1 MADMSPTEAK
11 VARQI
16 EYYFGDH
23 NLPRDKFL
31 KEQLQVDDGWV
42 AVATMLQFNREAYH
56 AKKAEERK
64 AHKADSKA
72 KAKHNQDEQ
81 QKQTE
86 DKEMDLLLEEQT
98 GCLLKFSGELD
109 QVSREDFH
117 ALFSGHGKIKWVDFT
132 RGAKEGT
139 LLFDG
144 KAQEALDKATEA
156 NGGTLQIKDNDATWE
171 LLEGDVEKDVMKK
184 MIQAQQELHSRNKGR
199 GPPSPKKR
207 AREDTADAP
216 AAKHRRPNAEDS
228 ASTSQICDQFAFDVI
243 KGNRPTPD
251 LARTPE
257 NMTPR
262 TWQDN
267 KNKSVDNK
275 PESMMAASLLP
286 SLRCGD
292 KKATAARL
300 KADLSRATDDNCAS
314 GAHRQLQELL
324 DAVLDPETP
333 ATDAEALDWCKC
345 LIAGGDGFEGFCEAV
360 RSYDNAALC
369 GLVWTANFVAY
380 RCRTCGISPCM
391 SLCAECFNQGDHT
404 GHDFNMFRSQAGGA
418 CDCGDSN
425 VMRETGFCRRH
436 RLKTGEDVP
445 CVPQDLLLMSEL
457 VLPRFI
463 ISVVQY
469 LREGYT
475 EPDSGDLQKVLQQL
489 EPQISFLEE
498 LTKMGGAM
506 RTVLTKILT
515 NQQTFKDLSM
525 GQEDNTYA
533 KQNYE
538 KYLSALK
545 NSGLVSVEDKALPP
559 STEGAAVV
567 AEGAVASTEA
577 TAAGSPEESSKEED
591 LDGGQSVGQRKRVK
605 LSSATKDSSI
615 MDSLKHK
622 RFLEELLFWTIKYEF
637 PQKMVTFLLNMLP
650 DQDYKITFTKTFVQH
665 YAFIMKTLMKSH
677 ESDTM
682 SNRIVHISVQL
693 FSNEELAR
701 HVTEECHLL
710 DVMVTVLLYMMESC
724 LVKSEL
730 QDEENSRHVVVNCG
744 EALLK
749 NNTYWPLVSDFIN
762 ILSHQSVAKRFLE
775 DHSLLMLWM
784 SFVSFFQGMNLNK
797 RELNEHVEFESQTYY
812 AAFAAELEACAQP
825 MWGLLTHCKVKE
837 TQEYTKTVVRYCL
850 EALQLWFDAI
860 GFVDEPAPNQ
870 VTFHL
875 PLHRYYA
882 MFLSKAVKC
891 QGLDLDSLLPDQEML
906 MKIMVHPLQI
916 QASLSEIHSNMWVRN
931 GLQIKGQAMTYVQSH
946 FCNSMIDPDIYLL
959 QVCASRLD
967 PDYFISFKV
976 VDLLT
981 MASQHQNPVLDSEQE
996 RPMLEGALT
1005 FLVILTSLRV
1015 HLGMTDDEILRSEMV
1030 SQLCMNDR
1038 THSSLLDLIP
1048 ENPNP
1053 KSGVVPGSCSFEEML
1068 STVADFKAP
1077 VFEPGGSMQQGMYT
1091 PKAEVWEKE
1100 FDPIMVVLR
1109 TVYRRDVQSAMDR
1122 YAAFLKQ
1129 SGVDSTNPWPPYKER
1144 TPLRPEYRG
1153 LVKLLHCKTLHIV
1166 IFTLLYKIWMDHH
1179 NMSEHVLCMVLYLI
1193 ELGLDNQVQDD
1204 KEQEEPCIEEHC
1216 HDSWFPGTSLLSNLH
1231 HIINFVR
1238 VRVPETA
1245 PEVKREPPPSTS
1257 ADADAT
1263 SFGPNL
1269 REAQV
1274 FSLVAE
1280 RRRKFQEIINRSS
1293 TEASAQVV
1301 RPKSSSTRWVPPG
1314 TPPQLV
1320 TEILEVRESML
1331 SLLIKLHQKL
1341 SAKQN
1346 SLPRILTKAAGR
1358 SRHSHR
1364 SIQEIC
1370 GKVSPPVP
1378 PKKSSPADKKT
1389 MDKEERRQRA
1399 RERQQK
1405 LLAEFASRQKS
1416 FMETAMDVE
1425 SPDGE
1430 AAMDLG
1436 ASDVMDSEVL
1446 YDCVICGQSGPSTED
1461 RPTGLVVLL
1470 QASSVLGHRCKSVD
1484 AKKLP
1489 TTDEE
1494 HIYAAD
1500 TCGVA
1505 HDLRLALMQH
1515 YFRESSCL
1523 QSVSIG
1529 WDGGVY
1535 VQTCGHTLHIDC
1547 HKSYM
1552 ESLRNVQNDQ
1562 VLQGFSVDKGE
1573 FTCPLCRQFANS
1585 VIPCRPGRGPEA
1597 GAGRCPSNK
1606 KTGVLVKEVE
1616 DLQGQLAPFPTESN
1630 LSKEMEL
1637 VIKDIKNA
1645 TQKKYMDYGKNPG
1658 SPDNDF
1664 LFMGVGLQ
1672 VGLYLMLCVGASAH
1686 RGVGLQVGVYLMLC
1700 VGGVGPQGAL
1710 AHRTN
1715 LELELVHR
1723 GGGLCSGGASAAAKR
1738 SCLNQLFQ
1746 VLATHMRLY
1755 SIDSA
1760 YNPWTR
1766 LTQVSENQQEGE
1778 DEDRREVAM
1787 LFRDVPSLLIIF
1799 VLTMPQP
1806 LRKEHFTCVVKMLYN
1821 LQFVQGLAALSVKFS
1836 PEEKR
1841 VWSTSGALKKNA
1853 ANADKCLEALLSHV
1867 IGELSR
1873 DESVYRLN
1881 TEETSVLSSSVVSPQ
1896 SIEFSLR
1903 QFCLPFLRLS
1913 SLLQHHLYGDV
1924 LTECPTPSSVPS
1936 ASCLEWPAV
1945 CAFQLVTQW
1954 CQEVTGL
1961 PEAQGD
1967 HSLTLLVQDPQ
1978 WAAPRLLRL
1987 PENYNV
1993 IFQYYH
1999 RKECTACQKVPKDPA
2014 LCLVCGTFVCLK
2026 GPCCKQQGV
2035 CECVL
2040 HSQHCGAA
2048 TGIFLLINASVII
2061 IIRGHRFCL
2070 WGSVYLDA
2078 HGEEDRDLRRG
2089 KPLFLCAERYRVLE
2103 QQWVSHTFDH
2113 INKRWGP
2120 HYNGL

>member
-1 MADMSPTEAK
+1 RTDGTTSPE
-11 VARQI
+11 
-16 EYYFGDH
+16 
-23 NLPRDKFL
+23 
-31 KEQLQVDDGWV
+31 
-42 AVATMLQFNREAYH
+42 
-56 AKKAEERK
+56 
-64 AHKADSKA
+64 
-72 KAKHNQDEQ
+72 
-81 QKQTE
+81 
-86 DKEMDLLLEEQT
+86 
-98 GCLLKFSGELD
+98 C
-109 QVSREDFH
+109 
-117 ALFSGHGKIKWVDFT
+117 
-132 RGAKEGT
+132 
-139 LLFDG
+139 
-144 KAQEALDKATEA
+144 
-156 NGGTLQIKDNDATWE
+156 
-171 LLEGDVEKDVMKK
+171 
-184 MIQAQQELHSRNKGR
+184 
-199 GPPSPKKR
+199 
-207 AREDTADAP
+207 
-216 AAKHRRPNAEDS
+216 
-228 ASTSQICDQFAFDVI
+228 
-243 KGNRPTPD
+243 
-251 LARTPE
+251 
-257 NMTPR
+257 
-262 TWQDN
+262 
-267 KNKSVDNK
+267 
-275 PESMMAASLLP
+275 MMAASLL
-286 SLRCGD
+286 RRD
-292 KKATAARL
+292 KKATAAHL
-300 KADLSRATDDNCAS
+300 KADLNRADNGS
-314 GAHRQLQELL
+314 GVRQLQELL
-324 DAVLDPETP
+324 DAVLNPETP
-333 ATDAEALDWCKC
+333 AADTEALDWCKC
-345 LIAGGDGFEGFCEAV
+345 LIAGGEGFEEFCKTV
-360 RSYDNAALC
+360 RSYDNATLC

-391 SLCAECFNQGDHT
+391 SLCAECFNNGDHT

-418 CDCGDSN
+418 CDCGDGN
-425 VMRETGFCRRH
+425 VMRESGFCRRH
-436 RLKTGEDVP
+436 RLRTGENVP
-445 CVPQDLLLMSEL
+445 SIPRDLLLMSEM
-457 VLPRFI
+457 VLPHFI
-463 ISVVQY
+463 LCIIQY
-469 LREGYT
+469 LRDGYIEADTST
-475 EPDSGDLQKVLQQL
+475 ERDLQKVLQQL

-515 NQQTFKDLSM
+515 NQQTFKELSM
-525 GQEDNTYA
+525 GQEENLYA
-533 KQNYE
+533 KKNYD
-538 KYLSALK
+538 KYLSALQ
-545 NSGLVSVEDKALPP
+545 NSGLVSVEEKVQ
-559 STEGAAVV
+559 GATADVTGG
-567 AEGAVASTEA
+567 AEGG
-577 TAAGSPEESSKEED
+577 AGAMVLLGKMTITFLYETYYA
-591 LDGGQSVGQRKRVK
+591 GQSVGQRKRVK
-605 LSSATKDSSI
+605 LSSSTKDPCI
-615 MDSLKHK
+615 IESLKHK
-622 RFLEELLFWTIKYEF
+622 CFLEELLFWTIKYEF

-701 HVTEECHLL
+701 HVTEECQLL
-710 DVMVTVLLYMMESC
+710 DIMVTVLLYMMESC
-724 LVKSEL
+724 LIKSEL
-730 QDEENSRHVVVNCG
+730 QDEENSRHVVVNCS

-762 ILSHQSVAKRFLE
+762 ILSHQSVAKKFLE

-837 TQEYTKTVVRYCL
+837 TQEYSKTVVRYCL
-850 EALQLWFDAI
+850 ETLQIWFDAI
-860 GFVDEPAPNQ
+860 GFIDEPAPNQ

-882 MFLSKAVKC
+882 MFLSKAVRC

-967 PDYFISFKV
+967 PDYFISSVFERFKV

-981 MASQHQNPVLDSEQE
+981 MASQHQNAVLDSEQE

-1015 HLGMTDDEILRSEMV
+1015 HLGMTDDEILRGEMV

-1038 THSSLLDLIP
+1038 THSALLDLIP

-1053 KSGVVPGSCSFEEML
+1053 KSGIVPGSCSFEDML
-1068 STVADFKAP
+1068 SAVADFKAP

-1122 YAAFLKQ
+1122 YSAFLKQ
-1129 SGVDSTNPWPPYKER
+1129 AGIHTGNPWPPYKER
-1144 TPLRPEYRG
+1144 TALHPCYKG
-1153 LVKLLHCKTLHIV
+1153 LIKLLHCKTLHIV
-1166 IFTLLYKIWMDHH
+1166 IFTLLYKIWMDHP

-1193 ELGLDNQVQDD
+1193 ELGLDNQVQDN
-1204 KEQEEPCIEEHC
+1204 KEDEEHC
-1216 HDSWFPGTSLLSNLH
+1216 HDSWFPGTNLLSNLH
-1231 HIINFVR
+1231 HVINFVR

-1245 PEVKREPPPSTS
+1245 PEVKREAPPSTS
-1257 ADADAT
+1257 TEA
-1263 SFGPNL
+1263 SSYGQNL

-1280 RRRKFQEIINRSS
+1280 RRRKFQEIINRSN
-1293 TEASAQVV
+1293 TEATQVV

-1320 TEILEVRESML
+1320 TEILEIRESML

-1341 SAKQN
+1341 SSKQN
-1346 SLPRILTKAAGR
+1346 SLSPSWLEEMDMSRHTHGDGITAIERILTKAATR
-1358 SRHSHR
+1358 SCQIKR
-1364 SIQEIC
+1364 SIQDIC
-1370 GKVSPPVP
+1370 GKVCPPVP
-1378 PKKSSPADKKT
+1378 PKKNSPADKKT
-1389 MDKEERRQRA
+1389 MDKEERRLRA

-1425 SPDGE
+1425 SPDTE

-1436 ASDVMDSEVL
+1436 ASEVMESEVL

-1470 QASSVLGHRCKSVD
+1470 QASSVLGHRCQSKE

-1489 TTDEE
+1489 TSDEE

-1505 HDLRLALMQH
+1505 HDVRLTLMQR
-1515 YFRESSCL
+1515 FFKDSSCL

-1552 ESLRNVQNDQ
+1552 ESLRNDQ

-1585 VIPCRPGRGPEA
+1585 VLPCRPGRGTEA
-1597 GAGRCPSNK
+1597 GSWHTPTNK
-1606 KTGVLVKEVE
+1606 KTLVLVKEVE
-1616 DLQGQLAPFPTESN
+1616 DLQEKLGSFQVSTESN

-1637 VIKDIKNA
+1637 VIKDVKNT

-1664 LFMGVGLQ
+1664 LFMYSV
-1672 VGLYLMLCVGASAH
+1672 A
-1686 RGVGLQVGVYLMLC
+1686 
-1700 VGGVGPQGAL
+1700 
-1710 AHRTN
+1710 RTN

-1723 GGGLCSGGASAAAKR
+1723 GGNLCSGGASASAKR
-1738 SCLNQLFQ
+1738 SCLNQLFH
-1746 VLATHMRLY
+1746 VLAMHMRLY

-1760 YNPWTR
+1760 YNPWTK
-1766 LTQVSENQQEGE
+1766 LTQVTQV
-1778 DEDRREVAM
+1778 REAEPEVPM

-1806 LRKEHFTCVVKMLYN
+1806 LRKEHFICVVKMLYN
-1821 LQFVQGLAALSVKFS
+1821 LQFTQAVAAVSAKFS
-1836 PEEKR
+1836 PEER
-1841 VWSTSGALKKNA
+1841 QAWSTSGALKKNVI
-1853 ANADKCLEALLSHV
+1853 NAETSFEVLLSHV
-1867 IGELSR
+1867 ICELSK
-1873 DESVYRLN
+1873 DKSVYKVN
-1881 TEETSVLSSSVVSPQ
+1881 TEETSMLNSGVWSPQ
-1896 SIEFSLR
+1896 SIEFSLQ

-1913 SLLQHHLYGDV
+1913 CLLQHHLYGDN
-1924 LTECPTPSSVPS
+1924 LTGCLEEEEFTSLAVCLGLLPS
-1936 ASCLEWPAV
+1936 APQPANIVHSGSCLRWAV
-1945 CAFQLVTQW
+1945 SAFGLVTQW
-1954 CQEVTGL
+1954 CAEVTGL
-1961 PEAQGD
+1961 SQMQAEQ
-1967 HSLTLLVQDPQ
+1967 SLTLLVQEPQ
-1978 WAAPRLLRL
+1978 WTAPRLLQL
-1987 PENYNV
+1987 PDNYNI

-1999 RKECTACQKVPKDPA
+1999 RKACTACKKVPKDPA
-2014 LCLVCGTFVCLK
+2014 LCLVCGAFVCLK
-2026 GPCCKQQGV
+2026 GVCCKQQGI

-2103 QQWVSHTFDH
+2103 QQWGSHTFDH

>member
-1 MADMSPTEAK
+1 
-11 VARQI
+11 
-16 EYYFGDH
+16 
-23 NLPRDKFL
+23 
-31 KEQLQVDDGWV
+31 
-42 AVATMLQFNREAYH
+42 
-56 AKKAEERK
+56 
-64 AHKADSKA
+64 
-72 KAKHNQDEQ
+72 
-81 QKQTE
+81 
-86 DKEMDLLLEEQT
+86 
-98 GCLLKFSGELD
+98 
-109 QVSREDFH
+109 
-117 ALFSGHGKIKWVDFT
+117 
-132 RGAKEGT
+132 
-139 LLFDG
+139 
-144 KAQEALDKATEA
+144 
-156 NGGTLQIKDNDATWE
+156 
-171 LLEGDVEKDVMKK
+171 
-184 MIQAQQELHSRNKGR
+184 
-199 GPPSPKKR
+199 
-207 AREDTADAP
+207 
-216 AAKHRRPNAEDS
+216 
-228 ASTSQICDQFAFDVI
+228 
-243 KGNRPTPD
+243 
-251 LARTPE
+251 
-257 NMTPR
+257 
-262 TWQDN
+262 
-267 KNKSVDNK
+267 
-275 PESMMAASLLP
+275 MMAASLL
-286 SLRCGD
+286 RRD
-292 KKATAARL
+292 KKSTAAHL
-300 KADLSRATDDNCAS
+300 KADLQRTDNSS
-314 GAHRQLQELL
+314 GLRQLQELL
-324 DAVLDPETP
+324 DSVLNAERGSDP
-333 ATDAEALDWCKC
+333 EALDWCKW
-345 LIAGGDGFEGFCEAV
+345 LLAGGDGFDEFCRAV
-360 RSYDNAALC
+360 RSYDNATLC

-391 SLCAECFNQGDHT
+391 SLCAECFNNGDHT

-418 CDCGDSN
+418 CDCGDGN
-425 VMRETGFCRRH
+425 VMRESGFCSRH
-436 RLKTGEDVP
+436 RLKTGENVP
-445 CVPQDLLLMSEL
+445 SVPRDLLLMSEM

-463 ISVVQY
+463 ITIIQY
-469 LREGYT
+469 LRDGYT
-475 EPDSGDLQKVLQQL
+475 EPGEDTRSHLNEVDLQKVLQQL
-489 EPQISFLEE
+489 EPHISFLEE

-515 NQQTFKDLSM
+515 NQQTFKELSM
-525 GQEDNTYA
+525 GEYNVYA
-533 KQNYE
+533 KRNYE

-545 NSGLVSVEDKALPP
+545 SSGLVSVEEKGAGAGATDTPAGAGAL
-559 STEGAAVV
+559 SLLGNTCCLFC
-567 AEGAVASTEA
+567 
-577 TAAGSPEESSKEED
+577 ED
-591 LDGGQSVGQRKRVK
+591 QDGLQGVGQRKRVK
-605 LSSATKDSSI
+605 LSSTTKDPSI
-615 MDSLKHK
+615 MDTLKHK
-622 RFLEELLFWTIKYEF
+622 CFLEELLFWTIKYEF

-701 HVTEECHLL
+701 HVTEECQLL
-710 DVMVTVLLYMMESC
+710 DIMVTVLLYMMESC
-724 LVKSEL
+724 LIKSEL
-730 QDEENSRHVVVNCG
+730 QDEENNRHVVVNCG

-762 ILSHQSVAKRFLE
+762 ILSHQSVANRFLE
-775 DHSLLMLWM
+775 DHSLLLLWM

-850 EALQLWFDAI
+850 ETLQMWFDAI
-860 GFVDEPAPNQ
+860 GFVDEPALNQ
-870 VTFHL
+870 LTFHL

-882 MFLSKAVKC
+882 MFLSKGVKC

-967 PDYFISFKV
+967 PDYFISSVFERFKV

-981 MASQHQNPVLDSEQE
+981 MASQHQNAVLDSEQE

-1005 FLVILTSLRV
+1005 FLVILCSLRI
-1015 HLGMTDDEILRSEMV
+1015 HLGMSDDEILRAEMV

-1068 STVADFKAP
+1068 SAIADFKAP

-1091 PKAEVWEKE
+1091 PKAEVWENE
-1100 FDPIMVVLR
+1100 FDPIMVILR

-1129 SGVDSTNPWPPYKER
+1129 SGIHTGNPWPPYKER
-1144 TPLRPEYRG
+1144 TPLHPCYRG
-1153 LVKLLHCKTLHIV
+1153 LVRLLHCKTLHIV
-1166 IFTLLYKIWMDHH
+1166 IFTLLYKIWMDHQ

-1193 ELGLDNQVQDD
+1193 ELGLDNPVQDD
-1204 KEQEEPCIEEHC
+1204 KVEEEHC

-1231 HIINFVR
+1231 HVINFVR

-1245 PEVKREPPPSTS
+1245 SEVERKRERERERETPASTS
-1257 ADADAT
+1257 SESST
-1263 SFGPNL
+1263 FGQ
-1269 REAQV
+1269 AQV

-1280 RRRKFQEIINRSS
+1280 RRRKFQEIINRSNH
-1293 TEASAQVV
+1293 EASQAV
-1301 RPKSSSTRWVPPG
+1301 RPKSSSSRWLPPG
-1314 TPPQLV
+1314 SPPQLV
-1320 TEILEVRESML
+1320 TEILEIRESML
-1331 SLLIKLHQKL
+1331 SLLVKLHQKL
-1341 SAKQN
+1341 SAKQD
-1346 SLPRILTKAAGR
+1346 SLSLSWLAEVDPAHHAHGDGLTAIERILAKAATR
-1358 SRHSHR
+1358 SRHSKR
-1364 SIQEIC
+1364 CLQEIC
-1370 GKVSPPVP
+1370 GKVFPPIPLKKNSPGD
-1378 PKKSSPADKKT
+1378 KKS

-1425 SPDGE
+1425 SPETD
-1430 AAMDLG
+1430 AVMDMGSAEPL
-1436 ASDVMDSEVL
+1436 DSEVL

-1470 QASSVLGHRCKSVD
+1470 QASSVLGHRCRSDTPKR
-1484 AKKLP
+1484 LP

-1494 HIYAAD
+1494 HIYPED
-1500 TCGVA
+1500 TCGA
-1505 HDLRLALMQH
+1505 THDVRLSLMQR
-1515 YFRESSCL
+1515 YFKDSSCL
-1523 QSVSIG
+1523 QSVSVG

-1552 ESLRNVQNDQ
+1552 ESLRNDQ

-1585 VIPCRPGRGPEA
+1585 VLPCRPGRGMET
-1597 GAGRCPSNK
+1597 GAWHTPSNK
-1606 KTGVLVKEVE
+1606 SMSTLVKEVE
-1616 DLQGQLAPFPTESN
+1616 DLQEQLGIFPVESN
-1630 LSKEMEL
+1630 LSKEMES
-1637 VIKDIKNA
+1637 VIKDIKST

-1664 LFMGVGLQ
+1664 LFMYSV
-1672 VGLYLMLCVGASAH
+1672 A
-1686 RGVGLQVGVYLMLC
+1686 
-1700 VGGVGPQGAL
+1700 
-1710 AHRTN
+1710 RTN

-1723 GGGLCSGGASAAAKR
+1723 GGNLCSGGASAAAKR
-1738 SCLNQLFQ
+1738 SCLNQLFH
-1746 VLATHMRLY
+1746 VLAMHMRLY

-1766 LTQVSENQQEGE
+1766 LTQSTHSRDNE
-1778 DEDRREVAM
+1778 RLKAISRTRM
-1787 LFRDVPSLLIIF
+1787 LHL
-1799 VLTMPQP
+1799 VLMITM
-1806 LRKEHFTCVVKMLYN
+1806 LCVCLCAEHFTCVVKVLYS
-1821 LQFVQGLAALSVKFS
+1821 LQYTQALAALSVRFS
-1836 PEEKR
+1836 REERLAWSNSGAAKKVSS
-1841 VWSTSGALKKNA
+1841 VWSP
-1853 ANADKCLEALLSHV
+1853 H
-1867 IGELSR
+1867 
-1873 DESVYRLN
+1873 
-1881 TEETSVLSSSVVSPQ
+1881 
-1896 SIEFSLR
+1896 SIEFSLQ

-1913 SLLQHHLYGDV
+1913 CLLQHHLYGDGLPGCLV
-1924 LTECPTPSSVPS
+1924 EEEFSLLAGCLGLSGSVQCSGASSS
-1936 ASCLEWPAV
+1936 AARLEWNLD
-1945 CAFQLVTQW
+1945 AFDLISQW
-1954 CQEVTGL
+1954 CSEVIALSDT
-1961 PEAQGD
+1961 PTQQSV
-1967 HSLTLLVQDPQ
+1967 SLLGQDPQ
-1978 WAAPRLLRL
+1978 WAAPRLLHL
-1987 PENYNV
+1987 PDNYNT

-1999 RKECTACQKVPKDPA
+1999 RKSCTSCGKTPKDPA
-2014 LCLVCGTFVCLK
+2014 LCLVCGAFVCLK
-2026 GPCCKQQGV
+2026 GHCCKQQGV

-2089 KPLFLCAERYRVLE
+2089 KPLYLCEERYRVLE

>member
-1 MADMSPTEAK
+1 
-11 VARQI
+11 
-16 EYYFGDH
+16 
-23 NLPRDKFL
+23 
-31 KEQLQVDDGWV
+31 
-42 AVATMLQFNREAYH
+42 
-56 AKKAEERK
+56 
-64 AHKADSKA
+64 
-72 KAKHNQDEQ
+72 
-81 QKQTE
+81 
-86 DKEMDLLLEEQT
+86 
-98 GCLLKFSGELD
+98 
-109 QVSREDFH
+109 
-117 ALFSGHGKIKWVDFT
+117 
-132 RGAKEGT
+132 
-139 LLFDG
+139 
-144 KAQEALDKATEA
+144 
-156 NGGTLQIKDNDATWE
+156 
-171 LLEGDVEKDVMKK
+171 
-184 MIQAQQELHSRNKGR
+184 
-199 GPPSPKKR
+199 
-207 AREDTADAP
+207 
-216 AAKHRRPNAEDS
+216 
-228 ASTSQICDQFAFDVI
+228 
-243 KGNRPTPD
+243 
-251 LARTPE
+251 
-257 NMTPR
+257 
-262 TWQDN
+262 
-267 KNKSVDNK
+267 
-275 PESMMAASLLP
+275 MMAASLL
-286 SLRCGD
+286 RRD
-292 KKATAARL
+292 KKATAAHL
-300 KADLSRATDDNCAS
+300 KADLNRTDNSA
-314 GAHRQLQELL
+314 AVRQLQELL
-324 DAVLDPETP
+324 DVVLNPEKP
-333 ATDAEALDWCKC
+333 AADTEALDWCKC
-345 LIAGGDGFEGFCEAV
+345 LIAGGEGFEEFCKTV
-360 RSYDNAALC
+360 RSYDNATLC

-391 SLCAECFNQGDHT
+391 SLCAECFNNGDHT

-425 VMRETGFCRRH
+425 VMRESGFCRRH
-436 RLKTGEDVP
+436 RLRTGENIP
-445 CVPQDLLLMSEL
+445 SIPRDLLLMSEM

-463 ISVVQY
+463 LCIIQY
-469 LREGYT
+469 LRDGYV
-475 EPDSGDLQKVLQQL
+475 EPDSSTERDLQKVLQQL

-515 NQQTFKDLSM
+515 NQQTFKELSM
-525 GQEDNTYA
+525 GQEENLYA
-533 KQNYE
+533 KKNYD

-545 NSGLVSVEDKALPP
+545 NSGLVSVEEKAQ
-559 STEGAAVV
+559 GATADVSV
-567 AEGAVASTEA
+567 GAEGG
-577 TAAGSPEESSKEED
+577 AGAMALLGNENCFEED
-591 LDGGQSVGQRKRVK
+591 QDAGQSVGQRKRVK
-605 LSSATKDSSI
+605 LSSSTKDPCI
-615 MDSLKHK
+615 IESLKHK
-622 RFLEELLFWTIKYEF
+622 CFLEELLFWTIKYEF

-701 HVTEECHLL
+701 RVTEECHLL
-710 DVMVTVLLYMMESC
+710 DIMVTVLLYMMESC
-724 LVKSEL
+724 LIKSEL
-730 QDEENSRHVVVNCG
+730 QDEENNRHVVVNCS
-744 EALLK
+744 EPLLK

-762 ILSHQSVAKRFLE
+762 ILSHQSVAKKFME
-775 DHSLLMLWM
+775 DHSLVMLWM

-850 EALQLWFDAI
+850 ETLQIWFDAI
-860 GFVDEPAPNQ
+860 GFIDEPAPNQ

-882 MFLSKAVKC
+882 MFLSKGVKC
-891 QGLDLDSLLPDQEML
+891 QGLDLDCLLPDQEML

-916 QASLSEIHSNMWVRN
+916 QACLSEIHSNMWVRN

-959 QVCASRLD
+959 QVR
-967 PDYFISFKV
+967 FIQTTS
-976 VDLLT
+976 
-981 MASQHQNPVLDSEQE
+981 SQVFLRDCVLYSEQE

-1005 FLVILTSLRV
+1005 FLVILTSLRI
-1015 HLGMTDDEILRSEMV
+1015 HLGMTDDEILRAEMV

-1038 THSSLLDLIP
+1038 THSALLDLIP

-1053 KSGVVPGSCSFEEML
+1053 KSGIVPGSCSFEQML
-1068 STVADFKAP
+1068 SGVADFKAP

-1122 YAAFLKQ
+1122 YSAFLKQ
-1129 SGVDSTNPWPPYKER
+1129 SGIHTGNPWPPYKER
-1144 TPLRPEYRG
+1144 TQLHPCYKG
-1153 LVKLLHCKTLHIV
+1153 LIKLLHCKTLHIV
-1166 IFTLLYKIWMDHH
+1166 IFTLLYKIWMDHQ

-1193 ELGLDNQVQDD
+1193 ELGLDNQVQDN
-1204 KEQEEPCIEEHC
+1204 KEDGEPCIEEHC
-1216 HDSWFPGTSLLSNLH
+1216 HDSWFPGTNLLSNLH
-1231 HIINFVR
+1231 HVINFVR

-1245 PEVKREPPPSTS
+1245 PEVKKEAPPSTS
-1257 ADADAT
+1257 TEASSYGQNSRRLT
-1263 SFGPNL
+1263 GNWRENL

-1280 RRRKFQEIINRSS
+1280 RRRKFQEIINRSNS
-1293 TEASAQVV
+1293 EAQVV

-1320 TEILEVRESML
+1320 TEILEIRESML

-1341 SAKQN
+1341 SSKQN
-1346 SLPRILTKAAGR
+1346 SLSASWLDDTDTSHHAHGDGITAIERILTKAAAR
-1358 SRHSHR
+1358 SCQIKR
-1364 SIQEIC
+1364 SIQDIC
-1370 GKVSPPVP
+1370 GKVCPPVP
-1378 PKKSSPADKKT
+1378 PKKNSPTDKKA

-1416 FMETAMDVE
+1416 FMETAMDV
-1425 SPDGE
+1425 
-1430 AAMDLG
+1430 
-1436 ASDVMDSEVL
+1436 
-1446 YDCVICGQSGPSTED
+1446 
-1461 RPTGLVVLL
+1461 
-1470 QASSVLGHRCKSVD
+1470 VLGHRCKSTE
-1484 AKKLP
+1484 AKNLP
-1489 TTDEE
+1489 TSDDE
-1494 HIYAAD
+1494 HIYPAD

-1505 HDLRLALMQH
+1505 HDVRLTLMQR
-1515 YFRESSCL
+1515 FFKDSSCL

-1552 ESLRNVQNDQ
+1552 ESLRNDQ

-1585 VIPCRPGRGPEA
+1585 VLPCRPGRSTEA
-1597 GAGRCPSNK
+1597 GTWHTPTNK
-1606 KTGVLVKEVE
+1606 KMCMLVKEVE
-1616 DLQGQLAPFPTESN
+1616 DLQEKLGLFPTESN

-1637 VIKDIKNA
+1637 VIKDIKNT

-1664 LFMGVGLQ
+1664 LFMYSV
-1672 VGLYLMLCVGASAH
+1672 A
-1686 RGVGLQVGVYLMLC
+1686 
-1700 VGGVGPQGAL
+1700 
-1710 AHRTN
+1710 RTN

-1723 GGGLCSGGASAAAKR
+1723 GGNLCSGGASAAAKR
-1738 SCLNQLFQ
+1738 SCLNQLFH
-1746 VLATHMRLY
+1746 VLAMHMRLY

-1760 YNPWTR
+1760 YNPWSK
-1766 LTQVSENQQEGE
+1766 LTQITQSREAELSSDAQQP
-1778 DEDRREVAM
+1778 EVPM

-1821 LQFVQGLAALSVKFS
+1821 LQFIQALAALSTKFS
-1836 PEEKR
+1836 PEER
-1841 VWSTSGALKKNA
+1841 QAWSTSGALMKNT
-1853 ANADKCLEALLSHV
+1853 ANSEKSFEALLSH
-1867 IGELSR
+1867 IISELSK
-1873 DESVYRLN
+1873 DKTAYNHNS
-1881 TEETSVLSSSVVSPQ
+1881 EETSMLSSSVWSPQ
-1896 SIEFSLR
+1896 SIEFSLQ

-1913 SLLQHHLYGDV
+1913 CLLQHHLYGDN
-1924 LTECPTPSSVPS
+1924 LTGCLEEEEFSSLATCLGLQSSAPQPPNNTRS
-1936 ASCLEWPAV
+1936 ASYLEWTV
-1945 CAFQLVTQW
+1945 SAFDLVAQW
-1954 CQEVTGL
+1954 CTEVTGL
-1961 PEAQGD
+1961 SQLQAEQ
-1967 HSLTLLVQDPQ
+1967 SLTLLVQDPQ
-1978 WAAPRLLRL
+1978 WAAPRLLQL
-1987 PENYNV
+1987 PDNYNI

-1999 RKECTACQKVPKDPA
+1999 RKACTVCKKVPKDPA
-2014 LCLVCGTFVCLK
+2014 LCLVCGAFVCLK
-2026 GPCCKQQGV
+2026 GVCCKHQGI

-2089 KPLFLCAERYRVLE
+2089 KPLFLCEERYRVLE

>member
-1 MADMSPTEAK
+1 
-11 VARQI
+11 
-16 EYYFGDH
+16 
-23 NLPRDKFL
+23 
-31 KEQLQVDDGWV
+31 
-42 AVATMLQFNREAYH
+42 
-56 AKKAEERK
+56 
-64 AHKADSKA
+64 
-72 KAKHNQDEQ
+72 
-81 QKQTE
+81 
-86 DKEMDLLLEEQT
+86 
-98 GCLLKFSGELD
+98 
-109 QVSREDFH
+109 
-117 ALFSGHGKIKWVDFT
+117 
-132 RGAKEGT
+132 
-139 LLFDG
+139 
-144 KAQEALDKATEA
+144 
-156 NGGTLQIKDNDATWE
+156 
-171 LLEGDVEKDVMKK
+171 
-184 MIQAQQELHSRNKGR
+184 
-199 GPPSPKKR
+199 
-207 AREDTADAP
+207 
-216 AAKHRRPNAEDS
+216 
-228 ASTSQICDQFAFDVI
+228 
-243 KGNRPTPD
+243 
-251 LARTPE
+251 
-257 NMTPR
+257 
-262 TWQDN
+262 
-267 KNKSVDNK
+267 
-275 PESMMAASLLP
+275 MMAASLL
-286 SLRCGD
+286 RRD
-292 KKATAARL
+292 KKSTAAHL
-300 KADLSRATDDNCAS
+300 KADLNRTDNSS
-314 GAHRQLQELL
+314 GIRQLQELL
-324 DAVLDPETP
+324 DAVLNPEKSAADT
-333 ATDAEALDWCKC
+333 EALDWCKC
-345 LIAGGDGFEGFCEAV
+345 LIAGGEGFEEFCKTV
-360 RSYDNAALC
+360 RSYDNATLC

-391 SLCAECFNQGDHT
+391 SLCAECFNNGDHT

-418 CDCGDSN
+418 CDCGDGN
-425 VMRETGFCRRH
+425 VMRESGFCRRH
-436 RLKTGEDVP
+436 RLRTGENIP
-445 CVPQDLLLMSEL
+445 SIPRDLLLMSEM

-463 ISVVQY
+463 LCIIQY
-469 LREGYT
+469 LRDGYI
-475 EPDSGDLQKVLQQL
+475 EPDTSTERDLQKVLQQL

-515 NQQTFKDLSM
+515 NQQTFKELSM
-525 GQEDNTYA
+525 VKILVVIFFPNQEDQDA
-533 KQNYE
+533 
-538 KYLSALK
+538 
-545 NSGLVSVEDKALPP
+545 
-559 STEGAAVV
+559 
-567 AEGAVASTEA
+567 
-577 TAAGSPEESSKEED
+577 
-591 LDGGQSVGQRKRVK
+591 GQSVGQRKRVK
-605 LSSATKDSSI
+605 LSSSTKDPSI
-615 MDSLKHK
+615 IESLKHK
-622 RFLEELLFWTIKYEF
+622 CFLEELLFWTIKYEF

-665 YAFIMKTLMKSH
+665 YVFIMKTLMKSH

-701 HVTEECHLL
+701 HVTEECQLL
-710 DVMVTVLLYMMESC
+710 DIMVTVLLYMMESC
-724 LVKSEL
+724 LIKSEL
-730 QDEENSRHVVVNCG
+730 QDEENSRHVVVNCS

-762 ILSHQSVAKRFLE
+762 ILSHQSVAKKFLE

-850 EALQLWFDAI
+850 ETLQIWFDAI
-860 GFVDEPAPNQ
+860 GFIDEPAPNQ

-882 MFLSKAVKC
+882 MFLSKAIKC

-916 QASLSEIHSNMWVRN
+916 QACLSEIHSNMWVRN

-959 QVCASRLD
+959 QVRTAGSHAKLILSSS
-967 PDYFISFKV
+967 FLFKV

-981 MASQHQNPVLDSEQE
+981 MASQHQNAVLDSEQE

-1005 FLVILTSLRV
+1005 FLVILTSLRI
-1015 HLGMTDDEILRSEMV
+1015 HLGMTDDEILRAEMV

-1038 THSSLLDLIP
+1038 THSALLDLIP

-1053 KSGVVPGSCSFEEML
+1053 KSGIVPGSCSFEEML
-1068 STVADFKAP
+1068 SAVADFKAP

-1122 YAAFLKQ
+1122 YSAFLKQ
-1129 SGVDSTNPWPPYKER
+1129 SGIHTGNPWPPYKER
-1144 TPLRPEYRG
+1144 TPLHPCYKG
-1153 LVKLLHCKTLHIV
+1153 LIKLLHCKTLHIV
-1166 IFTLLYKIWMDHH
+1166 IFTLLYKIWMDHQ

-1193 ELGLDNQVQDD
+1193 ELGLDNQ
-1204 KEQEEPCIEEHC
+1204 EPCIEEHC
-1216 HDSWFPGTSLLSNLH
+1216 HDSWFPGTNLLSNLH
-1231 HIINFVR
+1231 HVINFVR

-1245 PEVKREPPPSTS
+1245 PEVKREAPPSTS
-1257 ADADAT
+1257 TEA
-1263 SFGPNL
+1263 SSYGQNL

-1280 RRRKFQEIINRSS
+1280 RRRKFQEIINRSN
-1293 TEASAQVV
+1293 TEATQVV

-1320 TEILEVRESML
+1320 TEILEIRESML

-1341 SAKQN
+1341 SSKQN
-1346 SLPRILTKAAGR
+1346 SLSASWLEDMDTSRHAHGDGITAIERILTKAATR
-1358 SRHSHR
+1358 SCQIKR
-1364 SIQEIC
+1364 SIQDIC
-1370 GKVSPPVP
+1370 GKVCPPVP
-1378 PKKSSPADKKT
+1378 PKKNSPTDKKA

-1425 SPDGE
+1425 SPDTE

-1436 ASDVMDSEVL
+1436 ASEVMESEVL

-1470 QASSVLGHRCKSVD
+1470 QASSVLGHRCKNKE
-1484 AKKLP
+1484 AKNLP

-1494 HIYAAD
+1494 HIYPAD

-1505 HDLRLALMQH
+1505 HDVRLTLMQR
-1515 YFRESSCL
+1515 FFKDSSCL

-1552 ESLRNVQNDQ
+1552 ESLRNDQ

-1585 VIPCRPGRGPEA
+1585 VLPCRPGRGTEA
-1597 GAGRCPSNK
+1597 GAWHTPTNK
-1606 KTGVLVKEVE
+1606 KTCVLVKEVE
-1616 DLQGQLAPFPTESN
+1616 DLQEKLGLFPVSFMIEPGSN

-1637 VIKDIKNA
+1637 VIKDIKNT

-1664 LFMGVGLQ
+1664 LFMYSV
-1672 VGLYLMLCVGASAH
+1672 A
-1686 RGVGLQVGVYLMLC
+1686 
-1700 VGGVGPQGAL
+1700 
-1710 AHRTN
+1710 RTN

-1723 GGGLCSGGASAAAKR
+1723 GGNLCSGGASAAAKR
-1738 SCLNQLFQ
+1738 SCLNQLFH
-1746 VLATHMRLY
+1746 VLAMHMRLY

-1760 YNPWTR
+1760 YNPWTK
-1766 LTQVSENQQEGE
+1766 LTQIAQNKEADSF
-1778 DEDRREVAM
+1778 DEERPEVPM

-1821 LQFVQGLAALSVKFS
+1821 LQLTQALAALSARFS
-1836 PEEKR
+1836 PEER
-1841 VWSTSGALKKNA
+1841 QAWSTSGALKK
-1853 ANADKCLEALLSHV
+1853 
-1867 IGELSR
+1867 
-1873 DESVYRLN
+1873 
-1881 TEETSVLSSSVVSPQ
+1881 LSSSVWSPQ
-1896 SIEFSLR
+1896 SIEFSLQ

-1913 SLLQHHLYGDV
+1913 CLLQHHLYGDN
-1924 LTECPTPSSVPS
+1924 LTGCLEEEEFSSLAVCLGLIPSAPQPSNTVNS
-1936 ASCLEWPAV
+1936 ASCLEWAV
-1945 CAFQLVTQW
+1945 NAFDLVTQW
-1954 CQEVTGL
+1954 CAEVTGL
-1961 PEAQGD
+1961 SQMQAEQ
-1967 HSLTLLVQDPQ
+1967 SLTLLVQDPQ
-1978 WAAPRLLRL
+1978 WAAPRLLQL
-1987 PENYNV
+1987 PDNYNI

-1999 RKECTACQKVPKDPA
+1999 RKACTACKKVPKDPA
-2014 LCLVCGTFVCLK
+2014 LCLVCGAFVCLK
-2026 GPCCKQQGV
+2026 GPCCKQQGI

-2089 KPLFLCAERYRVLE
+2089 KPLFLCEERYRVLE

>member
-1 MADMSPTEAK
+1 
-11 VARQI
+11 
-16 EYYFGDH
+16 
-23 NLPRDKFL
+23 
-31 KEQLQVDDGWV
+31 
-42 AVATMLQFNREAYH
+42 
-56 AKKAEERK
+56 
-64 AHKADSKA
+64 
-72 KAKHNQDEQ
+72 
-81 QKQTE
+81 
-86 DKEMDLLLEEQT
+86 
-98 GCLLKFSGELD
+98 
-109 QVSREDFH
+109 
-117 ALFSGHGKIKWVDFT
+117 
-132 RGAKEGT
+132 
-139 LLFDG
+139 
-144 KAQEALDKATEA
+144 
-156 NGGTLQIKDNDATWE
+156 
-171 LLEGDVEKDVMKK
+171 
-184 MIQAQQELHSRNKGR
+184 
-199 GPPSPKKR
+199 
-207 AREDTADAP
+207 
-216 AAKHRRPNAEDS
+216 
-228 ASTSQICDQFAFDVI
+228 
-243 KGNRPTPD
+243 
-251 LARTPE
+251 
-257 NMTPR
+257 
-262 TWQDN
+262 
-267 KNKSVDNK
+267 
-275 PESMMAASLLP
+275 MMAALL
-286 SLRCGD
+286 LRRD
-292 KKATAARL
+292 KKSTAAQL
-300 KADLSRATDDNCAS
+300 KADLNRTDNS
-314 GAHRQLQELL
+314 FGVRQLQELL
-324 DAVLDPETP
+324 DCVLNPEKP
-333 ATDAEALDWCKC
+333 AADTEALDWCKC
-345 LIAGGDGFEGFCEAV
+345 LIAGGEGFEEFCKTV
-360 RSYDNAALC
+360 RSYDNATLC

-391 SLCAECFNQGDHT
+391 SLCAECFNNGDHT
-404 GHDFNMFRSQAGGA
+404 SHDFNMFRSQAGGA

-436 RLKTGEDVP
+436 RLRTGENVP
-445 CVPQDLLLMSEL
+445 SVPRDLLLMSEM

-463 ISVVQY
+463 ICIIQY
-469 LREGYT
+469 LRDGYT
-475 EPDSGDLQKVLQQL
+475 EPDTSTERDLQKVLQQL
-489 EPQISFLEE
+489 EAQISFLED

-515 NQQTFKDLSM
+515 NQETFKDLSM
-525 GQEDNTYA
+525 GQEGNLYA
-533 KQNYE
+533 KNNYE

-545 NSGLVSVEDKALPP
+545 NSGLVSVEEKAQ
-559 STEGAAVV
+559 A
-567 AEGAVASTEA
+567 
-577 TAAGSPEESSKEED
+577 ESSAEAGEGVSTGPLGLLGTTPSPTPPGTD
-591 LDGGQSVGQRKRVK
+591 DQDGEQSVGQRKRVK
-605 LSSATKDSSI
+605 LSSTTKDPSI

-622 RFLEELLFWTIKYEF
+622 CFLEELLFWTIKYEF

-701 HVTEECHLL
+701 HVTEECQLL
-710 DVMVTVLLYMMESC
+710 DIMVTVLLYMMESC
-724 LVKSEL
+724 LIKSEL
-730 QDEENSRHVVVNCG
+730 QDEENNRHVVVNCG

-762 ILSHQSVAKRFLE
+762 ILSHQSVAKKFLE

-797 RELNEHVEFESQTYY
+797 RELSEHVEFESQTYY

-850 EALQLWFDAI
+850 ETLQIWFDAI

-946 FCNSMIDPDIYLL
+946 FCNSMIDPDIFLL

-967 PDYFISFKV
+967 PDYFISSVFERFKV

-981 MASQHQNPVLDSEQE
+981 MASVHQNAVLDSEQE

-1005 FLVILTSLRV
+1005 FLVILCSLRI
-1015 HLGMTDDEILRSEMV
+1015 HLGMADDEILRAEMV

-1038 THSSLLDLIP
+1038 THSSLLDLVSSF
-1048 ENPNP
+1048 NPNP
-1053 KSGVVPGSCSFEEML
+1053 KSGIVPGSCSFEEML
-1068 STVADFKAP
+1068 SAVADFKAP

-1122 YAAFLKQ
+1122 YSAFLKQ
-1129 SGVDSTNPWPPYKER
+1129 SGMHTTGNPWPPYKER
-1144 TPLRPEYRG
+1144 TPLHPCYQG
-1153 LVKLLHCKTLHIV
+1153 LDRLLHCKTLHIV
-1166 IFTLLYKIWMDHH
+1166 IFTLLYKIWLDHS

-1204 KEQEEPCIEEHC
+1204 KEDEEHC
-1216 HDSWFPGTSLLSNLH
+1216 HDSWFPGSNLLCNLH
-1231 HIINFVR
+1231 HVINYVR

-1245 PEVKREPPPSTS
+1245 PEVKRDREI
-1257 ADADAT
+1257 
-1263 SFGPNL
+1263 L
-1269 REAQV
+1269 RMTERQNSGAQV

-1293 TEASAQVV
+1293 SEASQAV
-1301 RPKSSSTRWVPPG
+1301 RPKSGATRWVPPG

-1320 TEILEVRESML
+1320 TEILEIRESML

-1346 SLPRILTKAAGR
+1346 SLSATWLEDAGADSHAHGDGITAIERILTKAATR
-1358 SRHSHR
+1358 SRQSKR

-1370 GKVSPPVP
+1370 GKVSPPVA
-1378 PKKSSPADKKT
+1378 PKKNSPTDRKT
-1389 MDKEERRQRA
+1389 DKEERRLRA

-1425 SPDGE
+1425 SPDAE

-1436 ASDVMDSEVL
+1436 ASEVIESEVL

-1470 QASSVLGHRCKSVD
+1470 QASSVLGHRCRSD
-1484 AKKLP
+1484 EAKKLP

-1494 HIYAAD
+1494 HIYPGD
-1500 TCGVA
+1500 TCGAA
-1505 HDLRLALMQH
+1505 HDVRLSLMQR
-1515 YFRESSCL
+1515 FFKDSSCL

-1552 ESLRNVQNDQ
+1552 ESLRNDQ

-1585 VIPCRPGRGPEA
+1585 VLPCRPGRSTEA
-1597 GAGRCPSNK
+1597 VSWHMPNNK
-1606 KTGVLVKEVE
+1606 KTSVLVKEVA
-1616 DLQGQLAPFPTESN
+1616 DLQEQLGLFPVSTATESN

-1637 VIKDIKNA
+1637 VIKDIKNT
-1645 TQKKYMDYGKNPG
+1645 TQRKYMDYGRNPG

-1664 LFMGVGLQ
+1664 LFMYSV
-1672 VGLYLMLCVGASAH
+1672 A
-1686 RGVGLQVGVYLMLC
+1686 
-1700 VGGVGPQGAL
+1700 
-1710 AHRTN
+1710 RTN

-1723 GGGLCSGGASAAAKR
+1723 GGNLCSGGASATAKR
-1738 SCLNQLFQ
+1738 SCLNQLFH
-1746 VLATHMRLY
+1746 VLAMHMRLY

-1766 LTQVSENQQEGE
+1766 LTQVAPS
-1778 DEDRREVAM
+1778 REEPEVPM
-1787 LFRDVPSLLIIF
+1787 LFRDCPSLLIIF

-1806 LRKEHFTCVVKMLYN
+1806 LRKEHFICLVRMLYN
-1821 LQFVQGLAALSVKFS
+1821 LQYTQALAALSAKFS
-1836 PEEKR
+1836 PEER
-1841 VWSTSGALKKNA
+1841 QAWSTSGALKKNTF
-1853 ANADKCLEALLSHV
+1853 NAEKSYEALLGHV
-1867 IGELSR
+1867 IAELSK
-1873 DESVYRLN
+1873 EKTVYEVN
-1881 TEETSVLSSSVVSPQ
+1881 TEEPYMVGHGAIVWSPQ
-1896 SIEFSLR
+1896 SIEYSLQ
-1903 QFCLPFLRLS
+1903 QFCLPYLRLS
-1913 SLLQHHLYGDV
+1913 CLLLHHLYGDNLSGCSEEDEFSSLATCV
-1924 LTECPTPSSVPS
+1924 GLLAPAPQPSNPMHS
-1936 ASCLEWPAV
+1936 AACLDWMV
-1945 CAFQLVTQW
+1945 NAFDLMTQW
-1954 CQEVTGL
+1954 CSEVTGL
-1961 PEAQGD
+1961 SDTQAEQ
-1967 HSLTLLVQDPQ
+1967 SMTLLVQDPQ
-1978 WAAPRLLRL
+1978 WASPHLLCL
-1987 PENYNV
+1987 PDNYNI

-1999 RKECTACQKVPKDPA
+1999 RKACTACKKVPKDPA
-2014 LCLVCGTFVCLK
+2014 LCLVCGAFVCLK
-2026 GPCCKQQGV
+2026 GLCCKQQGI

-2089 KPLFLCAERYRVLE
+2089 KPLFLCEERYKVLE
-2103 QQWVSHTFDH
+2103 QQWVLHTFDH

>member
-1 MADMSPTEAK
+1 
-11 VARQI
+11 
-16 EYYFGDH
+16 
-23 NLPRDKFL
+23 
-31 KEQLQVDDGWV
+31 
-42 AVATMLQFNREAYH
+42 
-56 AKKAEERK
+56 
-64 AHKADSKA
+64 
-72 KAKHNQDEQ
+72 
-81 QKQTE
+81 
-86 DKEMDLLLEEQT
+86 
-98 GCLLKFSGELD
+98 
-109 QVSREDFH
+109 
-117 ALFSGHGKIKWVDFT
+117 
-132 RGAKEGT
+132 
-139 LLFDG
+139 
-144 KAQEALDKATEA
+144 
-156 NGGTLQIKDNDATWE
+156 
-171 LLEGDVEKDVMKK
+171 
-184 MIQAQQELHSRNKGR
+184 
-199 GPPSPKKR
+199 
-207 AREDTADAP
+207 
-216 AAKHRRPNAEDS
+216 
-228 ASTSQICDQFAFDVI
+228 
-243 KGNRPTPD
+243 
-251 LARTPE
+251 
-257 NMTPR
+257 
-262 TWQDN
+262 
-267 KNKSVDNK
+267 
-275 PESMMAASLLP
+275 MMAASLL
-286 SLRCGD
+286 RRD
-292 KKATAARL
+292 KRATAAHL
-300 KADLSRATDDNCAS
+300 KAELNRTDNSS
-314 GAHRQLQELL
+314 GLRQLQELL
-324 DAVLDPETP
+324 DVVLNPEKT
-333 ATDAEALDWCKC
+333 AADTEALDWCKY
-345 LIAGGDGFEGFCEAV
+345 LVAGGECFEDFYKTV
-360 RSYDNAALC
+360 RSYDNATLC

-391 SLCAECFNQGDHT
+391 SLCAECFNNGDHA

-418 CDCGDSN
+418 CDCGDGN
-425 VMRETGFCRRH
+425 VMRESGFCLRH
-436 RLKTGEDVP
+436 RLKTGENVP
-445 CVPQDLLLMSEL
+445 SIPRDLLLMSEM

-463 ISVVQY
+463 LCIIQY
-469 LREGYT
+469 LRDGYV
-475 EPDSGDLQKVLQQL
+475 EPDTSTERDLQKVLQQL
-489 EPQISFLEE
+489 EPHISFLEE

-515 NQQTFKDLSM
+515 NQQTFKELSM
-525 GQEDNTYA
+525 GQEENLYA
-533 KQNYE
+533 KKNYE

-545 NSGLVSVEDKALPP
+545 NSGLVSVEEKVQ
-559 STEGAAVV
+559 GATAGDVTV
-567 AEGAVASTEA
+567 GAEGGAGAIGLLGSSGP
-577 TAAGSPEESSKEED
+577 GSPDDSCKED
-591 LDGGQSVGQRKRVK
+591 DQDGGQSVGQRKRVK
-605 LSSATKDSSI
+605 LSSSTKDPCI
-615 MDSLKHK
+615 IESLKHK
-622 RFLEELLFWTIKYEF
+622 CFLEELLFWTIKYEF

-701 HVTEECHLL
+701 HMTEDCQLL
-710 DVMVTVLLYMMESC
+710 DIMVTVLLYMMESC
-724 LVKSEL
+724 LIKN
-730 QDEENSRHVVVNCG
+730 EENSRHVVVNCS

-762 ILSHQSVAKRFLE
+762 ILSHQSVAKKFLE

-850 EALQLWFDAI
+850 ETLQIWFDAI
-860 GFVDEPAPNQ
+860 GFIDEPAPNQ

-882 MFLSKAVKC
+882 MFLSRAVKC

-916 QASLSEIHSNMWVRN
+916 QACLSEIHSNMWVRN

-946 FCNSMIDPDIYLL
+946 FCNSMIDPDIFLL

-967 PDYFISFKV
+967 PDYFISSVFERFKV

-981 MASQHQNPVLDSEQE
+981 MASQHQNAVLDSEQE

-1005 FLVILTSLRV
+1005 FLVILTSLRI
-1015 HLGMTDDEILRSEMV
+1015 HLGMTDDEILRAEMV

-1038 THSSLLDLIP
+1038 THSALLDLIP

-1053 KSGVVPGSCSFEEML
+1053 KSGIVPGSCSFEDML
-1068 STVADFKAP
+1068 SAVADFKAP

-1091 PKAEVWEKE
+1091 PKCEVWEKE
-1100 FDPIMVVLR
+1100 FDPIMVILR

-1122 YAAFLKQ
+1122 YSAFLKQ
-1129 SGVDSTNPWPPYKER
+1129 YGIHTGNPWPPYKER
-1144 TPLRPEYRG
+1144 SPLHSCYKG
-1153 LVKLLHCKTLHIV
+1153 LIRLLHCKTLHIV
-1166 IFTLLYKIWMDHH
+1166 IFTLLYKIWMDHQ

-1193 ELGLDNQVQDD
+1193 ELGLDNQVQDN
-1204 KEQEEPCIEEHC
+1204 KEDEEPCIEEHC
-1216 HDSWFPGTSLLSNLH
+1216 HDSWFPGTNLLSNLH
-1231 HIINFVR
+1231 HVINFVR

-1245 PEVKREPPPSTS
+1245 PEVKREAPPSTS
-1257 ADADAT
+1257 CEASAYGQN
-1263 SFGPNL
+1263 SRRLSGNWRENL

-1280 RRRKFQEIINRSS
+1280 RRRKFQEIINRNN
-1293 TEASAQVV
+1293 TEATQVV
-1301 RPKSSSTRWVPPG
+1301 RPKSTSTRWVPPG

-1320 TEILEVRESML
+1320 TEILEIRESML
-1331 SLLIKLHQKL
+1331 SLLIKLHQKM
-1341 SAKQN
+1341 SSKQN
-1346 SLPRILTKAAGR
+1346 SLSASWLEEMDMSRLAHGDGITAIERILTKAATR
-1358 SRHSHR
+1358 SCQIKR
-1364 SIQEIC
+1364 SIQDIC
-1370 GKVSPPVP
+1370 GKLYPPVP
-1378 PKKSSPADKKT
+1378 PKKSSPTDKKA

-1425 SPDGE
+1425 SPDND

-1436 ASDVMDSEVL
+1436 SSETVESELL

-1470 QASSVLGHRCKSVD
+1470 QASSVLGHRCKSKD
-1484 AKKLP
+1484 PKNLP
-1489 TTDEE
+1489 TSDEE
-1494 HIYAAD
+1494 HIYSAD

-1505 HDLRLALMQH
+1505 HDVRLTLMQQ
-1515 YFRESSCL
+1515 FFKDSSCL

-1552 ESLRNVQNDQ
+1552 ESLRNDQ

-1585 VIPCRPGRGPEA
+1585 VLPCRPGCGTDA
-1597 GAGRCPSNK
+1597 GAWHTPTNK
-1606 KTGVLVKEVE
+1606 KTCMLVKEVE
-1616 DLQGQLAPFPTESN
+1616 DLQDKLGHFPMESN

-1637 VIKDIKNA
+1637 VIKDIKNT

-1664 LFMGVGLQ
+1664 LFMYSV
-1672 VGLYLMLCVGASAH
+1672 A
-1686 RGVGLQVGVYLMLC
+1686 
-1700 VGGVGPQGAL
+1700 
-1710 AHRTN
+1710 RTN

-1723 GGGLCSGGASAAAKR
+1723 GGNLCSGGASAAAKR
-1738 SCLNQLFQ
+1738 SCLNQLFH
-1746 VLATHMRLY
+1746 VLAMHMRLY

-1760 YNPWTR
+1760 YNPWTK
-1766 LTQVSENQQEGE
+1766 LTQIAQNREADGF
-1778 DEDRREVAM
+1778 DEERPEVPM

-1799 VLTMPQP
+1799 VLTMPQH

-1821 LQFVQGLAALSVKFS
+1821 LQYTQALAALSAKFGS
-1836 PEEKR
+1836 EER
-1841 VWSTSGALKKNA
+1841 QSWVTSGALKKNSP
-1853 ANADKCLEALLSHV
+1853 NCEKSLEALLSHV
-1867 IGELSR
+1867 IGELSK
-1873 DESVYRLN
+1873 DKSVYKVN
-1881 TEETSVLSSSVVSPQ
+1881 VEETTVLSSSVWSPQ
-1896 SIEFSLR
+1896 SIEFSLQ

-1913 SLLQHHLYGDV
+1913 CLLQHHLYGDN
-1924 LTECPTPSSVPS
+1924 LIGCLEDEEFSSLAVCLGLLPS
-1936 ASCLEWPAV
+1936 APQPSNTMHSASSLEWPV
-1945 CAFQLVTQW
+1945 SAFSLITQW
-1954 CQEVTGL
+1954 CAEVTGL
-1961 PEAQGD
+1961 SQLHAEQ
-1967 HSLTLLVQDPQ
+1967 SLTLLVQDPQ
-1978 WAAPRLLRL
+1978 WAAPRLLQL
-1987 PENYNV
+1987 PDNYNI

-1999 RKECTACQKVPKDPA
+1999 RKACTACKKVPKDPA
-2014 LCLVCGTFVCLK
+2014 LCLVCGAFVCLK
-2026 GPCCKQQGV
+2026 GVCCKQQGI

-2089 KPLFLCAERYRVLE
+2089 KPLFLCEERYRVLE

>member
-1 MADMSPTEAK
+1 MAL
-11 VARQI
+11 VC
-16 EYYFGDH
+16 
-23 NLPRDKFL
+23 RDK
-31 KEQLQVDDGWV
+31 
-42 AVATMLQFNREAYH
+42 
-56 AKKAEERK
+56 
-64 AHKADSKA
+64 
-72 KAKHNQDEQ
+72 
-81 QKQTE
+81 
-86 DKEMDLLLEEQT
+86 
-98 GCLLKFSGELD
+98 
-109 QVSREDFH
+109 
-117 ALFSGHGKIKWVDFT
+117 
-132 RGAKEGT
+132 
-139 LLFDG
+139 
-144 KAQEALDKATEA
+144 
-156 NGGTLQIKDNDATWE
+156 
-171 LLEGDVEKDVMKK
+171 
-184 MIQAQQELHSRNKGR
+184 
-199 GPPSPKKR
+199 
-207 AREDTADAP
+207 
-216 AAKHRRPNAEDS
+216 
-228 ASTSQICDQFAFDVI
+228 
-243 KGNRPTPD
+243 
-251 LARTPE
+251 
-257 NMTPR
+257 
-262 TWQDN
+262 
-267 KNKSVDNK
+267 KS
-275 PESMMAASLLP
+275 
-286 SLRCGD
+286 
-292 KKATAARL
+292 TAAHL
-300 KADLSRATDDNCAS
+300 KADLNRTDNSS
-314 GAHRQLQELL
+314 GVRQLKELL
-324 DAVLDPETP
+324 DCVLDPEKP
-333 ATDAEALDWCKC
+333 AADTEALDWCKC
-345 LIAGGDGFEGFCEAV
+345 LIAGGEGFEEFCKTV
-360 RSYDNAALC
+360 RSYDNATLC

-391 SLCAECFNQGDHT
+391 SLCAECFNNGDHT

-436 RLKTGEDVP
+436 RLRTGENVP
-445 CVPQDLLLMSEL
+445 SVPRDLLLMSEM

-463 ISVVQY
+463 ICIIQY
-469 LREGYT
+469 LRDGYT
-475 EPDSGDLQKVLQQL
+475 EPDTSTERDLQKVLQQL

-515 NQQTFKDLSM
+515 NQQIFKDLSM
-525 GQEDNTYA
+525 GQEENVYA
-533 KQNYE
+533 KKNYE

-545 NSGLVSVEDKALPP
+545 NSGLVSVEEKAQ
-559 STEGAAVV
+559 SGAAEPTPGVEAGAGAGTGALGLLG
-567 AEGAVASTEA
+567 AEAPAS
-577 TAAGSPEESSKEED
+577 PDESNKEED
-591 LDGGQSVGQRKRVK
+591 QDGGQSVGQRKRVK
-605 LSSATKDSSI
+605 LSSTAKDPSI

-622 RFLEELLFWTIKYEF
+622 CFLEELLFWTIKYEF

-665 YAFIMKTLMKSH
+665 YAFIMKTLMKSQ

-701 HVTEECHLL
+701 HVTEECQLL
-710 DVMVTVLLYMMESC
+710 DIMVTVLLYMMESC
-724 LVKSEL
+724 LIKSEL
-730 QDEENSRHVVVNCG
+730 QDEENSRHVVVNCS

-762 ILSHQSVAKRFLE
+762 ILSHQSVAKKFLE

-797 RELNEHVEFESQTYY
+797 RELSEHVEFESQTYY

-837 TQEYTKTVVRYCL
+837 TQEYTRTVVRYCL
-850 EALQLWFDAI
+850 ETLQIWLDAI

-875 PLHRYYA
+875 PLHRFYA

-891 QGLDLDSLLPDQEML
+891 QGLHLDSLLPDQEML

-946 FCNSMIDPDIYLL
+946 FCNSMIDPDIFLL
-959 QVCASRLD
+959 QNAILD
-967 PDYFISFKV
+967 GE
-976 VDLLT
+976 
-981 MASQHQNPVLDSEQE
+981 HE

-1005 FLVILTSLRV
+1005 FLVILSSLRI
-1015 HLGMTDDEILRSEMV
+1015 HLGMADDEILRAEMV

-1053 KSGVVPGSCSFEEML
+1053 KSGIVPGSCSFEEML
-1068 STVADFKAP
+1068 SAVADFKAP

-1091 PKAEVWEKE
+1091 PKEEVWEKE

-1122 YAAFLKQ
+1122 YSAFLKQ
-1129 SGVDSTNPWPPYKER
+1129 SGMHTTGNPWPPYKER
-1144 TPLRPEYRG
+1144 TPLHPCYKG
-1153 LVKLLHCKTLHIV
+1153 LDRLLHCKTLHIV
-1166 IFTLLYKIWMDHH
+1166 IFTLLYKIWLDHS
-1179 NMSEHVLCMVLYLI
+1179 NMSEHILCMVLYLI
-1193 ELGLDNQVQDD
+1193 ELGLDNQVQED
-1204 KEQEEPCIEEHC
+1204 KEDEEPCIEEHC
-1216 HDSWFPGTSLLSNLH
+1216 HDSWFPGTNLLSNLH
-1231 HIINFVR
+1231 HVINYVR

-1245 PEVKREPPPSTS
+1245 PEVKRERDPPPSTS
-1257 ADADAT
+1257 AEA
-1263 SFGPNL
+1263 SNFGQNV

-1293 TEASAQVV
+1293 TEASQVV

-1320 TEILEVRESML
+1320 TEILEIRESML

-1346 SLPRILTKAAGR
+1346 SLSATWLEDMEANPNHHAHGDGITAIERILTKAATR
-1358 SRHSHR
+1358 SRQSKR

-1370 GKVSPPVP
+1370 GKVSPPVA
-1378 PKKSSPADKKT
+1378 PKKNSPTDKKT
-1389 MDKEERRQRA
+1389 MDKDERRQRA

-1405 LLAEFASRQKS
+1405 LLAEFASKQKS

-1425 SPDGE
+1425 SPDAE

-1436 ASDVMDSEVL
+1436 ASEVMESEVL

-1470 QASSVLGHRCKSVD
+1470 QASSVLGHRYKSD
-1484 AKKLP
+1484 EAKKLP
-1489 TTDEE
+1489 TTDDE
-1494 HIYAAD
+1494 HIYPAD
-1500 TCGVA
+1500 TCGA
-1505 HDLRLALMQH
+1505 THD
-1515 YFRESSCL
+1515 SSCL

-1552 ESLRNVQNDQ
+1552 ESLRNDQ

-1585 VIPCRPGRGPEA
+1585 VLPCRPGRSTEVVSWHMPT
-1597 GAGRCPSNK
+1597 NK
-1606 KTGVLVKEVE
+1606 KTAVLVKEVE
-1616 DLQGQLAPFPTESN
+1616 DLQEQLGLFPTESN

-1637 VIKDIKNA
+1637 VIKDIKNT
-1645 TQKKYMDYGKNPG
+1645 TQRKYMDYGKNPG

-1664 LFMGVGLQ
+1664 LFMYSV
-1672 VGLYLMLCVGASAH
+1672 A
-1686 RGVGLQVGVYLMLC
+1686 
-1700 VGGVGPQGAL
+1700 
-1710 AHRTN
+1710 RTN

-1723 GGGLCSGGASAAAKR
+1723 GGNLCSGGASAAAKR
-1738 SCLNQLFQ
+1738 SCLNQLFH
-1746 VLATHMRLY
+1746 VLAMHMRLY

-1766 LTQVSENQQEGE
+1766 LTQVAQRS
-1778 DEDRREVAM
+1778 DECLDDERPEVPM
-1787 LFRDVPSLLIIF
+1787 LFRDCPSLLIIF

-1806 LRKEHFTCVVKMLYN
+1806 LRKEHFICLVRMLYN
-1821 LQFVQGLAALSVKFS
+1821 LQYTQALAALSAKFS
-1836 PEEKR
+1836 PEER
-1841 VWSTSGALKKNA
+1841 RAWSTSGALNKNA
-1853 ANADKCLEALLSHV
+1853 FNAEKSFDALLSHV
-1867 IGELSR
+1867 ISELSKVKT
-1873 DESVYRLN
+1873 VYDVN
-1881 TEETSVLSSSVVSPQ
+1881 AEETSMQSSCVWSPQ
-1896 SIEFSLR
+1896 SIEYSLQR
-1903 QFCLPFLRLS
+1903 FCLPYLRLS
-1913 SLLQHHLYGDV
+1913 CLLQHHLYGDN
-1924 LTECPTPSSVPS
+1924 LSGCPDEEEFSGLAGCLGLLAPTPQPSNPIYS
-1936 ASCLEWPAV
+1936 ASCLDWTV
-1945 CAFQLVTQW
+1945 NAFDLMTQW
-1954 CQEVTGL
+1954 CSEVTGL
-1961 PEAQGD
+1961 SDTQAEKAI
-1967 HSLTLLVQDPQ
+1967 TLLVQDPQ
-1978 WAAPRLLRL
+1978 WASPHLLHL
-1987 PENYNV
+1987 PDNYNI

-1999 RKECTACQKVPKDPA
+1999 KKACTACKKVPKDPA
-2014 LCLVCGTFVCLK
+2014 LCLVCGAFVCLK
-2026 GPCCKQQGV
+2026 GLCCKQQGI

-2070 WGSVYLDA
+2070 
-2078 HGEEDRDLRRG
+2078 RG
-2089 KPLFLCAERYRVLE
+2089 KPLFLCVERYRVLE
-2103 QQWVSHTFDH
+2103 QQWVWHTFDH

>member
-1 MADMSPTEAK
+1 
-11 VARQI
+11 
-16 EYYFGDH
+16 
-23 NLPRDKFL
+23 
-31 KEQLQVDDGWV
+31 
-42 AVATMLQFNREAYH
+42 
-56 AKKAEERK
+56 
-64 AHKADSKA
+64 
-72 KAKHNQDEQ
+72 
-81 QKQTE
+81 
-86 DKEMDLLLEEQT
+86 
-98 GCLLKFSGELD
+98 
-109 QVSREDFH
+109 
-117 ALFSGHGKIKWVDFT
+117 
-132 RGAKEGT
+132 
-139 LLFDG
+139 
-144 KAQEALDKATEA
+144 
-156 NGGTLQIKDNDATWE
+156 
-171 LLEGDVEKDVMKK
+171 
-184 MIQAQQELHSRNKGR
+184 
-199 GPPSPKKR
+199 
-207 AREDTADAP
+207 
-216 AAKHRRPNAEDS
+216 
-228 ASTSQICDQFAFDVI
+228 
-243 KGNRPTPD
+243 
-251 LARTPE
+251 
-257 NMTPR
+257 
-262 TWQDN
+262 
-267 KNKSVDNK
+267 
-275 PESMMAASLLP
+275 MMAASLL
-286 SLRCGD
+286 RRD
-292 KKATAARL
+292 KKTTAAHL
-300 KADLSRATDDNCAS
+300 KADLNRTDNS
-314 GAHRQLQELL
+314 TGLRQLQELL
-324 DAVLDPETP
+324 DAVLNPEKP
-333 ATDAEALDWCKC
+333 AADTEALDWCKC
-345 LIAGGDGFEGFCEAV
+345 LIAGGEGFEEFCKTV
-360 RSYDNAALC
+360 RSYDNATLC

-391 SLCAECFNQGDHT
+391 SLCAECFNNGDHT

-425 VMRETGFCRRH
+425 VMRESGFCRRH
-436 RLKTGEDVP
+436 RLRTGENVP
-445 CVPQDLLLMSEL
+445 SIPRDLLLMSEM

-463 ISVVQY
+463 LCIIQY
-469 LREGYT
+469 LRDGYIESDIST
-475 EPDSGDLQKVLQQL
+475 ERDLQKVLQQL

-525 GQEDNTYA
+525 DQDA
-533 KQNYE
+533 
-538 KYLSALK
+538 
-545 NSGLVSVEDKALPP
+545 
-559 STEGAAVV
+559 
-567 AEGAVASTEA
+567 
-577 TAAGSPEESSKEED
+577 
-591 LDGGQSVGQRKRVK
+591 GQSVGQRKRVK
-605 LSSATKDSSI
+605 LSSSTKDPSI
-615 MDSLKHK
+615 IESLKHK
-622 RFLEELLFWTIKYEF
+622 CFLEELLFWTIKYEF

-701 HVTEECHLL
+701 HVTEECQLL
-710 DVMVTVLLYMMESC
+710 DIMVTVLLYMMESC
-724 LVKSEL
+724 LIKSEL
-730 QDEENSRHVVVNCG
+730 QDEENSRHVVVNCS

-762 ILSHQSVAKRFLE
+762 ILSHQSVAKKFLE

-850 EALQLWFDAI
+850 ETLQIWFDAI
-860 GFVDEPAPNQ
+860 GFIDEPAPNQ

-882 MFLSKAVKC
+882 MFLSKAIKC

-916 QASLSEIHSNMWVRN
+916 QACLSEIHSNMWVRN

-967 PDYFISFKV
+967 PDYFISSVFERFKV

-981 MASQHQNPVLDSEQE
+981 MASQHQNAVLDSEQE

-1005 FLVILTSLRV
+1005 FLVILTSLRI
-1015 HLGMTDDEILRSEMV
+1015 HLGMTDDEILRAEMV

-1038 THSSLLDLIP
+1038 THSTLLDLIP

-1053 KSGVVPGSCSFEEML
+1053 KSGIIPGSCSFEEML
-1068 STVADFKAP
+1068 SAVADFKAP

-1122 YAAFLKQ
+1122 YSAFLKQ
-1129 SGVDSTNPWPPYKER
+1129 SGIHTGNPWPPYKER
-1144 TPLRPEYRG
+1144 TVLHPCYKG
-1153 LVKLLHCKTLHIV
+1153 LIKLLHCKTLHIV
-1166 IFTLLYKIWMDHH
+1166 IFTLLYKIWMDHQ

-1193 ELGLDNQVQDD
+1193 ELGLDNQ
-1204 KEQEEPCIEEHC
+1204 EPCIEEHC
-1216 HDSWFPGTSLLSNLH
+1216 HDSWFPGTNLLSNLH
-1231 HIINFVR
+1231 HVINFVR

-1245 PEVKREPPPSTS
+1245 PEVKREAPPSTS
-1257 ADADAT
+1257 NEA
-1263 SFGPNL
+1263 SSYGQNL

-1280 RRRKFQEIINRSS
+1280 RRRKFQEIINRSN
-1293 TEASAQVV
+1293 TEAAQVV

-1314 TPPQLV
+1314 TQPQLV
-1320 TEILEVRESML
+1320 TEILEIRESML

-1341 SAKQN
+1341 SSKQN
-1346 SLPRILTKAAGR
+1346 SLSASWLEDMDMSRHTHGDGITAIERILTKAATR
-1358 SRHSHR
+1358 SCQIKR
-1364 SIQEIC
+1364 SIQDIC
-1370 GKVSPPVP
+1370 GKVCPPVP
-1378 PKKSSPADKKT
+1378 PKKNNPTDKKA

-1425 SPDGE
+1425 SPETE

-1436 ASDVMDSEVL
+1436 ASEVMESEVL

-1470 QASSVLGHRCKSVD
+1470 QASSVLGHRCQNQE

-1489 TTDEE
+1489 TSDEE
-1494 HIYAAD
+1494 HIYPVD

-1505 HDLRLALMQH
+1505 HDVRLTLMQR
-1515 YFRESSCL
+1515 FFKDSSCL

-1552 ESLRNVQNDQ
+1552 ESLRNDQ

-1585 VIPCRPGRGPEA
+1585 VLPCRPGRSTEA
-1597 GAGRCPSNK
+1597 GAWHMPTNK
-1606 KTGVLVKEVE
+1606 KLCVLVKEVE
-1616 DLQGQLAPFPTESN
+1616 DLQEKLGLFPVSFQRSQEFITSN

-1637 VIKDIKNA
+1637 VIKDIKNT

-1664 LFMGVGLQ
+1664 LFMYSV
-1672 VGLYLMLCVGASAH
+1672 A
-1686 RGVGLQVGVYLMLC
+1686 
-1700 VGGVGPQGAL
+1700 
-1710 AHRTN
+1710 RTN

-1723 GGGLCSGGASAAAKR
+1723 GGNLCSGGASAAAKR
-1738 SCLNQLFQ
+1738 SCLSKYLPLIFSISRVTNENSCLFC
-1746 VLATHMRLY
+1746 
-1755 SIDSA
+1755 SSF
-1760 YNPWTR
+1760 
-1766 LTQVSENQQEGE
+1766 
-1778 DEDRREVAM
+1778 DEERPEVPM

-1806 LRKEHFTCVVKMLYN
+1806 LRKEHFSCVVKMLYN
-1821 LQFVQGLAALSVKFS
+1821 LQFTQALAALSAKFS
-1836 PEEKR
+1836 PEER
-1841 VWSTSGALKKNA
+1841 QAWSTSGALKK
-1853 ANADKCLEALLSHV
+1853 
-1867 IGELSR
+1867 
-1873 DESVYRLN
+1873 
-1881 TEETSVLSSSVVSPQ
+1881 LSSSVWSPQ
-1896 SIEFSLR
+1896 SIEFSLQ

-1913 SLLQHHLYGDV
+1913 CLLQHHLYGDN
-1924 LTECPTPSSVPS
+1924 LTGCLEEEEFSSLAVCLGLLPS
-1936 ASCLEWPAV
+1936 ALQLSNTVHSASYLEWPV
-1945 CAFQLVTQW
+1945 SAFDLVTQW
-1954 CQEVTGL
+1954 CAEVTGL
-1961 PEAQGD
+1961 SHMQ
-1967 HSLTLLVQDPQ
+1967 TLLVQDPL
-1978 WAAPRLLRL
+1978 WAAPRLLQL
-1987 PENYNV
+1987 PDNYNI

-1999 RKECTACQKVPKDPA
+1999 RKACTACKKVPKDPA
-2014 LCLVCGTFVCLK
+2014 LCLVCGAFVCLK
-2026 GPCCKQQGV
+2026 GACCKQQGI

-2089 KPLFLCAERYRVLE
+2089 KPLFLCEERYRVLE

>member
-1 MADMSPTEAK
+1 
-11 VARQI
+11 
-16 EYYFGDH
+16 
-23 NLPRDKFL
+23 
-31 KEQLQVDDGWV
+31 
-42 AVATMLQFNREAYH
+42 
-56 AKKAEERK
+56 
-64 AHKADSKA
+64 
-72 KAKHNQDEQ
+72 
-81 QKQTE
+81 
-86 DKEMDLLLEEQT
+86 
-98 GCLLKFSGELD
+98 
-109 QVSREDFH
+109 
-117 ALFSGHGKIKWVDFT
+117 
-132 RGAKEGT
+132 
-139 LLFDG
+139 
-144 KAQEALDKATEA
+144 
-156 NGGTLQIKDNDATWE
+156 
-171 LLEGDVEKDVMKK
+171 
-184 MIQAQQELHSRNKGR
+184 
-199 GPPSPKKR
+199 
-207 AREDTADAP
+207 
-216 AAKHRRPNAEDS
+216 
-228 ASTSQICDQFAFDVI
+228 
-243 KGNRPTPD
+243 
-251 LARTPE
+251 
-257 NMTPR
+257 
-262 TWQDN
+262 
-267 KNKSVDNK
+267 
-275 PESMMAASLLP
+275 MMAALL
-286 SLRCGD
+286 LRRD
-292 KKATAARL
+292 KKSTAAQL
-300 KADLSRATDDNCAS
+300 KADLNRTDNS
-314 GAHRQLQELL
+314 FGVRQLQELL
-324 DAVLDPETP
+324 DCVLNPEKP
-333 ATDAEALDWCKC
+333 AADTEALDWCKC
-345 LIAGGDGFEGFCEAV
+345 LIAGGEGFEEFCKTV
-360 RSYDNAALC
+360 RSYDNATLC

-391 SLCAECFNQGDHT
+391 SLCAECFNNGDHT
-404 GHDFNMFRSQAGGA
+404 SHDFNMFRSQAGGA

-436 RLKTGEDVP
+436 RLRTGENVP
-445 CVPQDLLLMSEL
+445 SVPRDLLLMSEM

-463 ISVVQY
+463 ICIIQY
-469 LREGYT
+469 LRDGYT
-475 EPDSGDLQKVLQQL
+475 EPDTSTERDLQKVLQQL
-489 EPQISFLEE
+489 EAQISFLED

-515 NQQTFKDLSM
+515 NQETFKDLSM
-525 GQEDNTYA
+525 GQEGNLYA
-533 KQNYE
+533 KNNYE

-545 NSGLVSVEDKALPP
+545 NSGLVSVEEKAQAESSAEAGEGV
-559 STEGAAVV
+559 STGPLGLLGAAAPV
-567 AEGAVASTEA
+567 
-577 TAAGSPEESSKEED
+577 SPDEPSKEVFSSED
-591 LDGGQSVGQRKRVK
+591 GYF
-605 LSSATKDSSI
+605 SSEHAARSRLQGMTPVFLHCETI
-615 MDSLKHK
+615 MN
-622 RFLEELLFWTIKYEF
+622 RT
-637 PQKMVTFLLNMLP
+637 
-650 DQDYKITFTKTFVQH
+650 ITFTKTFVQH

-701 HVTEECHLL
+701 HVTEECQLL
-710 DVMVTVLLYMMESC
+710 DIMVTVLLYMMESC
-724 LVKSEL
+724 LIKSEL
-730 QDEENSRHVVVNCG
+730 QDEENNRHVVVNCG

-762 ILSHQSVAKRFLE
+762 ILSHQSVAKKFLE

-797 RELNEHVEFESQTYY
+797 RELSEHVEFESQTYY

-850 EALQLWFDAI
+850 ETLQIWFDAI

-946 FCNSMIDPDIYLL
+946 FCNSMIDPDIFLL

-967 PDYFISFKV
+967 PDYFISSVFERFKV

-981 MASQHQNPVLDSEQE
+981 MASVHQNAVLDSEQE

-1005 FLVILTSLRV
+1005 FLVILCSLRI
-1015 HLGMTDDEILRSEMV
+1015 HLGMADDEILRAEMV

-1053 KSGVVPGSCSFEEML
+1053 KSGIVPGSCSFEEML
-1068 STVADFKAP
+1068 SAVADFKAP

-1122 YAAFLKQ
+1122 YSAFLKQ
-1129 SGVDSTNPWPPYKER
+1129 SGMHTTGNPWPPYKER
-1144 TPLRPEYRG
+1144 TPLHPCYQG
-1153 LVKLLHCKTLHIV
+1153 LDRLLHCKTLHIV
-1166 IFTLLYKIWMDHH
+1166 IFTLLYKIWLDHS

-1204 KEQEEPCIEEHC
+1204 KEDEEPCIEEHC
-1216 HDSWFPGTSLLSNLH
+1216 HDSWFPGSNLLCNLH
-1231 HIINFVR
+1231 HVINYVR

-1245 PEVKREPPPSTS
+1245 PEVKRDREPPPSTS
-1257 ADADAT
+1257 AEAS
-1263 SFGPNL
+1263 SFGQNV

-1293 TEASAQVV
+1293 SEASQAV
-1301 RPKSSSTRWVPPG
+1301 RPKSGATRWVPPG

-1320 TEILEVRESML
+1320 TEILEIRESML

-1346 SLPRILTKAAGR
+1346 SLSATWLEDAGADSHAHGDGITAIERILTKAATR
-1358 SRHSHR
+1358 SRQSKR

-1370 GKVSPPVP
+1370 GKVSPPVA
-1378 PKKSSPADKKT
+1378 PKKNSPTDRKT
-1389 MDKEERRQRA
+1389 DKEERRLRA

-1425 SPDGE
+1425 SPDAE

-1436 ASDVMDSEVL
+1436 ASEVIESEVL

-1470 QASSVLGHRCKSVD
+1470 QASSVLGHRCRSD
-1484 AKKLP
+1484 EAKKLP

-1494 HIYAAD
+1494 HIYPGD
-1500 TCGVA
+1500 TCGAA
-1505 HDLRLALMQH
+1505 HDVRLSLMQR
-1515 YFRESSCL
+1515 FFKDSSCL

-1552 ESLRNVQNDQ
+1552 ESLRNDQ

-1585 VIPCRPGRGPEA
+1585 VLPCRPGRSTEA
-1597 GAGRCPSNK
+1597 VSWHMPNNK
-1606 KTGVLVKEVE
+1606 KTSVLVKEVA
-1616 DLQGQLAPFPTESN
+1616 DLQEQLGLFPVSTAVRQKTPPSLTESN

-1637 VIKDIKNA
+1637 VIKDIKNT
-1645 TQKKYMDYGKNPG
+1645 TQRKYMDYGRNPG

-1664 LFMGVGLQ
+1664 LFMYSV
-1672 VGLYLMLCVGASAH
+1672 A
-1686 RGVGLQVGVYLMLC
+1686 
-1700 VGGVGPQGAL
+1700 
-1710 AHRTN
+1710 RTN

-1723 GGGLCSGGASAAAKR
+1723 GGNLCSGGASATAKR
-1738 SCLNQLFQ
+1738 SCLNQLFH
-1746 VLATHMRLY
+1746 VLAMHMRLY

-1766 LTQVSENQQEGE
+1766 LTQVAPSREECL
-1778 DEDRREVAM
+1778 DDDRPEVPM
-1787 LFRDVPSLLIIF
+1787 LFRDCPSLLIIF

-1806 LRKEHFTCVVKMLYN
+1806 LRKEHFICLVRMLYN
-1821 LQFVQGLAALSVKFS
+1821 LQYTQALAALSAKFS
-1836 PEEKR
+1836 PEER
-1841 VWSTSGALKKNA
+1841 QAWSTSGALKKNTF
-1853 ANADKCLEALLSHV
+1853 NAEKSYEALLGHV
-1867 IGELSR
+1867 IAELSK
-1873 DESVYRLN
+1873 EKTVYEVN
-1881 TEETSVLSSSVVSPQ
+1881 TEEPYMLSSSVWSPQ
-1896 SIEFSLR
+1896 SIEYSLQ
-1903 QFCLPFLRLS
+1903 QFCLPYLRLS
-1913 SLLQHHLYGDV
+1913 CLLLHHLYGDNLSGCSEEDEFSSLATCV
-1924 LTECPTPSSVPS
+1924 GLLAPAPQPSNPMHS
-1936 ASCLEWPAV
+1936 AACLDWMV
-1945 CAFQLVTQW
+1945 NAFDLMTQW
-1954 CQEVTGL
+1954 CSEVTGL
-1961 PEAQGD
+1961 SDTQAEQ
-1967 HSLTLLVQDPQ
+1967 SMTLLVQDPQ
-1978 WAAPRLLRL
+1978 WASPHLLCL
-1987 PENYNV
+1987 PDNYNI

-1999 RKECTACQKVPKDPA
+1999 RKACTACKKVPKDPA
-2014 LCLVCGTFVCLK
+2014 LCLVCGAFVCLK
-2026 GPCCKQQGV
+2026 GLCCKQQGI

-2089 KPLFLCAERYRVLE
+2089 KPLFLCEERYKVLE
-2103 QQWVSHTFDH
+2103 QQWVLHTFDH

>member
-1 MADMSPTEAK
+1 
-11 VARQI
+11 
-16 EYYFGDH
+16 
-23 NLPRDKFL
+23 
-31 KEQLQVDDGWV
+31 
-42 AVATMLQFNREAYH
+42 
-56 AKKAEERK
+56 
-64 AHKADSKA
+64 
-72 KAKHNQDEQ
+72 
-81 QKQTE
+81 
-86 DKEMDLLLEEQT
+86 
-98 GCLLKFSGELD
+98 
-109 QVSREDFH
+109 
-117 ALFSGHGKIKWVDFT
+117 
-132 RGAKEGT
+132 
-139 LLFDG
+139 
-144 KAQEALDKATEA
+144 
-156 NGGTLQIKDNDATWE
+156 
-171 LLEGDVEKDVMKK
+171 
-184 MIQAQQELHSRNKGR
+184 
-199 GPPSPKKR
+199 
-207 AREDTADAP
+207 
-216 AAKHRRPNAEDS
+216 
-228 ASTSQICDQFAFDVI
+228 
-243 KGNRPTPD
+243 
-251 LARTPE
+251 
-257 NMTPR
+257 
-262 TWQDN
+262 
-267 KNKSVDNK
+267 
-275 PESMMAASLLP
+275 
-286 SLRCGD
+286 
-292 KKATAARL
+292 
-300 KADLSRATDDNCAS
+300 
-314 GAHRQLQELL
+314 
-324 DAVLDPETP
+324 
-333 ATDAEALDWCKC
+333 
-345 LIAGGDGFEGFCEAV
+345 
-360 RSYDNAALC
+360 
-369 GLVWTANFVAY
+369 
-380 RCRTCGISPCM
+380 M
-391 SLCAECFNQGDHT
+391 SLCAECFNNGDHT

-425 VMRETGFCRRH
+425 VMRESGFCRRH
-436 RLKTGEDVP
+436 RLRTGENIP
-445 CVPQDLLLMSEL
+445 LIPRDLLLMSEM

-463 ISVVQY
+463 LCIIQY
-469 LREGYT
+469 LRDGYV
-475 EPDSGDLQKVLQQL
+475 EPDTSTERDLQKVLQQL

-515 NQQTFKDLSM
+515 NQQAFKELSM
-525 GQEDNTYA
+525 GQEENLYA
-533 KQNYE
+533 KKNYD

-545 NSGLVSVEDKALPP
+545 NSGLVSVEEKGQ
-559 STEGAAVV
+559 SAAADVGV
-567 AEGAVASTEA
+567 GAEGG
-577 TAAGSPEESSKEED
+577 AGAMED
-591 LDGGQSVGQRKRVK
+591 QDGGQSVGQRKRVK
-605 LSSATKDSSI
+605 LSSSTKDPCI
-615 MDSLKHK
+615 IESLKHK
-622 RFLEELLFWTIKYEF
+622 CFLEELLFWTIKYEF

-701 HVTEECHLL
+701 HVTEECQLL
-710 DVMVTVLLYMMESC
+710 DIMVTVLLYMMESC
-724 LVKSEL
+724 LIKSEL
-730 QDEENSRHVVVNCG
+730 QDEENNRHVVVNCS

-762 ILSHQSVAKRFLE
+762 ILSHQSVAKKFLE

-825 MWGLLTHCKVKE
+825 MWGLLTHCKVKVSL
-837 TQEYTKTVVRYCL
+837 THRINGTCNTLK
-850 EALQLWFDAI
+850 LWFDT
-860 GFVDEPAPNQ
+860 PAPNQ

-916 QASLSEIHSNMWVRN
+916 QACLSEIHSNMWVRN

-967 PDYFISFKV
+967 PDYFISSVFERFKV

-981 MASQHQNPVLDSEQE
+981 MASQHQNAVLDSEQE

-1005 FLVILTSLRV
+1005 FLVILTSLRI
-1015 HLGMTDDEILRSEMV
+1015 HLGMTDDEILRAEMV

-1038 THSSLLDLIP
+1038 THSALLDLIP

-1053 KSGVVPGSCSFEEML
+1053 KSGIVPGSCSFEDML
-1068 STVADFKAP
+1068 SAVADFKAP

-1129 SGVDSTNPWPPYKER
+1129 FGIHTGNPWPPYKER
-1144 TPLRPEYRG
+1144 TPLHPCYKG
-1153 LVKLLHCKTLHIV
+1153 LIRLLHCKTLHIV
-1166 IFTLLYKIWMDHH
+1166 IFTLLYKIWMDHQ

-1193 ELGLDNQVQDD
+1193 ELGLDNQIQDN
-1204 KEQEEPCIEEHC
+1204 KEDEEPCIEEHC
-1216 HDSWFPGTSLLSNLH
+1216 HDSWFPGTNLLSNLH
-1231 HIINFVR
+1231 HVINFVR

-1245 PEVKREPPPSTS
+1245 PEVKREAPPSTS
-1257 ADADAT
+1257 TEA
-1263 SFGPNL
+1263 SSYGQNL

-1280 RRRKFQEIINRSS
+1280 RRRKFQEIINRST
-1293 TEASAQVV
+1293 TEATQAV

-1320 TEILEVRESML
+1320 TEILEIRESML
-1331 SLLIKLHQKL
+1331 SLLIKLHQKM
-1341 SAKQN
+1341 SSKQN
-1346 SLPRILTKAAGR
+1346 SLSASWLEDIESNRLAHGDGITAIERILTKAAAR
-1358 SRHSHR
+1358 SCQIKR
-1364 SIQEIC
+1364 SIQDIC
-1370 GKVSPPVP
+1370 GKVCPPVP
-1378 PKKSSPADKKT
+1378 PKKNSPTDKKA

-1425 SPDGE
+1425 SPDTE

-1436 ASDVMDSEVL
+1436 ASEVMESEIL

-1470 QASSVLGHRCKSVD
+1470 QASSVLGHRCKSTEP
-1484 AKKLP
+1484 KNLP
-1489 TTDEE
+1489 TSDEE
-1494 HIYAAD
+1494 HVYPAD
-1500 TCGVA
+1500 TCGAANDV
-1505 HDLRLALMQH
+1505 RLTLMQQ
-1515 YFRESSCL
+1515 FFKDSSCL

-1552 ESLRNVQNDQ
+1552 ESLRNDQ

-1585 VIPCRPGRGPEA
+1585 VLPCRPGRGTEA
-1597 GAGRCPSNK
+1597 GTWHTPTNK
-1606 KTGVLVKEVE
+1606 KTSVLVKEVE
-1616 DLQGQLAPFPTESN
+1616 ELQEKPGLFPTESN

-1637 VIKDIKNA
+1637 VIKDIKNT
-1645 TQKKYMDYGKNPG
+1645 TQKKYMDYGRNPG

-1664 LFMGVGLQ
+1664 LFMYSV
-1672 VGLYLMLCVGASAH
+1672 A
-1686 RGVGLQVGVYLMLC
+1686 
-1700 VGGVGPQGAL
+1700 
-1710 AHRTN
+1710 RTN

-1723 GGGLCSGGASAAAKR
+1723 GGNLCSGGASAAAKR
-1738 SCLNQLFQ
+1738 SCLNQLFH
-1746 VLATHMRLY
+1746 VLAMHMRLY

-1760 YNPWTR
+1760 YNPWTK
-1766 LTQVSENQQEGE
+1766 LTQIVQIKEAEP
-1778 DEDRREVAM
+1778 EVPM

-1821 LQFVQGLAALSVKFS
+1821 LQFTQALAALSTKFS
-1836 PEEKR
+1836 SEER
-1841 VWSTSGALKKNA
+1841 QAWSTSGALKKSA
-1853 ANADKCLEALLSHV
+1853 ANSDKSFEALLSHV
-1867 IGELSR
+1867 ISELSK
-1873 DESVYRLN
+1873 DKSVYKVN
-1881 TEETSVLSSSVVSPQ
+1881 SEEATMVSSSVWSPQ
-1896 SIEFSLR
+1896 SIEFSLQ

-1913 SLLQHHLYGDV
+1913 CLLQHHLYGDN
-1924 LTECPTPSSVPS
+1924 LTGCLEEEEFASLAVCLGLLPSAPQPANTVQS
-1936 ASCLEWPAV
+1936 ASCLEWPV
-1945 CAFQLVTQW
+1945 NTFDLVTQW
-1954 CQEVTGL
+1954 GAEVKGL
-1961 PEAQGD
+1961 SQIHADE
-1967 HSLTLLVQDPQ
+1967 SLTLLVHDPQ
-1978 WAAPRLLRL
+1978 WAAPRLLQL
-1987 PENYNV
+1987 PDNYNI

-1999 RKECTACQKVPKDPA
+1999 RKACSACKKVPKDPA
-2014 LCLVCGTFVCLK
+2014 LCLVCGAFVCLK
-2026 GPCCKQQGV
+2026 GVCCKQQGI

-2089 KPLFLCAERYRVLE
+2089 KPLYLCEERYRVLE

>member
-1 MADMSPTEAK
+1 
-11 VARQI
+11 
-16 EYYFGDH
+16 
-23 NLPRDKFL
+23 
-31 KEQLQVDDGWV
+31 
-42 AVATMLQFNREAYH
+42 
-56 AKKAEERK
+56 
-64 AHKADSKA
+64 
-72 KAKHNQDEQ
+72 
-81 QKQTE
+81 
-86 DKEMDLLLEEQT
+86 
-98 GCLLKFSGELD
+98 
-109 QVSREDFH
+109 
-117 ALFSGHGKIKWVDFT
+117 
-132 RGAKEGT
+132 
-139 LLFDG
+139 
-144 KAQEALDKATEA
+144 
-156 NGGTLQIKDNDATWE
+156 
-171 LLEGDVEKDVMKK
+171 
-184 MIQAQQELHSRNKGR
+184 
-199 GPPSPKKR
+199 
-207 AREDTADAP
+207 
-216 AAKHRRPNAEDS
+216 
-228 ASTSQICDQFAFDVI
+228 
-243 KGNRPTPD
+243 
-251 LARTPE
+251 
-257 NMTPR
+257 
-262 TWQDN
+262 
-267 KNKSVDNK
+267 
-275 PESMMAASLLP
+275 MMAASM
-286 SLRCGD
+286 LRRD
-292 KKATAARL
+292 KKTTAALLKTELNRTDNSSGVRL
-300 KADLSRATDDNCAS
+300 
-314 GAHRQLQELL
+314 LQELL
-324 DAVLDPETP
+324 DNVLNPEKP
-333 ATDAEALDWCKC
+333 AADTEALEWCKN
-345 LIAGGDGFEGFCEAV
+345 LLAGGEGFEEFCKTV
-360 RSYDNAALC
+360 RSYDNATLC

-391 SLCAECFNQGDHT
+391 SLCAECFNNGDHT

-425 VMRETGFCRRH
+425 VMRESGFCRRH
-436 RLKTGEDVP
+436 RLKTGENVP
-445 CVPQDLLLMSEL
+445 TVPRDLLLMSEM

-463 ISVVQY
+463 VSIIQY
-469 LREGYT
+469 LRDGYT
-475 EPDSGDLQKVLQQL
+475 EPDSSPERDLQKVLQQL

-515 NQQTFKDLSM
+515 NQQTFKELSM
-525 GQEDNTYA
+525 GQEENVYA
-533 KQNYE
+533 KKNYD

-545 NSGLVSVEDKALPP
+545 SSGLVTVEEKGA
-559 STEGAAVV
+559 GAAAAAGGGG
-567 AEGAVASTEA
+567 AEAGATVGAASLSLLGA
-577 TAAGSPEESSKEED
+577 TAAVSSVESSKEED
-591 LDGGQSVGQRKRVK
+591 QDGGQSVGQRKRVK
-605 LSSATKDSSI
+605 LSSTTKDPSI
-615 MDSLKHK
+615 MDTLKHK
-622 RFLEELLFWTIKYEF
+622 CFLEELLFWTIKYEF

-665 YAFIMKTLMKSH
+665 YAFIMKTLMKSQ

-701 HVTEECHLL
+701 HVTEECQLL
-710 DVMVTVLLYMMESC
+710 DIMVTVLLYMMESC
-724 LVKSEL
+724 LIRSEL
-730 QDEENSRHVVVNCG
+730 QDEENSHHVVVNCG

-837 TQEYTKTVVRYCL
+837 TQEYTKTVVRFCL
-850 EALQLWFDAI
+850 EALQVWFDNI

-916 QASLSEIHSNMWVRN
+916 QVSLSEIHSNMWVRN

-967 PDYFISFKV
+967 PDYFISSVFERFKV

-981 MASQHQNPVLDSEQE
+981 MASQHQNSALDSEQE

-1005 FLVILTSLRV
+1005 FLVILCSLRI
-1015 HLGMTDDEILRSEMV
+1015 HLGMADDEILRAEMV

-1053 KSGVVPGSCSFEEML
+1053 KSGIVPGSCSFEDML
-1068 STVADFKAP
+1068 SAVADFKAP

-1091 PKAEVWEKE
+1091 PKAKVWEKE
-1100 FDPIMVVLR
+1100 FDPIMVILR

-1129 SGVDSTNPWPPYKER
+1129 SASISGNPWPPYKER
-1144 TPLRPEYRG
+1144 TPLHSCYRG
-1153 LVKLLHCKTLHIV
+1153 LVRLLHCKTLHIV
-1166 IFTLLYKIWMDHH
+1166 IFTLLYKIWMDHP

-1193 ELGLDNQVQDD
+1193 ELGLDNQVQDEED
-1204 KEQEEPCIEEHC
+1204 EEPCIEERC

-1231 HIINFVR
+1231 HIINYVR
-1238 VRVPETA
+1238 VRVPEDA
-1245 PEVKREPPPSTS
+1245 PEVKRETPPSTS
-1257 ADADAT
+1257 AE
-1263 SFGPNL
+1263 SSPPSQNL
-1269 REAQV
+1269 REAQL

-1280 RRRKFQEIINRSS
+1280 RRRTFQEIINRSNR
-1293 TEASAQVV
+1293 EASLAAASAAT
-1301 RPKSSSTRWVPPG
+1301 RPKSSSSARWLPPG
-1314 TPPQLV
+1314 TSHAQAAAAAAATAATAAPQLV

-1331 SLLIKLHQKL
+1331 SLLVKLHGKL
-1341 SAKQN
+1341 SARGAAPLSAAQLEEVGEGGAGAGGADGAGGAGGAGVAG
-1346 SLPRILTKAAGR
+1346 SDPAAFAVGHGDGLTAIQRILGKASAR
-1358 SRHSHR
+1358 SRLSR
-1364 SIQEIC
+1364 RCIQEAC
-1370 GKVSPPVP
+1370 GRQCPPVP
-1378 PKKSSPADKKT
+1378 PKKNSPADKKS

-1425 SPDGE
+1425 TPDADSG
-1430 AAMDLG
+1430 MDLE
-1436 ASDVMDSEVL
+1436 ASEEASEEVL

-1470 QASSVLGHRCKSVD
+1470 QASSVLGHRSRSDEPKR
-1484 AKKLP
+1484 LP
-1489 TTDEE
+1489 TSDEE
-1494 HIYAAD
+1494 HIYPED
-1500 TCGVA
+1500 TCGAASDV
-1505 HDLRLALMQH
+1505 RLSLMQRD
-1515 YFRESSCL
+1515 FKDSSCL

-1552 ESLRNVQNDQ
+1552 ESLRNDQ

-1585 VIPCRPGRGPEA
+1585 VLPCRPGRGSEV
-1597 GAGRCPSNK
+1597 GAWHVPSSK
-1606 KTGVLVKEVE
+1606 PMHALVKEVE
-1616 DLQGQLAPFPTESN
+1616 DLQDQLAIFPTESN
-1630 LSKEMEL
+1630 LTKEMES
-1637 VIKDIKNA
+1637 VIKDIKNT

-1664 LFMGVGLQ
+1664 LFMYSV
-1672 VGLYLMLCVGASAH
+1672 ARS
-1686 RGVGLQVGVYLMLC
+1686 
-1700 VGGVGPQGAL
+1700 
-1710 AHRTN
+1710 N
-1715 LELELVHR
+1715 LELEMVHR
-1723 GGGLCSGGASAAAKR
+1723 GGNLCSGGASAAAKR
-1738 SCLNQLFQ
+1738 SCLNQLFH
-1746 VLATHMRLY
+1746 VLAMHMRLY
-1755 SIDSA
+1755 NIDSA

-1766 LTQVSENQQEGE
+1766 LTQISHSR
-1778 DEDRREVAM
+1778 DEHYDEERPEVPM

-1806 LRKEHFTCVVKMLYN
+1806 LRKEHFMCVVKVLYT
-1821 LQFVQGLAALSVKFS
+1821 LQYTQGLAALSIKFS
-1836 PEEKR
+1836 PEER
-1841 VWSTSGALKKNA
+1841 QAWSTSGALKKSMPNST
-1853 ANADKCLEALLSHV
+1853 KSWEALLSHV
-1867 IGELSR
+1867 IGELSKGKCIY
-1873 DESVYRLN
+1873 DAHP
-1881 TEETSVLSSSVVSPQ
+1881 EEVSMLCSSVWSPQ
-1896 SIEFSLR
+1896 SIEFFL
-1903 QFCLPFLRLS
+1903 QQYCLPFLRLS
-1913 SLLQHHLYGDV
+1913 CLLQHHLYGDNLV
-1924 LTECPTPSSVPS
+1924 GCQVEEEFSMLAVSLGLPAPAAQAGNPVSS
-1936 ASCLEWPAV
+1936 ALCLEWPTGP
-1945 CAFQLVTQW
+1945 FSLLPQW
-1954 CQEVTGL
+1954 CAEVTGL
-1961 PEAQGD
+1961 PDTQAEQTV
-1967 HSLTLLVQDPQ
+1967 TLLVQDPR
-1978 WAAPRLLRL
+1978 WAAPRLLQL
-1987 PENYNV
+1987 PENYNT

-1999 RKECTACQKVPKDPA
+1999 RKACTSCSKVPKDPA
-2014 LCLVCGTFVCLK
+2014 LCLVCGAFVCLK
-2026 GPCCKQQGV
+2026 GLCCKQQGI

-2103 QQWVSHTFDH
+2103 QQWVAHTFDH

>member
-1 MADMSPTEAK
+1 
-11 VARQI
+11 
-16 EYYFGDH
+16 
-23 NLPRDKFL
+23 
-31 KEQLQVDDGWV
+31 
-42 AVATMLQFNREAYH
+42 
-56 AKKAEERK
+56 
-64 AHKADSKA
+64 
-72 KAKHNQDEQ
+72 
-81 QKQTE
+81 
-86 DKEMDLLLEEQT
+86 
-98 GCLLKFSGELD
+98 
-109 QVSREDFH
+109 
-117 ALFSGHGKIKWVDFT
+117 
-132 RGAKEGT
+132 
-139 LLFDG
+139 
-144 KAQEALDKATEA
+144 
-156 NGGTLQIKDNDATWE
+156 
-171 LLEGDVEKDVMKK
+171 
-184 MIQAQQELHSRNKGR
+184 
-199 GPPSPKKR
+199 
-207 AREDTADAP
+207 
-216 AAKHRRPNAEDS
+216 
-228 ASTSQICDQFAFDVI
+228 
-243 KGNRPTPD
+243 
-251 LARTPE
+251 
-257 NMTPR
+257 
-262 TWQDN
+262 
-267 KNKSVDNK
+267 
-275 PESMMAASLLP
+275 MMAASLL
-286 SLRCGD
+286 RRD
-292 KKATAARL
+292 KKSTAAHL
-300 KADLSRATDDNCAS
+300 KADLRRSDNSS
-314 GAHRQLQELL
+314 GLRQLQELL
-324 DAVLDPETP
+324 DSVLHPERGSDP
-333 ATDAEALDWCKC
+333 EALDWCKW
-345 LIAGGDGFEGFCEAV
+345 LLAGGDGFDEFCRAV
-360 RSYDNAALC
+360 RSYDNATLC

-391 SLCAECFNQGDHT
+391 SLCAECFNNGDHT

-418 CDCGDSN
+418 CDCGDGN
-425 VMRETGFCRRH
+425 VMRASGFCSRH
-436 RLKTGEDVP
+436 RLKTGENVP
-445 CVPQDLLLMSEL
+445 SVPRDLLLMSEM

-463 ISVVQY
+463 ITIIQY
-469 LREGYT
+469 LRDGYT
-475 EPDSGDLQKVLQQL
+475 EPESAADRDLQKVLQQL
-489 EPQISFLEE
+489 DLHISFLEE

-515 NQQTFKDLSM
+515 NQQTFKELSM
-525 GQEDNTYA
+525 GEYNVYA
-533 KQNYE
+533 KRNYE

-545 NSGLVSVEDKALPP
+545 SSGLVSVEEKGAGAGAGAL
-559 STEGAAVV
+559 SLLGNTC
-567 AEGAVASTEA
+567 SLYC
-577 TAAGSPEESSKEED
+577 ED
-591 LDGGQSVGQRKRVK
+591 QDGLQGVGQRKRVK
-605 LSSATKDSSI
+605 LSSTTKDPSI
-615 MDSLKHK
+615 MDTLKHK
-622 RFLEELLFWTIKYEF
+622 CFLEELLFWTIKYEF

-701 HVTEECHLL
+701 HVTEECQLL
-710 DVMVTVLLYMMESC
+710 DIMVTVLLYMMESC
-724 LVKSEL
+724 LIKSEL
-730 QDEENSRHVVVNCG
+730 QDEENNRHVVVNCG

-775 DHSLLMLWM
+775 DHSLLLLWM

-850 EALQLWFDAI
+850 ETLQMWFDAI
-860 GFVDEPAPNQ
+860 GFVDEPALNQ
-870 VTFHL
+870 LTFHL

-882 MFLSKAVKC
+882 MFLSKGVKC

-967 PDYFISFKV
+967 PDYFISSVFERFKV

-981 MASQHQNPVLDSEQE
+981 MASQHQNAVLDSEQE

-1005 FLVILTSLRV
+1005 FLVILCSLRI
-1015 HLGMTDDEILRSEMV
+1015 HLGMSDDEILRAEMV

-1068 STVADFKAP
+1068 SAVADFKAP

-1091 PKAEVWEKE
+1091 PKGDNE
-1100 FDPIMVVLR
+1100 FDPIMVILR

-1129 SGVDSTNPWPPYKER
+1129 SGVHTGNPWPPYKER
-1144 TPLRPEYRG
+1144 TPLHPCYRG
-1153 LVKLLHCKTLHIV
+1153 LVRLLHCKTLHIV
-1166 IFTLLYKIWMDHH
+1166 IFTLLYKIWMDHQ

-1193 ELGLDNQVQDD
+1193 ELGLDNP
-1204 KEQEEPCIEEHC
+1204 EPCIEEHC

-1231 HIINFVR
+1231 HVINFVR

-1245 PEVKREPPPSTS
+1245 PEVERKREREREREAPASTS
-1257 ADADAT
+1257 SESST
-1263 SFGPNL
+1263 LGQNL

-1280 RRRKFQEIINRSS
+1280 RRRKFQEIINRSNH
-1293 TEASAQVV
+1293 EASQAV
-1301 RPKSSSTRWVPPG
+1301 RPKSSSSRWLPPG
-1314 TPPQLV
+1314 SPPQLV
-1320 TEILEVRESML
+1320 TEILEIRESML
-1331 SLLIKLHQKL
+1331 SLLVKLHQKL
-1341 SAKQN
+1341 SAKQD
-1346 SLPRILTKAAGR
+1346 SLSLSWLAEVDPAHHAHGDGLTAIERILAKAATR
-1358 SRHSHR
+1358 SRHSKR
-1364 SIQEIC
+1364 CLQEIC
-1370 GKVSPPVP
+1370 GKVCSPIPLKKNSP
-1378 PKKSSPADKKT
+1378 GDKKS
-1389 MDKEERRQRA
+1389 MDKDERRQRA

-1425 SPDGE
+1425 SPETD
-1430 AAMDLG
+1430 AVMDMGSAEPL
-1436 ASDVMDSEVL
+1436 DSEVL

-1470 QASSVLGHRCKSVD
+1470 QASSVLGHRCRSDTPKR
-1484 AKKLP
+1484 LP

-1494 HIYAAD
+1494 HIYPED
-1500 TCGVA
+1500 TCGA
-1505 HDLRLALMQH
+1505 THDVRLSLMQR
-1515 YFRESSCL
+1515 YFKDSSCL
-1523 QSVSIG
+1523 QSVSVG

-1552 ESLRNVQNDQ
+1552 ESLRNDQ

-1585 VIPCRPGRGPEA
+1585 VLPCRPGRGMET
-1597 GAGRCPSNK
+1597 GTWHTPSNK
-1606 KTGVLVKEVE
+1606 SMSTLVKEVE
-1616 DLQGQLAPFPTESN
+1616 DLQEQLGIFPVRMESN
-1630 LSKEMEL
+1630 LSKEMES
-1637 VIKDIKNA
+1637 VIKDIKST

-1664 LFMGVGLQ
+1664 LFMYSV
-1672 VGLYLMLCVGASAH
+1672 
-1686 RGVGLQVGVYLMLC
+1686 
-1700 VGGVGPQGAL
+1700 
-1710 AHRTN
+1710 
-1715 LELELVHR
+1715 LELVHR
-1723 GGGLCSGGASAAAKR
+1723 GGNLCSGGASAAAKR
-1738 SCLNQLFQ
+1738 SCLNQLFH
-1746 VLATHMRLY
+1746 VLAMHMRLY

-1766 LTQVSENQQEGE
+1766 LTQSTHSRDNECCD
-1778 DEDRREVAM
+1778 DERPEVPM

-1799 VLTMPQP
+1799 ILTMPQP
-1806 LRKEHFTCVVKMLYN
+1806 LGKEHFTCVVKVLYS
-1821 LQFVQGLAALSVKFS
+1821 LRYTQALAALSIRFS
-1836 PEEKR
+1836 REER
-1841 VWSTSGALKKNA
+1841 LAWSNTGAAKK
-1853 ANADKCLEALLSHV
+1853 V
-1867 IGELSR
+1867 
-1873 DESVYRLN
+1873 
-1881 TEETSVLSSSVVSPQ
+1881 SSVWSPQ
-1896 SIEFSLR
+1896 SIEFSLQ

-1913 SLLQHHLYGDV
+1913 CLLQHHLYGDGLPGCLV
-1924 LTECPTPSSVPS
+1924 EEEFSLLAGCLGLSGSVQCSGASSS
-1936 ASCLEWPAV
+1936 AACLEWNLN
-1945 CAFQLVTQW
+1945 AFDLISQW
-1954 CQEVTGL
+1954 CSEVIALSDT
-1961 PEAQGD
+1961 PTQQSV
-1967 HSLTLLVQDPQ
+1967 SLLGQDPQ
-1978 WAAPRLLRL
+1978 WAAPRLLHL
-1987 PENYNV
+1987 PDNYNT

-1999 RKECTACQKVPKDPA
+1999 RKSCTSCGKTPKDPA
-2014 LCLVCGTFVCLK
+2014 LCLVCGAFVCLK
-2026 GPCCKQQGV
+2026 GHCCKQQGV

-2089 KPLFLCAERYRVLE
+2089 KPLYLCEERYRVLE

>member
-1 MADMSPTEAK
+1 VMLCASPE
-11 VARQI
+11 
-16 EYYFGDH
+16 
-23 NLPRDKFL
+23 
-31 KEQLQVDDGWV
+31 
-42 AVATMLQFNREAYH
+42 
-56 AKKAEERK
+56 
-64 AHKADSKA
+64 
-72 KAKHNQDEQ
+72 
-81 QKQTE
+81 
-86 DKEMDLLLEEQT
+86 
-98 GCLLKFSGELD
+98 C
-109 QVSREDFH
+109 
-117 ALFSGHGKIKWVDFT
+117 
-132 RGAKEGT
+132 
-139 LLFDG
+139 
-144 KAQEALDKATEA
+144 
-156 NGGTLQIKDNDATWE
+156 
-171 LLEGDVEKDVMKK
+171 
-184 MIQAQQELHSRNKGR
+184 
-199 GPPSPKKR
+199 
-207 AREDTADAP
+207 
-216 AAKHRRPNAEDS
+216 
-228 ASTSQICDQFAFDVI
+228 
-243 KGNRPTPD
+243 
-251 LARTPE
+251 
-257 NMTPR
+257 
-262 TWQDN
+262 
-267 KNKSVDNK
+267 
-275 PESMMAASLLP
+275 MMAASLL
-286 SLRCGD
+286 RRD
-292 KKATAARL
+292 KKATAAHL
-300 KADLSRATDDNCAS
+300 KADLNRTDNSS
-314 GAHRQLQELL
+314 GVRQLQELL
-324 DAVLDPETP
+324 DSVLNPEKP
-333 ATDAEALDWCKC
+333 ATDTEALDWCKC
-345 LIAGGDGFEGFCEAV
+345 LIAGGEGFEEFCKTV
-360 RSYDNAALC
+360 RSYDNATLC

-391 SLCAECFNQGDHT
+391 SLCAECFNNGDHT

-425 VMRETGFCRRH
+425 VMRESGFCRRH
-436 RLKTGEDVP
+436 RLRTGENVP
-445 CVPQDLLLMSEL
+445 SIPRDLLLMSEM

-463 ISVVQY
+463 MCIIQY
-469 LREGYT
+469 LRDGYV
-475 EPDSGDLQKVLQQL
+475 EPDSSSERDLQKVLQQL

-506 RTVLTKILT
+506 RTVMTKILT
-515 NQQTFKDLSM
+515 NQQAFKELCM
-525 GQEDNTYA
+525 GQEENLYA
-533 KQNYE
+533 KKNYD

-545 NSGLVSVEDKALPP
+545 NSGLVSVEEKTQVATGDV
-559 STEGAAVV
+559 AAG
-567 AEGAVASTEA
+567 AEGG
-577 TAAGSPEESSKEED
+577 AGAMVLLGAITLED
-591 LDGGQSVGQRKRVK
+591 QDGGQSVGQRKRVK
-605 LSSATKDSSI
+605 LSSSTKDPCI
-615 MDSLKHK
+615 IESLKHK
-622 RFLEELLFWTIKYEF
+622 CFLEELLFWTIKYEF

-701 HVTEECHLL
+701 HVTEECQLL
-710 DVMVTVLLYMMESC
+710 DIMVTVLLYMMESC
-724 LVKSEL
+724 LIKSEL
-730 QDEENSRHVVVNCG
+730 QDEENSRHVVVNCS

-762 ILSHQSVAKRFLE
+762 ILSHQSVAKKFLE

-850 EALQLWFDAI
+850 ETLQIWFDAI
-860 GFVDEPAPNQ
+860 GFIDEPAPNQ

-916 QASLSEIHSNMWVRN
+916 QACLSEIHSNMWVRN

-967 PDYFISFKV
+967 PDYFISSVFERFKV

-981 MASQHQNPVLDSEQE
+981 MASQHQNAVLDSEQE

-1005 FLVILTSLRV
+1005 FLVILTSLRI
-1015 HLGMTDDEILRSEMV
+1015 HLGMTDDEILRAEMV

-1038 THSSLLDLIP
+1038 THSALLDLIP

-1053 KSGVVPGSCSFEEML
+1053 KSGIVPGACSFEEML
-1068 STVADFKAP
+1068 SAVADFKAP

-1129 SGVDSTNPWPPYKER
+1129 SGIHTGNPWPPYKER
-1144 TPLRPEYRG
+1144 TLLHPCYKG
-1153 LVKLLHCKTLHIV
+1153 LIKLLHCKTLHIV
-1166 IFTLLYKIWMDHH
+1166 IFTLLYKIWMDHQ

-1193 ELGLDNQVQDD
+1193 ELGLDNQIQDH
-1204 KEQEEPCIEEHC
+1204 KEDEEHC
-1216 HDSWFPGTSLLSNLH
+1216 HDSWFPGTNLLSNLH
-1231 HIINFVR
+1231 HVINFVR

-1245 PEVKREPPPSTS
+1245 PEVKREAPPSTS
-1257 ADADAT
+1257 NEA
-1263 SFGPNL
+1263 SSYGQNL

-1280 RRRKFQEIINRSS
+1280 RRRKFQEIINRNN
-1293 TEASAQVV
+1293 TEATQVV

-1314 TPPQLV
+1314 TAPQLV
-1320 TEILEVRESML
+1320 TEILEIRESML

-1341 SAKQN
+1341 SSKQN
-1346 SLPRILTKAAGR
+1346 SLSASWLEDMDTNRHAHGDGITAIERILTKAATR
-1358 SRHSHR
+1358 SCQIKR
-1364 SIQEIC
+1364 SIQDIC
-1370 GKVSPPVP
+1370 GKVCPPVP
-1378 PKKSSPADKKT
+1378 PKKNSPSDKKT

-1425 SPDGE
+1425 SPDTE

-1436 ASDVMDSEVL
+1436 ASEVMESEVL
-1446 YDCVICGQSGPSTED
+1446 YDCVICGQSGPSTEE
-1461 RPTGLVVLL
+1461 RPFGLVVLL
-1470 QASSVLGHRCKSVD
+1470 QASSVLGHRCRSKE

-1489 TTDEE
+1489 TSDEE
-1494 HIYAAD
+1494 HIFAAD

-1505 HDLRLALMQH
+1505 NDIRLTLMQR
-1515 YFRESSCL
+1515 FFKDSSCL

-1547 HKSYM
+1547 QKSYM
-1552 ESLRNVQNDQ
+1552 ESLRNDQ

-1585 VIPCRPGRGPEA
+1585 VLPCRPGRGTEA
-1597 GAGRCPSNK
+1597 GAWHAPTNK
-1606 KTGVLVKEVE
+1606 SICALVREVE
-1616 DLQGQLAPFPTESN
+1616 DLQERLCLFSVSETESN

-1637 VIKDIKNA
+1637 VIKDIKNT

-1664 LFMGVGLQ
+1664 LFMYSV
-1672 VGLYLMLCVGASAH
+1672 A
-1686 RGVGLQVGVYLMLC
+1686 
-1700 VGGVGPQGAL
+1700 
-1710 AHRTN
+1710 RTN

-1723 GGGLCSGGASAAAKR
+1723 GGNLCSGGASAAAKR
-1738 SCLNQLFQ
+1738 SCLNQLFH
-1746 VLATHMRLY
+1746 VLAMHMRLY
-1755 SIDSA
+1755 SIDLA
-1760 YNPWTR
+1760 YNPWTK
-1766 LTQVSENQQEGE
+1766 LTQVTQC
-1778 DEDRREVAM
+1778 REAQPEVPM

-1821 LQFVQGLAALSVKFS
+1821 LQFIQALAALSSKFS
-1836 PEEKR
+1836 PDER
-1841 VWSTSGALKKNA
+1841 QAWSTAGVLKKNSSLSE
-1853 ANADKCLEALLSHV
+1853 KSFEVLLSLV
-1867 IGELSR
+1867 ISELSK
-1873 DESVYRLN
+1873 DKSVYKVDSKESSMLI
-1881 TEETSVLSSSVVSPQ
+1881 SSVWSPQ
-1896 SIEFSLR
+1896 SIEFSLQ

-1913 SLLQHHLYGDV
+1913 CLLQHHLYGDN
-1924 LTECPTPSSVPS
+1924 LTGCQEEDEFAALAACLGLFTSVPQPSSMVNS
-1936 ASCLEWPAV
+1936 ASCLQWPVNATD
-1945 CAFQLVTQW
+1945 LVTQW
-1954 CQEVTGL
+1954 CTEVTAL
-1961 PEAQGD
+1961 SQIQAEQ
-1967 HSLTLLVQDPQ
+1967 SLTLLVQDPQ
-1978 WAAPRLLRL
+1978 WAPPRLLQ
-1987 PENYNV
+1987 PPDNYNI

-1999 RKECTACQKVPKDPA
+1999 RKACTACKKVPKDPA
-2014 LCLVCGTFVCLK
+2014 LCLVCGAFVCLK
-2026 GPCCKQQGV
+2026 GACCKQQGT

-2089 KPLFLCAERYRVLE
+2089 KPLFLCEERYRVLE

>member
-1 MADMSPTEAK
+1 
-11 VARQI
+11 
-16 EYYFGDH
+16 
-23 NLPRDKFL
+23 
-31 KEQLQVDDGWV
+31 
-42 AVATMLQFNREAYH
+42 
-56 AKKAEERK
+56 
-64 AHKADSKA
+64 
-72 KAKHNQDEQ
+72 
-81 QKQTE
+81 
-86 DKEMDLLLEEQT
+86 
-98 GCLLKFSGELD
+98 
-109 QVSREDFH
+109 
-117 ALFSGHGKIKWVDFT
+117 
-132 RGAKEGT
+132 
-139 LLFDG
+139 
-144 KAQEALDKATEA
+144 
-156 NGGTLQIKDNDATWE
+156 
-171 LLEGDVEKDVMKK
+171 
-184 MIQAQQELHSRNKGR
+184 
-199 GPPSPKKR
+199 
-207 AREDTADAP
+207 
-216 AAKHRRPNAEDS
+216 
-228 ASTSQICDQFAFDVI
+228 
-243 KGNRPTPD
+243 
-251 LARTPE
+251 
-257 NMTPR
+257 
-262 TWQDN
+262 
-267 KNKSVDNK
+267 
-275 PESMMAASLLP
+275 
-286 SLRCGD
+286 
-292 KKATAARL
+292 
-300 KADLSRATDDNCAS
+300 
-314 GAHRQLQELL
+314 
-324 DAVLDPETP
+324 
-333 ATDAEALDWCKC
+333 
-345 LIAGGDGFEGFCEAV
+345 
-360 RSYDNAALC
+360 
-369 GLVWTANFVAY
+369 
-380 RCRTCGISPCM
+380 M
-391 SLCAECFNQGDHT
+391 SLCAECFNNGDHT

-418 CDCGDSN
+418 CDCGDGN
-425 VMRETGFCRRH
+425 VMRESGFCSRH
-436 RLKTGEDVP
+436 RLKTGENVP
-445 CVPQDLLLMSEL
+445 LVPRDLLLMSEM

-463 ISVVQY
+463 ITIIQY
-469 LREGYT
+469 LRDGYT
-475 EPDSGDLQKVLQQL
+475 EPESAADRDLQKVLQQL
-489 EPQISFLEE
+489 DLHISFLEE

-515 NQQTFKDLSM
+515 NQQTFKELSM
-525 GQEDNTYA
+525 GQEENVYA
-533 KQNYE
+533 KRSYE

-545 NSGLVSVEDKALPP
+545 SSGLVSVEEK
-559 STEGAAVV
+559 GA
-567 AEGAVASTEA
+567 GAGA
-577 TAAGSPEESSKEED
+577 TDTPAGED
-591 LDGGQSVGQRKRVK
+591 QDGLQGVGQRKRVK
-605 LSSATKDSSI
+605 LSSSTKDPSI
-615 MDSLKHK
+615 MDTLKHK
-622 RFLEELLFWTIKYEF
+622 CFLEELLFWTIKYEF

-701 HVTEECHLL
+701 HVTEECQLL
-710 DVMVTVLLYMMESC
+710 DIMVTVLLYMMESC
-724 LVKSEL
+724 LIKSEL
-730 QDEENSRHVVVNCG
+730 QDEENNHHVVVNCG

-775 DHSLLMLWM
+775 DQSLLRLWM

-837 TQEYTKTVVRYCL
+837 THEYTKTVVRYCL
-850 EALQLWFDAI
+850 ETLQMWFDTI
-860 GFVDEPAPNQ
+860 GFVDEPALNQ
-870 VTFHL
+870 LTFHL

-882 MFLSKAVKC
+882 MFLSKGVKC

-967 PDYFISFKV
+967 PDYFISSVFERFKV

-981 MASQHQNPVLDSEQE
+981 MASQHQNAVLDSEQE

-1005 FLVILTSLRV
+1005 FLVILSSLRV
-1015 HLGMTDDEILRSEMV
+1015 HLGMSDDEILRAEMV

-1068 STVADFKAP
+1068 SAVADFKAP

-1091 PKAEVWEKE
+1091 PKGDAPYCLTFAVC
-1100 FDPIMVVLR
+1100 
-1109 TVYRRDVQSAMDR
+1109 S
-1122 YAAFLKQ
+1122 LKQ
-1129 SGVDSTNPWPPYKER
+1129 SGVHTGNPWPPYKER
-1144 TPLRPEYRG
+1144 TALHPCYKG
-1153 LVKLLHCKTLHIV
+1153 LVRLLHCKTLHIV
-1166 IFTLLYKIWMDHH
+1166 IFTLLYKIWMDHQ

-1204 KEQEEPCIEEHC
+1204 KVEEVSFPCIEEHC

-1231 HIINFVR
+1231 HVINFVR

-1245 PEVKREPPPSTS
+1245 PEVERKRERERERETPASTS
-1257 ADADAT
+1257 SESST
-1263 SFGPNL
+1263 FGQVSQTL
-1269 REAQV
+1269 SGAQV

-1280 RRRKFQEIINRSS
+1280 RRRKFQEIINRSNH
-1293 TEASAQVV
+1293 EASQAV
-1301 RPKSSSTRWVPPG
+1301 RPKSSSSRLLPPG
-1314 TPPQLV
+1314 SPPQLV
-1320 TEILEVRESML
+1320 TEILEIGESML
-1331 SLLIKLHQKL
+1331 SLLVKLHQKL
-1341 SAKQN
+1341 SGKQN
-1346 SLPRILTKAAGR
+1346 SLSLSWLAEVDPAHHAHGDGLTAIERILAKAAAR
-1358 SRHSHR
+1358 SRHSKR
-1364 SIQEIC
+1364 CLQEIC
-1370 GKVSPPVP
+1370 GKVCPPIP
-1378 PKKSSPADKKT
+1378 PKKNSPGDKKS

-1425 SPDGE
+1425 SPETD
-1430 AAMDLG
+1430 A
-1436 ASDVMDSEVL
+1436 VMEMGSAEPLDSEVL

-1470 QASSVLGHRCKSVD
+1470 QASSVLGHRCRSDTPKR
-1484 AKKLP
+1484 LP

-1494 HIYAAD
+1494 HIYPED
-1500 TCGVA
+1500 TCGAA
-1505 HDLRLALMQH
+1505 HDVRLSLMQR
-1515 YFRESSCL
+1515 YFKDSSCL

-1552 ESLRNVQNDQ
+1552 ESLRNDQ

-1585 VIPCRPGRGPEA
+1585 VLPCRPGRGMET
-1597 GAGRCPSNK
+1597 GAWHAPSNK
-1606 KTGVLVKEVE
+1606 SMSTLVREVE
-1616 DLQGQLAPFPTESN
+1616 DLQEQLGIFPAESN
-1630 LSKEMEL
+1630 LSKEMES
-1637 VIKDIKNA
+1637 VIKDIKNT

-1664 LFMGVGLQ
+1664 LFMYSV
-1672 VGLYLMLCVGASAH
+1672 A
-1686 RGVGLQVGVYLMLC
+1686 
-1700 VGGVGPQGAL
+1700 
-1710 AHRTN
+1710 RTN

-1723 GGGLCSGGASAAAKR
+1723 GGNLCSGGASAAAKR
-1738 SCLNQLFQ
+1738 SCLNQLFH
-1746 VLATHMRLY
+1746 VLAMHMRLY

-1766 LTQVSENQQEGE
+1766 LTQNIVHQMNCKYNP
-1778 DEDRREVAM
+1778 
-1787 LFRDVPSLLIIF
+1787 LNYVPSLLIIF
-1799 VLTMPQP
+1799 ILTMPQP
-1806 LRKEHFTCVVKMLYN
+1806 LRKEHFTCVVKVLYS
-1821 LQFVQGLAALSVKFS
+1821 LQYTQALAALSVRFS
-1836 PEEKR
+1836 PEER
-1841 VWSTSGALKKNA
+1841 LAWSNTGAAKKNTP
-1853 ANADKCLEALLSHV
+1853 NSDKSWESLLGHV
-1867 IGELSR
+1867 ISELTKAK
-1873 DESVYRLN
+1873 DVYD
-1881 TEETSVLSSSVVSPQ
+1881 TSSEETLVLSSSVWSPQ
-1896 SIEFSLR
+1896 SIEFSLQ

-1913 SLLQHHLYGDV
+1913 CLLQHHLYGDSLPGCLV
-1924 LTECPTPSSVPS
+1924 EEEFSLLAGCLGLAGSAQSS
-1936 ASCLEWPAV
+1936 AACLEWNISA
-1945 CAFQLVTQW
+1945 LDLISQW
-1954 CQEVTGL
+1954 CSEVI
-1961 PEAQGD
+1961 
-1967 HSLTLLVQDPQ
+1967 SLLVQDPQ
-1978 WAAPRLLRL
+1978 WAAPRLLHL
-1987 PENYNV
+1987 PDNYNT

-1999 RKECTACQKVPKDPA
+1999 RKSCTSCGKTPKDPA
-2014 LCLVCGTFVCLK
+2014 LCLVCGAFVCLK
-2026 GPCCKQQGV
+2026 GHCCKQQGV

-2089 KPLFLCAERYRVLE
+2089 KPLYLCEERYRVLE

>member
-1 MADMSPTEAK
+1 
-11 VARQI
+11 
-16 EYYFGDH
+16 
-23 NLPRDKFL
+23 
-31 KEQLQVDDGWV
+31 
-42 AVATMLQFNREAYH
+42 
-56 AKKAEERK
+56 
-64 AHKADSKA
+64 
-72 KAKHNQDEQ
+72 
-81 QKQTE
+81 
-86 DKEMDLLLEEQT
+86 
-98 GCLLKFSGELD
+98 
-109 QVSREDFH
+109 
-117 ALFSGHGKIKWVDFT
+117 
-132 RGAKEGT
+132 
-139 LLFDG
+139 
-144 KAQEALDKATEA
+144 
-156 NGGTLQIKDNDATWE
+156 
-171 LLEGDVEKDVMKK
+171 
-184 MIQAQQELHSRNKGR
+184 
-199 GPPSPKKR
+199 
-207 AREDTADAP
+207 
-216 AAKHRRPNAEDS
+216 
-228 ASTSQICDQFAFDVI
+228 
-243 KGNRPTPD
+243 
-251 LARTPE
+251 
-257 NMTPR
+257 
-262 TWQDN
+262 
-267 KNKSVDNK
+267 
-275 PESMMAASLLP
+275 MMAASLL
-286 SLRCGD
+286 RRD
-292 KKATAARL
+292 KKATAAQL
-300 KADLSRATDDNCAS
+300 KADLNRTDDGS
-314 GAHRQLQELL
+314 GARMLQDLL
-324 DAVLDPETP
+324 DCVLNPEMQAGDT
-333 ATDAEALDWCKC
+333 EALEWCKC
-345 LIAGGDGFEGFCEAV
+345 LLAGGDAFDEFCKTV
-360 RSYDNAALC
+360 RSYDNATLC

-391 SLCAECFNQGDHT
+391 SLCAECFNNGDHT

-425 VMRETGFCRRH
+425 VMRESGFCRRH
-436 RLKTGEDVP
+436 RSKTGENVP
-445 CVPQDLLLMSEL
+445 SIPRDLLLMSEM

-463 ISVVQY
+463 IHIVQH

-475 EPDSGDLQKVLQQL
+475 EPEAGAERDLQKVLQQL
-489 EPQISFLEE
+489 EPHISFLEE

-525 GQEDNTYA
+525 GQEDNVYA
-533 KQNYE
+533 KKNYD
-538 KYLSALK
+538 KYLAALK
-545 NSGLVSVEDKALPP
+545 SSGLVSAEEKAGAGGADALPGAHSLP
-559 STEGAAVV
+559 GAA
-567 AEGAVASTEA
+567 AEAS
-577 TAAGSPEESSKEED
+577 AGSVKEED
-591 LDGGQSVGQRKRVK
+591 QDGGQNVGQRKRVK
-605 LSSATKDSSI
+605 LSSSTKDKSI
-615 MDSLKHK
+615 MDALKHK
-622 RFLEELLFWTIKYEF
+622 CFLEELLFWTIKYEF

-650 DQDYKITFTKTFVQH
+650 DQDYKIAFTKTFVQH
-665 YAFIMKTLMKSH
+665 YAFIMETLMRSH

-701 HVTEECHLL
+701 HMTEECQLL
-710 DVMVTVLLYMMESC
+710 DIMVTVLHYMMESC
-724 LVKSEL
+724 LIKCEL

-744 EALLK
+744 EPLLK

-775 DHSLLMLWM
+775 DHSLLILWM

-850 EALQLWFDAI
+850 ETLQMWFDAI

-870 VTFHL
+870 LTFHL

-891 QGLDLDSLLPDQEML
+891 QGIDLDSLLPDQEML

-946 FCNSMIDPDIYLL
+946 FCNSMIDPDIFLL

-967 PDYFISFKV
+967 PDYFISCVFERFKV

-981 MASQHQNPVLDSEQE
+981 MASKHQNAVLEPEQE

-1005 FLVILTSLRV
+1005 FLVLLTSLRI
-1015 HLGMTDDEILRSEMV
+1015 HLGMADDEILRAEMV

-1053 KSGVVPGSCSFEEML
+1053 KSGIIPGSCSFEAML
-1068 STVADFKAP
+1068 SAVADFKAP

-1129 SGVDSTNPWPPYKER
+1129 TGMHSGNPWPPYKER
-1144 TPLRPEYRG
+1144 TPLHPCYRG

-1166 IFTLLYKIWMDHH
+1166 IFTLLYKISMDHP

-1193 ELGLDNQVQDD
+1193 ELGLDNLVQEDRED
-1204 KEQEEPCIEEHC
+1204 EEPSIEEHC

-1231 HIINFVR
+1231 HVINFVR
-1238 VRVPETA
+1238 VRVPENA
-1245 PEVKREPPPSTS
+1245 PEVKKEPPPSTS
-1257 ADADAT
+1257 SDPAAAGQT
-1263 SFGPNL
+1263 SRRLTGNWRENL

-1293 TEASAQVV
+1293 READQAV
-1301 RPKSSSTRWVPPG
+1301 RPKASSGRWAP
-1314 TPPQLV
+1314 TPPLV

-1331 SLLIKLHQKL
+1331 SLLLKLHRKL
-1341 SAKQN
+1341 SALQDPF
-1346 SLPRILTKAAGR
+1346 SPERLDEPPASATRRTHGDGVTAIERILAKAAAH
-1358 SRHSHR
+1358 SRHSRR
-1364 SIQEIC
+1364 SILELC
-1370 GKVSPPVP
+1370 ARNAPPVP
-1378 PKKSSPADKKT
+1378 PRKHSPSDKKT
-1389 MDKEERRQRA
+1389 MDKEERRQKA

-1425 SPDGE
+1425 SPDGDV
-1430 AAMDLG
+1430 AMDLD
-1436 ASDVMDSEVL
+1436 ALEQPESEVL
-1446 YDCVICGQSGPSTED
+1446 YDCVICGQSGPSTDD

-1470 QASSVLGHRCKSVD
+1470 QATSVLGHRCRNTEP
-1484 AKKLP
+1484 KKLP
-1489 TTDEE
+1489 TSDEE
-1494 HIYAAD
+1494 HIYPAD
-1500 TCGVA
+1500 TCGAV
-1505 HDLRLALMQH
+1505 HDVRLTLLQR
-1515 YFRESSCL
+1515 FFKDSSCL

-1552 ESLRNVQNDQ
+1552 ESLRNDQ
-1562 VLQGFSVDKGE
+1562 VLQGSSVEKGE

-1585 VIPCRPGRGPEA
+1585 VLPCQPGQATERGVWH
-1597 GAGRCPSNK
+1597 GHTNK
-1606 KTGVLVKEVE
+1606 GLTVLVKEVE
-1616 DLQGQLAPFPTESN
+1616 ELQDQLGAFPTESN
-1630 LSKEMEL
+1630 LTKEMES
-1637 VIKDIKNA
+1637 VIKDIKNT
-1645 TQKKYMDYGKNPG
+1645 TQKKYMDYGKTPG

-1664 LFMGVGLQ
+1664 LFMYSV
-1672 VGLYLMLCVGASAH
+1672 A
-1686 RGVGLQVGVYLMLC
+1686 
-1700 VGGVGPQGAL
+1700 
-1710 AHRTN
+1710 RTN

-1723 GGGLCSGGASAAAKR
+1723 GGDLCCGGASAAAKR
-1738 SCLNQLFQ
+1738 SCLNQLFH
-1746 VLATHMRLY
+1746 VLAVHMRLY

-1766 LTQVSENQQEGE
+1766 LTQITCSRHADSTCNG
-1778 DEDRREVAM
+1778 DSPEVPM

-1806 LRKEHFTCVVKMLYN
+1806 LRKEHFTCMVKVLYT
-1821 LQFVQGLAALSVKFS
+1821 LQFTQALTALCVRLG
-1836 PEEKR
+1836 PDER
-1841 VWSTSGALKKNA
+1841 QAWSTSGALKKGL
-1853 ANADKCLEALLSHV
+1853 ANADRSWEALLSHA
-1867 IGELSR
+1867 INELSR
-1873 DESVYRLN
+1873 GRNVY
-1881 TEETSVLSSSVVSPQ
+1881 EDDGDHMSMLSSSVWSPQ
-1896 SIEFSLR
+1896 SIEYSLQ

-1913 SLLQHHLYGDV
+1913 CLLQHHLYGDNLAGCPKEDEFSV
-1924 LTECPTPSSVPS
+1924 LADCLGFSPLALLPSGPSYS
-1936 ASCLEWPAV
+1936 ASFLEWPV
-1945 CAFQLVTQW
+1945 CAFDLMSQW
-1954 CQEVTGL
+1954 CAEVTGL
-1961 PEAQGD
+1961 AGMQAD
-1967 HSLTLLVQDPQ
+1967 DSQTLLVQDPQ
-1978 WAAPRLLRL
+1978 WAAPHLLQL
-1987 PENYNV
+1987 PENYNT

-1999 RKECTACQKVPKDPA
+1999 RKACSYCKKVPKDPA

-2026 GPCCKQQGV
+2026 GMCCKQQSF

-2040 HSQHCGAA
+2040 HSQACGAA

-2089 KPLFLCAERYRVLE
+2089 KPLFLCEERYRVLR

>member
-1 MADMSPTEAK
+1 
-11 VARQI
+11 
-16 EYYFGDH
+16 
-23 NLPRDKFL
+23 
-31 KEQLQVDDGWV
+31 
-42 AVATMLQFNREAYH
+42 
-56 AKKAEERK
+56 
-64 AHKADSKA
+64 
-72 KAKHNQDEQ
+72 
-81 QKQTE
+81 
-86 DKEMDLLLEEQT
+86 
-98 GCLLKFSGELD
+98 
-109 QVSREDFH
+109 
-117 ALFSGHGKIKWVDFT
+117 
-132 RGAKEGT
+132 
-139 LLFDG
+139 
-144 KAQEALDKATEA
+144 
-156 NGGTLQIKDNDATWE
+156 
-171 LLEGDVEKDVMKK
+171 
-184 MIQAQQELHSRNKGR
+184 
-199 GPPSPKKR
+199 
-207 AREDTADAP
+207 
-216 AAKHRRPNAEDS
+216 
-228 ASTSQICDQFAFDVI
+228 
-243 KGNRPTPD
+243 
-251 LARTPE
+251 
-257 NMTPR
+257 
-262 TWQDN
+262 
-267 KNKSVDNK
+267 
-275 PESMMAASLLP
+275 MMAASLL
-286 SLRCGD
+286 RRD
-292 KKATAARL
+292 KKSTAAHL
-300 KADLSRATDDNCAS
+300 KADLNRTDNSS
-314 GAHRQLQELL
+314 GIRQLQELL
-324 DAVLDPETP
+324 DAVLNPEKSAADT
-333 ATDAEALDWCKC
+333 EALDWCKC
-345 LIAGGDGFEGFCEAV
+345 LIAGGEGFEEFCKTV
-360 RSYDNAALC
+360 RSYDNATLC

-391 SLCAECFNQGDHT
+391 SLCAECFNNGDHT

-418 CDCGDSN
+418 CDCGDGN
-425 VMRETGFCRRH
+425 VMRESGFCRRH
-436 RLKTGEDVP
+436 RLRTGENIP
-445 CVPQDLLLMSEL
+445 SIPRDLLLMSEM

-463 ISVVQY
+463 LCIIQY
-469 LREGYT
+469 LRDGYI
-475 EPDSGDLQKVLQQL
+475 EPDTSTERDLQKVLQQL

-515 NQQTFKDLSM
+515 NQQTFKELSM
-525 GQEDNTYA
+525 GQEENLYA
-533 KQNYE
+533 KKNYD

-545 NSGLVSVEDKALPP
+545 NSGLVSVEEKAQ
-559 STEGAAVV
+559 GATADVNV
-567 AEGAVASTEA
+567 GAEGG
-577 TAAGSPEESSKEED
+577 AGAMVLLGKITVT
-591 LDGGQSVGQRKRVK
+591 LNRTHIFINH
-605 LSSATKDSSI
+605 LSAILYPSI
-615 MDSLKHK
+615 IESLKHK
-622 RFLEELLFWTIKYEF
+622 CFLEELLFWTIKYEF

-665 YAFIMKTLMKSH
+665 YVFIMKTLMKSH

-701 HVTEECHLL
+701 HVTEECQLL
-710 DVMVTVLLYMMESC
+710 DIMVTVLLYMMESC
-724 LVKSEL
+724 LIKSEL
-730 QDEENSRHVVVNCG
+730 QDEENSRHVVVNCS

-762 ILSHQSVAKRFLE
+762 ILSHQSVAKKFLE

-850 EALQLWFDAI
+850 ETLQIWFDAI
-860 GFVDEPAPNQ
+860 GFIDEPAPNQ

-882 MFLSKAVKC
+882 MFLSKAIKC

-916 QASLSEIHSNMWVRN
+916 QACLSEIHSNMWVRN

-959 QVCASRLD
+959 QVRTAGSHAKLILSSS
-967 PDYFISFKV
+967 FLFKV

-981 MASQHQNPVLDSEQE
+981 MASQHQNAVLDSEQE

-1005 FLVILTSLRV
+1005 FLVILTSLRI
-1015 HLGMTDDEILRSEMV
+1015 HLGMTDDEILRAEMV

-1038 THSSLLDLIP
+1038 THSALLDLIP

-1053 KSGVVPGSCSFEEML
+1053 KSGIVPGSCSFEEML
-1068 STVADFKAP
+1068 SAVADFKAP

-1122 YAAFLKQ
+1122 YSAFLKQ
-1129 SGVDSTNPWPPYKER
+1129 SGIHTGNPWPPYKER
-1144 TPLRPEYRG
+1144 TPLHPCYKG
-1153 LVKLLHCKTLHIV
+1153 LIKLLHCKTLHIV
-1166 IFTLLYKIWMDHH
+1166 IFTLLYKIWMDHQ

-1193 ELGLDNQVQDD
+1193 ELGLDNQVQEN
-1204 KEQEEPCIEEHC
+1204 KEDEEHC
-1216 HDSWFPGTSLLSNLH
+1216 HDSWFPGTNLLSNLH
-1231 HIINFVR
+1231 HVINFVR

-1245 PEVKREPPPSTS
+1245 PEVKREAPPSTS
-1257 ADADAT
+1257 TEA
-1263 SFGPNL
+1263 SSYGQNL

-1280 RRRKFQEIINRSS
+1280 RRRKFQEIINRSN
-1293 TEASAQVV
+1293 TEATQVV

-1320 TEILEVRESML
+1320 TEILEIRESML

-1341 SAKQN
+1341 SSKQN
-1346 SLPRILTKAAGR
+1346 SLSASWLEDMDTSRHAHGDGITAIERILTKAATR
-1358 SRHSHR
+1358 SCQIKR
-1364 SIQEIC
+1364 SIQDIC
-1370 GKVSPPVP
+1370 GKVCPPVP
-1378 PKKSSPADKKT
+1378 PKKNSPTDKKA

-1425 SPDGE
+1425 SPDTE

-1436 ASDVMDSEVL
+1436 ASEVMESEVL

-1470 QASSVLGHRCKSVD
+1470 QASSVLGHRCKNKE
-1484 AKKLP
+1484 AKNLP

-1494 HIYAAD
+1494 HIYPAD

-1505 HDLRLALMQH
+1505 HDVRLTLMQR
-1515 YFRESSCL
+1515 FFKDSSCL

-1552 ESLRNVQNDQ
+1552 ESLRNDQ

-1585 VIPCRPGRGPEA
+1585 VLPCRPGRGTEA
-1597 GAGRCPSNK
+1597 GAWHTPTNK
-1606 KTGVLVKEVE
+1606 KTCVLVKEVE
-1616 DLQGQLAPFPTESN
+1616 DLQEKLGLFPVSFMIEPGSN

-1637 VIKDIKNA
+1637 VIKDIKNT

-1664 LFMGVGLQ
+1664 LFMYSV
-1672 VGLYLMLCVGASAH
+1672 A
-1686 RGVGLQVGVYLMLC
+1686 
-1700 VGGVGPQGAL
+1700 
-1710 AHRTN
+1710 RTN

-1723 GGGLCSGGASAAAKR
+1723 GGNLCSGGASAAAKR
-1738 SCLNQLFQ
+1738 SCLNQLFH
-1746 VLATHMRLY
+1746 VLAMHMRLY

-1760 YNPWTR
+1760 YNPWTK
-1766 LTQVSENQQEGE
+1766 LTQIVAHNMNISF
-1778 DEDRREVAM
+1778 DEERPEVPM

-1821 LQFVQGLAALSVKFS
+1821 LQLTQALAALSARFS
-1836 PEEKR
+1836 PEER
-1841 VWSTSGALKKNA
+1841 QAWSTSGALKKNA
-1853 ANADKCLEALLSHV
+1853 VNAEKSFEALLSHV
-1867 IGELSR
+1867 ISELSK
-1873 DESVYRLN
+1873 DKSVYKVN
-1881 TEETSVLSSSVVSPQ
+1881 LSSSVWSPQ
-1896 SIEFSLR
+1896 SIEFSLQ

-1913 SLLQHHLYGDV
+1913 CLLQHHLYGDN
-1924 LTECPTPSSVPS
+1924 LTGCLEEEEFSSLAVCLGLIPSAPQPSNTVNS
-1936 ASCLEWPAV
+1936 ASCLEWAV
-1945 CAFQLVTQW
+1945 NAFDLVTQW
-1954 CQEVTGL
+1954 CAEVTGL
-1961 PEAQGD
+1961 SQMQAEQ
-1967 HSLTLLVQDPQ
+1967 SLTLLVQDPQ
-1978 WAAPRLLRL
+1978 WAAPRLLQL
-1987 PENYNV
+1987 PDNYNI

-1999 RKECTACQKVPKDPA
+1999 RKACTACKKVPKDPA
-2014 LCLVCGTFVCLK
+2014 LCLVCGAFVCLK
-2026 GPCCKQQGV
+2026 GPCCKQQGI

-2089 KPLFLCAERYRVLE
+2089 KPLFLCEERYRVLE

>member
-1 MADMSPTEAK
+1 
-11 VARQI
+11 
-16 EYYFGDH
+16 
-23 NLPRDKFL
+23 
-31 KEQLQVDDGWV
+31 
-42 AVATMLQFNREAYH
+42 
-56 AKKAEERK
+56 
-64 AHKADSKA
+64 
-72 KAKHNQDEQ
+72 
-81 QKQTE
+81 
-86 DKEMDLLLEEQT
+86 
-98 GCLLKFSGELD
+98 
-109 QVSREDFH
+109 
-117 ALFSGHGKIKWVDFT
+117 
-132 RGAKEGT
+132 
-139 LLFDG
+139 
-144 KAQEALDKATEA
+144 
-156 NGGTLQIKDNDATWE
+156 
-171 LLEGDVEKDVMKK
+171 
-184 MIQAQQELHSRNKGR
+184 
-199 GPPSPKKR
+199 
-207 AREDTADAP
+207 
-216 AAKHRRPNAEDS
+216 
-228 ASTSQICDQFAFDVI
+228 
-243 KGNRPTPD
+243 
-251 LARTPE
+251 
-257 NMTPR
+257 
-262 TWQDN
+262 
-267 KNKSVDNK
+267 
-275 PESMMAASLLP
+275 
-286 SLRCGD
+286 
-292 KKATAARL
+292 
-300 KADLSRATDDNCAS
+300 
-314 GAHRQLQELL
+314 
-324 DAVLDPETP
+324 
-333 ATDAEALDWCKC
+333 
-345 LIAGGDGFEGFCEAV
+345 
-360 RSYDNAALC
+360 
-369 GLVWTANFVAY
+369 
-380 RCRTCGISPCM
+380 M
-391 SLCAECFNQGDHT
+391 SLCAECFNNGDHT

-425 VMRETGFCRRH
+425 VMRESGFCRRH
-436 RLKTGEDVP
+436 RLRTGENVP
-445 CVPQDLLLMSEL
+445 SIPRDLLLMSEM

-463 ISVVQY
+463 LCIIQY
-469 LREGYT
+469 LRDGYI
-475 EPDSGDLQKVLQQL
+475 EPDTSTERDLQKVLQQL

-525 GQEDNTYA
+525 DA
-533 KQNYE
+533 
-538 KYLSALK
+538 
-545 NSGLVSVEDKALPP
+545 
-559 STEGAAVV
+559 
-567 AEGAVASTEA
+567 
-577 TAAGSPEESSKEED
+577 
-591 LDGGQSVGQRKRVK
+591 GQSVGQRKRVK
-605 LSSATKDSSI
+605 LSSNTKDPCI
-615 MDSLKHK
+615 IESLKHK
-622 RFLEELLFWTIKYEF
+622 CFLEELLFWTIKYEF

-701 HVTEECHLL
+701 HVTEECQLL
-710 DVMVTVLLYMMESC
+710 DIMVTVLLYMMESC
-724 LVKSEL
+724 LIKSEL
-730 QDEENSRHVVVNCG
+730 QDEENSRHVVVNCS

-762 ILSHQSVAKRFLE
+762 ILSHQSVAKNFLE

-850 EALQLWFDAI
+850 ETLQIWFDAI
-860 GFVDEPAPNQ
+860 GFIDEPAPNQ

-916 QASLSEIHSNMWVRN
+916 QACLSEIHSNMWVRN

-967 PDYFISFKV
+967 PDYFISSVFERFKV

-981 MASQHQNPVLDSEQE
+981 MASQHQNAVLDSEQE

-1015 HLGMTDDEILRSEMV
+1015 HLGMTDDEILRAEMV

-1038 THSSLLDLIP
+1038 THSALLDLIP

-1053 KSGVVPGSCSFEEML
+1053 KSGIVPGSCSFEEML
-1068 STVADFKAP
+1068 SAVADFKAP

-1122 YAAFLKQ
+1122 YSAFLKQ
-1129 SGVDSTNPWPPYKER
+1129 SGIHTGNPWPPYKER
-1144 TPLRPEYRG
+1144 TPLHPCYKG
-1153 LVKLLHCKTLHIV
+1153 LTKLLHCKTLHIV
-1166 IFTLLYKIWMDHH
+1166 IFTLLYKIWMDHQ

-1193 ELGLDNQVQDD
+1193 ELGLDNQVQDN
-1204 KEQEEPCIEEHC
+1204 KEDEEPCIEEHC
-1216 HDSWFPGTSLLSNLH
+1216 HDSWFPGTNLLSNLH
-1231 HIINFVR
+1231 HVINFVR

-1245 PEVKREPPPSTS
+1245 PEVKREAPPSTS
-1257 ADADAT
+1257 TEA
-1263 SFGPNL
+1263 SSYGQVRCSSNL

-1280 RRRKFQEIINRSS
+1280 RRRKFQEIINRSN
-1293 TEASAQVV
+1293 TEATQVV

-1320 TEILEVRESML
+1320 TEILEIRESML

-1341 SAKQN
+1341 SSKQN
-1346 SLPRILTKAAGR
+1346 SLSASWLEDMDTSRHTHGDGITAIERILTKAAMR
-1358 SRHSHR
+1358 SCQIKR
-1364 SIQEIC
+1364 SIQDIC
-1370 GKVSPPVP
+1370 GKVCPPVP
-1378 PKKSSPADKKT
+1378 PKKNSPTDKKT

-1416 FMETAMDVE
+1416 FMETAMDV
-1425 SPDGE
+1425 
-1430 AAMDLG
+1430 
-1436 ASDVMDSEVL
+1436 
-1446 YDCVICGQSGPSTED
+1446 
-1461 RPTGLVVLL
+1461 
-1470 QASSVLGHRCKSVD
+1470 VLGHRCKSKE

-1489 TTDEE
+1489 TSDEE

-1505 HDLRLALMQH
+1505 HDVRLTLMQQ
-1515 YFRESSCL
+1515 FFKDSSCL

-1552 ESLRNVQNDQ
+1552 ESLRNDQ

-1585 VIPCRPGRGPEA
+1585 VLPCRPGRETEA
-1597 GAGRCPSNK
+1597 GAWHTPTNK
-1606 KTGVLVKEVE
+1606 KTFVLVKEVE
-1616 DLQGQLAPFPTESN
+1616 DLQEKLGPFPTESN

-1637 VIKDIKNA
+1637 VIKDIKNT

-1664 LFMGVGLQ
+1664 LFMYSV
-1672 VGLYLMLCVGASAH
+1672 A
-1686 RGVGLQVGVYLMLC
+1686 
-1700 VGGVGPQGAL
+1700 
-1710 AHRTN
+1710 RTN

-1723 GGGLCSGGASAAAKR
+1723 GGNLCSGGASAAAKR
-1738 SCLNQLFQ
+1738 SCLSNLMHYF
-1746 VLATHMRLY
+1746 
-1755 SIDSA
+1755 
-1760 YNPWTR
+1760 N
-1766 LTQVSENQQEGE
+1766 GF
-1778 DEDRREVAM
+1778 DEKRPEVPM

-1821 LQFVQGLAALSVKFS
+1821 LQFTQALAALSTKFS
-1836 PEEKR
+1836 PEER
-1841 VWSTSGALKKNA
+1841 QAWSTSGALKKNA
-1853 ANADKCLEALLSHV
+1853 ANAETSFEVLLSHV
-1867 IGELSR
+1867 ISELSK
-1873 DESVYRLN
+1873 DNSVYKVN
-1881 TEETSVLSSSVVSPQ
+1881 AEETLMVSVWSPQ
-1896 SIEFSLR
+1896 SIEFSLQ

-1913 SLLQHHLYGDV
+1913 CLLQHHLYGDN
-1924 LTECPTPSSVPS
+1924 LTSCLEEEEFSSLAVCLGLLSSAPPSNTVHS
-1936 ASCLEWPAV
+1936 ASCLKWAV
-1945 CAFQLVTQW
+1945 STFDLVSQW
-1954 CQEVTGL
+1954 CTEVTGL
-1961 PEAQGD
+1961 FQMQAEQ
-1967 HSLTLLVQDPQ
+1967 SLTLLVQEPQ
-1978 WAAPRLLRL
+1978 WASPRLLQL
-1987 PENYNV
+1987 PDNYNI

-1999 RKECTACQKVPKDPA
+1999 RKACTACKKVPKDPA

-2026 GPCCKQQGV
+2026 GVCCKQQGI

-2089 KPLFLCAERYRVLE
+2089 KPLFLCEERYRVLE

>member
-1 MADMSPTEAK
+1 
-11 VARQI
+11 
-16 EYYFGDH
+16 
-23 NLPRDKFL
+23 
-31 KEQLQVDDGWV
+31 
-42 AVATMLQFNREAYH
+42 
-56 AKKAEERK
+56 
-64 AHKADSKA
+64 
-72 KAKHNQDEQ
+72 
-81 QKQTE
+81 
-86 DKEMDLLLEEQT
+86 
-98 GCLLKFSGELD
+98 
-109 QVSREDFH
+109 
-117 ALFSGHGKIKWVDFT
+117 
-132 RGAKEGT
+132 
-139 LLFDG
+139 
-144 KAQEALDKATEA
+144 
-156 NGGTLQIKDNDATWE
+156 
-171 LLEGDVEKDVMKK
+171 
-184 MIQAQQELHSRNKGR
+184 
-199 GPPSPKKR
+199 
-207 AREDTADAP
+207 
-216 AAKHRRPNAEDS
+216 
-228 ASTSQICDQFAFDVI
+228 
-243 KGNRPTPD
+243 
-251 LARTPE
+251 
-257 NMTPR
+257 
-262 TWQDN
+262 
-267 KNKSVDNK
+267 
-275 PESMMAASLLP
+275 MAASLL
-286 SLRCGD
+286 RRD
-292 KKATAARL
+292 KRATAARL
-300 KADLSRATDDNCAS
+300 KADLGHTDNSS
-314 GAHRQLQELL
+314 GVRQLRELL
-324 DAVLDPETP
+324 DRVLDPEAP
-333 ATDAEALDWCKC
+333 AAEAAEALDWCRC
-345 LIAGGDGFEGFCEAV
+345 LLAGGDGYEDFCRAV
-360 RSYDNAALC
+360 RAYDNATLC

-391 SLCAECFNQGDHT
+391 SLCAECFQHGDHA

-418 CDCGDSN
+418 CDCGDRN
-425 VMRETGFCRRH
+425 VMRESGFCRRH
-436 RLKTGEDVP
+436 RLKTGENVP
-445 CVPQDLLLMSEL
+445 SVPRDLLLMSEM

-463 ISVVQY
+463 ISIIQY
-469 LREGYT
+469 LRDGYT
-475 EPDSGDLQKVLQQL
+475 EPESASDRDLQKVLQHL
-489 EPQISFLEE
+489 EPQISFLED

-515 NQQTFKDLSM
+515 NQQTFKELSM
-525 GQEDNTYA
+525 GQEENAYA
-533 KQNYE
+533 KRNYE

-545 NSGLVSVEDKALPP
+545 NSGLTSAEEKGSVG
-559 STEGAAVV
+559 TGAAL
-567 AEGAVASTEA
+567 ADPPASAGAGALGLLGA
-577 TAAGSPEESSKEED
+577 TAAVSPSEENKED
-591 LDGGQSVGQRKRVK
+591 DQDGGQGVGQRKRVK
-605 LSSATKDSSI
+605 LSSTTKDPSI

-622 RFLEELLFWTIKYEF
+622 CFLEELLFWTIKYEF

-665 YAFIMKTLMKSH
+665 YAFIMKTLMKTR

-710 DVMVTVLLYMMESC
+710 DIMVTVLLYMMESC
-724 LVKSEL
+724 LVRSEL

-775 DHSLLMLWM
+775 DHALLLLWM
-784 SFVSFFQGMNLNK
+784 NFVSFFQGMNLNK

-850 EALQLWFDAI
+850 ETLQMWFDAI

-891 QGLDLDSLLPDQEML
+891 QALDLDSLLPDQEML

-916 QASLSEIHSNMWVRN
+916 QACLSEIHSNMWVRN

-946 FCNSMIDPDIYLL
+946 FCNSMIDPDIFLL

-967 PDYFISFKV
+967 PDYFISSVFERFKV

-981 MASQHQNPVLDSEQE
+981 MASQHQNSVLEAEQE

-1005 FLVILTSLRV
+1005 FLVVLCSLRV
-1015 HLGMTDDEILRSEMV
+1015 HLGMTDDEILRAEMV

-1053 KSGVVPGSCSFEEML
+1053 KSGIVPGSCSFEEML
-1068 STVADFKAP
+1068 SAVADFKAP

-1100 FDPIMVVLR
+1100 FDPIMVILR

-1122 YAAFLKQ
+1122 YSAFLKQ
-1129 SGVDSTNPWPPYKER
+1129 SGIHAGNPWPPYKER
-1144 TPLRPEYRG
+1144 TALHPCYRG
-1153 LVKLLHCKTLHIV
+1153 LVRLLHCKTLHIV
-1166 IFTLLYKIWMDHH
+1166 IFTLLYKIWMDHQ
-1179 NMSEHVLCMVLYLI
+1179 NMSEHVLCMVLYLV
-1193 ELGLDNQVQDD
+1193 ELGLDNHAQDD
-1204 KEQEEPCIEEHC
+1204 KDDEEPCVEEHC

-1231 HIINFVR
+1231 HVINFVR

-1245 PEVKREPPPSTS
+1245 PEVERKRERETPPSTS
-1257 ADADAT
+1257 AAA
-1263 SFGPNL
+1263 SGPGQSSRRLSGNWRENL
-1269 REAQV
+1269 REAQL

-1280 RRRKFQEIINRSS
+1280 RRRKFQEMINRHSG
-1293 TEASAQVV
+1293 EASRAV
-1301 RPKSSSTRWVPPG
+1301 RPKPAAAH
-1314 TPPQLV
+1314 PQLV
-1320 TEILEVRESML
+1320 TEILEIRESML
-1331 SLLIKLHQKL
+1331 SLLVKLHQKL
-1341 SAKQN
+1341 SARHN
-1346 SLPRILTKAAGR
+1346 SLEPGWLDEADPARHAHGDGLAAIERVLAKAAAR
-1358 SRHSHR
+1358 SRHSKKCL
-1364 SIQEIC
+1364 QEVC
-1370 GKVSPPVP
+1370 GRVCPPVP
-1378 PKKSSPADKKT
+1378 PKKNSVGDKKSL
-1389 MDKEERRQRA
+1389 DKEERRQRA

-1425 SPDGE
+1425 SPEVD
-1430 AAMDLG
+1430 AAMDVGTAEPL
-1436 ASDVMDSEVL
+1436 DSEVL

-1470 QASSVLGHRCKSVD
+1470 QASSVLGHRYRSD
-1484 AKKLP
+1484 EAKRLP
-1489 TTDEE
+1489 TSDEE
-1494 HIYAAD
+1494 RIFPED
-1500 TCGVA
+1500 TCGAANDV
-1505 HDLRLALMQH
+1505 RLALMQRC
-1515 YFRESSCL
+1515 FRDSSCL
-1523 QSVSIG
+1523 QSISIG

-1552 ESLRNVQNDQ
+1552 ESLRNDQ

-1585 VIPCRPGRGPEA
+1585 VLPCKPGGTAQA
-1597 GAGRCPSNK
+1597 GTWHAPGTKS
-1606 KTGVLVKEVE
+1606 TATLVKEVE
-1616 DLQGQLAPFPTESN
+1616 DLQEQAAIFPTESN
-1630 LSKEMEL
+1630 LTKEMES

-1664 LFMGVGLQ
+1664 LFMYSV
-1672 VGLYLMLCVGASAH
+1672 A
-1686 RGVGLQVGVYLMLC
+1686 
-1700 VGGVGPQGAL
+1700 
-1710 AHRTN
+1710 RTN

-1723 GGGLCSGGASAAAKR
+1723 GGSLCSGGASATAKR
-1738 SCLNQLFQ
+1738 SCLNQLFH
-1746 VLATHMRLY
+1746 VLAMHMRLY

-1766 LTQVSENQQEGE
+1766 VTQIMQSREPDYE
-1778 DEDRREVAM
+1778 DEERPEVPM

-1806 LRKEHFTCVVKMLYN
+1806 LRKEHFTCVVKVLYT
-1821 LQFVQGLAALSVKFS
+1821 LQYTQALAALSLRFS
-1836 PEEKR
+1836 PEER
-1841 VWSTSGALKKNA
+1841 LAWSNTGATKKNLP
-1853 ANADKCLEALLSHV
+1853 NSQMSWEALLGHV
-1867 IGELSR
+1867 ISELSKAKGIYAT
-1873 DESVYRLN
+1873 SS
-1881 TEETSVLSSSVVSPQ
+1881 EEAVLSSSVWSPQ
-1896 SIEFSLR
+1896 SIEFTL
-1903 QFCLPFLRLS
+1903 QQYCLPFLRLS
-1913 SLLQHHLYGDV
+1913 CLLQHHLYGDD
-1924 LTECPTPSSVPS
+1924 LPGCRLDEEFSLLAGCLGLLPGSSLPAVTASS
-1936 ASCLEWPAV
+1936 AACLEWNVNA
-1945 CAFQLVTQW
+1945 LDLLTQW
-1954 CQEVTGL
+1954 CAELLDLADTPALQ
-1961 PEAQGD
+1961 AM
-1967 HSLTLLVQDPQ
+1967 TLLMHDPC
-1978 WAAPRLLRL
+1978 WSAPRLLQL
-1987 PENYNV
+1987 PDNYNT
-1993 IFQYYH
+1993 IFQHYH
-1999 RKECTACQKVPKDPA
+1999 RKACSACSKTPKDPA
-2014 LCLVCGTFVCLK
+2014 LCLVCGAFVCLK
-2026 GPCCKQQGV
+2026 GLCCKQQGL

-2089 KPLFLCAERYRVLE
+2089 KPLFLCEERYRVLE

>member
-1 MADMSPTEAK
+1 
-11 VARQI
+11 
-16 EYYFGDH
+16 
-23 NLPRDKFL
+23 
-31 KEQLQVDDGWV
+31 
-42 AVATMLQFNREAYH
+42 
-56 AKKAEERK
+56 
-64 AHKADSKA
+64 
-72 KAKHNQDEQ
+72 
-81 QKQTE
+81 
-86 DKEMDLLLEEQT
+86 
-98 GCLLKFSGELD
+98 
-109 QVSREDFH
+109 
-117 ALFSGHGKIKWVDFT
+117 
-132 RGAKEGT
+132 
-139 LLFDG
+139 
-144 KAQEALDKATEA
+144 
-156 NGGTLQIKDNDATWE
+156 
-171 LLEGDVEKDVMKK
+171 
-184 MIQAQQELHSRNKGR
+184 
-199 GPPSPKKR
+199 
-207 AREDTADAP
+207 
-216 AAKHRRPNAEDS
+216 
-228 ASTSQICDQFAFDVI
+228 
-243 KGNRPTPD
+243 
-251 LARTPE
+251 
-257 NMTPR
+257 
-262 TWQDN
+262 
-267 KNKSVDNK
+267 
-275 PESMMAASLLP
+275 
-286 SLRCGD
+286 
-292 KKATAARL
+292 
-300 KADLSRATDDNCAS
+300 
-314 GAHRQLQELL
+314 
-324 DAVLDPETP
+324 
-333 ATDAEALDWCKC
+333 
-345 LIAGGDGFEGFCEAV
+345 
-360 RSYDNAALC
+360 
-369 GLVWTANFVAY
+369 
-380 RCRTCGISPCM
+380 M
-391 SLCAECFNQGDHT
+391 SLCAECFNNGDHT

-425 VMRETGFCRRH
+425 VMRESGFCRRH
-436 RLKTGEDVP
+436 RLRTGENVP
-445 CVPQDLLLMSEL
+445 SIPRDLLLMSEM

-463 ISVVQY
+463 MCIIQY
-469 LREGYT
+469 LRDGYV
-475 EPDSGDLQKVLQQL
+475 EPDSSSERDLQKVLQQL

-506 RTVLTKILT
+506 RTVMTKILT
-515 NQQTFKDLSM
+515 NQQAFKELCM
-525 GQEDNTYA
+525 GKINCTVLHMW
-533 KQNYE
+533 
-538 KYLSALK
+538 KYIVMSK
-545 NSGLVSVEDKALPP
+545 LVLPK
-559 STEGAAVV
+559 TTVNVWAGFTVATGDVAAG
-567 AEGAVASTEA
+567 AEGG
-577 TAAGSPEESSKEED
+577 AGAMVLLGED
-591 LDGGQSVGQRKRVK
+591 QDGGQSVGQRKRVK
-605 LSSATKDSSI
+605 LSSSTKDPCI
-615 MDSLKHK
+615 IESLKHK
-622 RFLEELLFWTIKYEF
+622 CFLEELLFWTIKYEF

-701 HVTEECHLL
+701 HVTEECQLL
-710 DVMVTVLLYMMESC
+710 DIMVTVLLYMMESC
-724 LVKSEL
+724 LIKSEL
-730 QDEENSRHVVVNCG
+730 QDEENSRHVVVNCS

-762 ILSHQSVAKRFLE
+762 ILSHQSVAKKFLE

-850 EALQLWFDAI
+850 ETLQIWFDAI
-860 GFVDEPAPNQ
+860 GFIDEPAPNQ

-916 QASLSEIHSNMWVRN
+916 QACLSEIHSNMWVRN

-967 PDYFISFKV
+967 PDYFISSVFERFKV

-981 MASQHQNPVLDSEQE
+981 MASQHQNAVLDSEQE

-1005 FLVILTSLRV
+1005 FLVILTSLRI
-1015 HLGMTDDEILRSEMV
+1015 HLGMTDDEILRAEMV

-1038 THSSLLDLIP
+1038 THSALLDLIP

-1053 KSGVVPGSCSFEEML
+1053 KSGIVPGACSFEEML
-1068 STVADFKAP
+1068 SAVADFKAP

-1129 SGVDSTNPWPPYKER
+1129 SGIHTGNPWPPYKER
-1144 TPLRPEYRG
+1144 TLLHPCYKG
-1153 LVKLLHCKTLHIV
+1153 LIKLLHCKTLHIV
-1166 IFTLLYKIWMDHH
+1166 IFTLLYKIWMDHQ

-1193 ELGLDNQVQDD
+1193 ELGLDNQIQDH
-1204 KEQEEPCIEEHC
+1204 KEDEEPCIEEHC
-1216 HDSWFPGTSLLSNLH
+1216 HDSWFPGTNLLSNLH
-1231 HIINFVR
+1231 HVINFVR

-1245 PEVKREPPPSTS
+1245 PEVKREAPPSTS
-1257 ADADAT
+1257 NEASSYGQVT
-1263 SFGPNL
+1263 KNNPNL

-1280 RRRKFQEIINRSS
+1280 RRRKFQEIINRNN
-1293 TEASAQVV
+1293 TEATQVV

-1314 TPPQLV
+1314 TAPQLV
-1320 TEILEVRESML
+1320 TEILEIRESML

-1341 SAKQN
+1341 SSKQN
-1346 SLPRILTKAAGR
+1346 SLSASWLEDMDTNRHAHGDGITAIERILTKAATR
-1358 SRHSHR
+1358 SCQIKR
-1364 SIQEIC
+1364 SIQDIC
-1370 GKVSPPVP
+1370 GKVCPPVP
-1378 PKKSSPADKKT
+1378 PKKNSPSDKKT

-1425 SPDGE
+1425 SPDTE

-1436 ASDVMDSEVL
+1436 ASEVMESEVL
-1446 YDCVICGQSGPSTED
+1446 YDCVICGQSGPSTEE
-1461 RPTGLVVLL
+1461 RPFGLVVLL
-1470 QASSVLGHRCKSVD
+1470 QASSVLGHRCRSKE

-1489 TTDEE
+1489 TSDEE
-1494 HIYAAD
+1494 HIFAAD

-1505 HDLRLALMQH
+1505 NDIRLTLMQR
-1515 YFRESSCL
+1515 FFKDSSCL

-1547 HKSYM
+1547 QKSYM
-1552 ESLRNVQNDQ
+1552 ESLRNDQ

-1585 VIPCRPGRGPEA
+1585 VLPCRPGRGTEA
-1597 GAGRCPSNK
+1597 GAWHAPTNK
-1606 KTGVLVKEVE
+1606 SICALVREVE
-1616 DLQGQLAPFPTESN
+1616 DLQERLCLFSVSESN

-1637 VIKDIKNA
+1637 VIKDIKNT

-1664 LFMGVGLQ
+1664 LFMYSV
-1672 VGLYLMLCVGASAH
+1672 A
-1686 RGVGLQVGVYLMLC
+1686 
-1700 VGGVGPQGAL
+1700 
-1710 AHRTN
+1710 RTN

-1723 GGGLCSGGASAAAKR
+1723 GGNLCSGGASAAAKR
-1738 SCLNQLFQ
+1738 SCLNQLFH
-1746 VLATHMRLY
+1746 VLAMHMRLY
-1755 SIDSA
+1755 SIDLA
-1760 YNPWTR
+1760 YNPWTK
-1766 LTQVSENQQEGE
+1766 LTQVTQC
-1778 DEDRREVAM
+1778 REAQPEVPM

-1821 LQFVQGLAALSVKFS
+1821 LQFIQALAALSSKFS
-1836 PEEKR
+1836 PDER
-1841 VWSTSGALKKNA
+1841 QAWSTAGVLKKNSSLSE
-1853 ANADKCLEALLSHV
+1853 KSFEVLLSLV
-1867 IGELSR
+1867 ISELSK
-1873 DESVYRLN
+1873 DKSVYKVDSKESSMLI
-1881 TEETSVLSSSVVSPQ
+1881 SSVWSPQ
-1896 SIEFSLR
+1896 SIEFSLQ

-1913 SLLQHHLYGDV
+1913 CLLQHHLYGDN
-1924 LTECPTPSSVPS
+1924 LTGCQEEDEFAALAACLGLFTSVPQPSSMVNS
-1936 ASCLEWPAV
+1936 ASCLQWPVNATD
-1945 CAFQLVTQW
+1945 LVTQW
-1954 CQEVTGL
+1954 CTEVTAL
-1961 PEAQGD
+1961 SQIQAEQ
-1967 HSLTLLVQDPQ
+1967 SLTLLVQDPQ
-1978 WAAPRLLRL
+1978 WAPPRLLQ
-1987 PENYNV
+1987 PPDNYNI

-1999 RKECTACQKVPKDPA
+1999 RKACTACKKVPKDPA
-2014 LCLVCGTFVCLK
+2014 LCLVCGAFVCLK
-2026 GPCCKQQGV
+2026 GACCKQQGT

-2089 KPLFLCAERYRVLE
+2089 KPLFLCEERYRVLE

>member
-1 MADMSPTEAK
+1 MCRAMT
-11 VARQI
+11 
-16 EYYFGDH
+16 
-23 NLPRDKFL
+23 
-31 KEQLQVDDGWV
+31 
-42 AVATMLQFNREAYH
+42 
-56 AKKAEERK
+56 KK
-64 AHKADSKA
+64 
-72 KAKHNQDEQ
+72 DE
-81 QKQTE
+81 
-86 DKEMDLLLEEQT
+86 LLL
-98 GCLLKFSGELD
+98 
-109 QVSREDFH
+109 
-117 ALFSGHGKIKWVDFT
+117 
-132 RGAKEGT
+132 
-139 LLFDG
+139 
-144 KAQEALDKATEA
+144 
-156 NGGTLQIKDNDATWE
+156 
-171 LLEGDVEKDVMKK
+171 
-184 MIQAQQELHSRNKGR
+184 IQPCQK
-199 GPPSPKKR
+199 
-207 AREDTADAP
+207 
-216 AAKHRRPNAEDS
+216 
-228 ASTSQICDQFAFDVI
+228 C
-243 KGNRPTPD
+243 
-251 LARTPE
+251 
-257 NMTPR
+257 
-262 TWQDN
+262 
-267 KNKSVDNK
+267 
-275 PESMMAASLLP
+275 MMAASLG
-286 SLRCGD
+286 RRD
-292 KKATAARL
+292 KKATATRL
-300 KADLSRATDDNCAS
+300 KADLNRTDNSS
-314 GAHRQLQELL
+314 GVRQLQELL
-324 DAVLDPETP
+324 DAVLNPEKP
-333 ATDAEALDWCKC
+333 AADTEALDWCKC
-345 LIAGGDGFEGFCEAV
+345 LIAGGEGFEDFCKTV
-360 RSYDNAALC
+360 RSYDNATLC

-391 SLCAECFNQGDHT
+391 SLCAECFNNGDHT

-425 VMRETGFCRRH
+425 VMRESGFCRRH
-436 RLKTGEDVP
+436 RLRTGENVP
-445 CVPQDLLLMSEL
+445 SIPRDLLLMSEM

-463 ISVVQY
+463 LCIIQY
-469 LREGYT
+469 LRDGYI
-475 EPDSGDLQKVLQQL
+475 EPDTSTERDLQKVLQQL

-525 GQEDNTYA
+525 DA
-533 KQNYE
+533 
-538 KYLSALK
+538 
-545 NSGLVSVEDKALPP
+545 
-559 STEGAAVV
+559 
-567 AEGAVASTEA
+567 
-577 TAAGSPEESSKEED
+577 
-591 LDGGQSVGQRKRVK
+591 GQSVGQRKRVK
-605 LSSATKDSSI
+605 LSSNTKDPCI
-615 MDSLKHK
+615 IESLKHK
-622 RFLEELLFWTIKYEF
+622 CFLEELLFWTIKYEF

-701 HVTEECHLL
+701 HVTEECQLL
-710 DVMVTVLLYMMESC
+710 DIMVTVLLYMMESC
-724 LVKSEL
+724 LIKSEL
-730 QDEENSRHVVVNCG
+730 QDEENSRHVVVNCS

-762 ILSHQSVAKRFLE
+762 ILSHQSVAKNFLE

-850 EALQLWFDAI
+850 ETLQIWFDAI
-860 GFVDEPAPNQ
+860 GFIDEPAPNQ

-916 QASLSEIHSNMWVRN
+916 QACLSEIHSNMWVRN

-967 PDYFISFKV
+967 PDYFISSVFERFKV

-981 MASQHQNPVLDSEQE
+981 MASQHQNAVLDSEQE

-1015 HLGMTDDEILRSEMV
+1015 HLGMTDDEILRAEMV

-1038 THSSLLDLIP
+1038 THSALLDLIP

-1053 KSGVVPGSCSFEEML
+1053 KSGIVPGSCSFEEML
-1068 STVADFKAP
+1068 SAVADFKAP

-1122 YAAFLKQ
+1122 YSAFLKQ
-1129 SGVDSTNPWPPYKER
+1129 SGIHTGNPWPPYKER
-1144 TPLRPEYRG
+1144 TPLHPCYKG
-1153 LVKLLHCKTLHIV
+1153 LTKLLHCKTLHIV
-1166 IFTLLYKIWMDHH
+1166 IFTLLYKIWMDHQ

-1193 ELGLDNQVQDD
+1193 ELGLDNQ
-1204 KEQEEPCIEEHC
+1204 EPCIEEHC
-1216 HDSWFPGTSLLSNLH
+1216 HDSWFPGTNLLSNLH
-1231 HIINFVR
+1231 HVINFVR

-1245 PEVKREPPPSTS
+1245 PEVKREAPPSTS
-1257 ADADAT
+1257 TEA
-1263 SFGPNL
+1263 SSY
-1269 REAQV
+1269 AQV

-1280 RRRKFQEIINRSS
+1280 RRRKFQEIINRSN
-1293 TEASAQVV
+1293 TEATQVV

-1320 TEILEVRESML
+1320 TEILEIRESML

-1341 SAKQN
+1341 SSKQN
-1346 SLPRILTKAAGR
+1346 SLSASWLEDMDTSRHTHGDGITAIERILTKAAMR
-1358 SRHSHR
+1358 SCQIKR
-1364 SIQEIC
+1364 SIQDIC
-1370 GKVSPPVP
+1370 GKVCPPVP
-1378 PKKSSPADKKT
+1378 PKKNSPTDKKT

-1425 SPDGE
+1425 SPDTE

-1436 ASDVMDSEVL
+1436 ASEVMESEVL

-1470 QASSVLGHRCKSVD
+1470 QASSVLGHRCKSKE

-1489 TTDEE
+1489 TSDEE

-1505 HDLRLALMQH
+1505 HDVRLTLMQQ
-1515 YFRESSCL
+1515 FFKDSSCL

-1552 ESLRNVQNDQ
+1552 ESLRNDQ

-1585 VIPCRPGRGPEA
+1585 VLPCRPGRETEA
-1597 GAGRCPSNK
+1597 GAWHTPTNK
-1606 KTGVLVKEVE
+1606 KTFVLVKEVE
-1616 DLQGQLAPFPTESN
+1616 DLQEKLGPFPTESN

-1637 VIKDIKNA
+1637 VIKDIKNT

-1664 LFMGVGLQ
+1664 LFMYSV
-1672 VGLYLMLCVGASAH
+1672 A
-1686 RGVGLQVGVYLMLC
+1686 
-1700 VGGVGPQGAL
+1700 
-1710 AHRTN
+1710 RTN

-1723 GGGLCSGGASAAAKR
+1723 GGNLCSGGASAAAKR
-1738 SCLNQLFQ
+1738 SCLNQLFH
-1746 VLATHMRLY
+1746 VLAMHMRLY

-1760 YNPWTR
+1760 YNPWTK
-1766 LTQVSENQQEGE
+1766 LTQLFDMSGF
-1778 DEDRREVAM
+1778 DEKRPEVPM

-1821 LQFVQGLAALSVKFS
+1821 LQFTQALAALSTKFS
-1836 PEEKR
+1836 PEER
-1841 VWSTSGALKKNA
+1841 QAWSTSGALKKNA
-1853 ANADKCLEALLSHV
+1853 ANAETSFEVLLSHV
-1867 IGELSR
+1867 ISELSK
-1873 DESVYRLN
+1873 DNSVYKVN
-1881 TEETSVLSSSVVSPQ
+1881 AEETLMVSVWSPQ
-1896 SIEFSLR
+1896 SIEFSLQ

-1913 SLLQHHLYGDV
+1913 CLLQHHLYGDN
-1924 LTECPTPSSVPS
+1924 LTSCLEEEEFSSLAVCLGLLSSAPPSNTVHS
-1936 ASCLEWPAV
+1936 ASCLKWAV
-1945 CAFQLVTQW
+1945 STFDLVSQW
-1954 CQEVTGL
+1954 CTEVTGL
-1961 PEAQGD
+1961 FQMQAEQ
-1967 HSLTLLVQDPQ
+1967 SLTLLVQEPQ
-1978 WAAPRLLRL
+1978 WASPRLLQL
-1987 PENYNV
+1987 PDNYNI

-1999 RKECTACQKVPKDPA
+1999 RKACTACKKVPKDPA

-2026 GPCCKQQGV
+2026 GVCCKQQGI

-2089 KPLFLCAERYRVLE
+2089 KPLFLCEERYRVLE

>member
-1 MADMSPTEAK
+1 
-11 VARQI
+11 
-16 EYYFGDH
+16 
-23 NLPRDKFL
+23 
-31 KEQLQVDDGWV
+31 
-42 AVATMLQFNREAYH
+42 
-56 AKKAEERK
+56 
-64 AHKADSKA
+64 
-72 KAKHNQDEQ
+72 
-81 QKQTE
+81 
-86 DKEMDLLLEEQT
+86 
-98 GCLLKFSGELD
+98 
-109 QVSREDFH
+109 
-117 ALFSGHGKIKWVDFT
+117 
-132 RGAKEGT
+132 
-139 LLFDG
+139 
-144 KAQEALDKATEA
+144 
-156 NGGTLQIKDNDATWE
+156 
-171 LLEGDVEKDVMKK
+171 
-184 MIQAQQELHSRNKGR
+184 
-199 GPPSPKKR
+199 
-207 AREDTADAP
+207 
-216 AAKHRRPNAEDS
+216 
-228 ASTSQICDQFAFDVI
+228 
-243 KGNRPTPD
+243 
-251 LARTPE
+251 
-257 NMTPR
+257 
-262 TWQDN
+262 
-267 KNKSVDNK
+267 
-275 PESMMAASLLP
+275 MMAALL
-286 SLRCGD
+286 LRRD
-292 KKATAARL
+292 KKSTAAHL
-300 KADLSRATDDNCAS
+300 KSDLNRTDNSS
-314 GAHRQLQELL
+314 GVRQLQELL
-324 DAVLDPETP
+324 DSVLNPEKPP
-333 ATDAEALDWCKC
+333 ADTEALDWCKC
-345 LIAGGDGFEGFCEAV
+345 LIAGEEGFEEFCKTV
-360 RSYDNAALC
+360 RSYDNATLC

-391 SLCAECFNQGDHT
+391 SLCAECFNNGDHT

-436 RLKTGEDVP
+436 RLRTGENVP
-445 CVPQDLLLMSEL
+445 SVPRDLLLMSEM

-463 ISVVQY
+463 ICIIQY
-469 LREGYT
+469 LRDGYT
-475 EPDSGDLQKVLQQL
+475 EPDTSAERDLQKVLQQL
-489 EPQISFLEE
+489 EPQITFLEE

-525 GQEDNTYA
+525 GQEENVFA
-533 KQNYE
+533 KKNYE
-538 KYLSALK
+538 NYLSALK
-545 NSGLVSVEDKALPP
+545 NSGLVSVEEKAQ
-559 STEGAAVV
+559 TGAA
-567 AEGAVASTEA
+567 EPTR
-577 TAAGSPEESSKEED
+577 GSETGED
-591 LDGGQSVGQRKRVK
+591 QDGQSIGQRKRVK
-605 LSSATKDSSI
+605 LSSSTKDPSI

-622 RFLEELLFWTIKYEF
+622 CFLEELLFWTIKYEF

-665 YAFIMKTLMKSH
+665 YAFIMKTLMKSQ

-693 FSNEELAR
+693 FSNEDLAR
-701 HVTEECHLL
+701 HVTEECQLL
-710 DVMVTVLLYMMESC
+710 DIMVTVLLYMMESC
-724 LVKSEL
+724 LIKSEL
-730 QDEENSRHVVVNCG
+730 QDEENSRHVVVNCS

-762 ILSHQSVAKRFLE
+762 ILSHQSVAKKFLE

-797 RELNEHVEFESQTYY
+797 RELSEHVEFESQTYY

-850 EALQLWFDAI
+850 ETLQIWFDAI
-860 GFVDEPAPNQ
+860 GFVDELAPNQ

-891 QGLDLDSLLPDQEML
+891 QGLDLESLLPDQEML
-906 MKIMVHPLQI
+906 MRIMVHPLQI

-946 FCNSMIDPDIYLL
+946 FCNSMIDPDIFLL

-967 PDYFISFKV
+967 PDYFISSVFERFKV

-981 MASQHQNPVLDSEQE
+981 MASVHQNTALDGEQE

-1005 FLVILTSLRV
+1005 FLVILSSLRI
-1015 HLGMTDDEILRSEMV
+1015 HLGMADDEILRAEMV

-1038 THSSLLDLIP
+1038 THSSLLDLVSSLFYHGI
-1048 ENPNP
+1048 
-1053 KSGVVPGSCSFEEML
+1053 VPGSCSFEEML
-1068 STVADFKAP
+1068 SAVADFKAP
-1077 VFEPGGSMQQGMYT
+1077 VFELGGSMQQGMYT

-1100 FDPIMVVLR
+1100 FDPIMVILR

-1122 YAAFLKQ
+1122 YSAFLKQ
-1129 SGVDSTNPWPPYKER
+1129 SGMHTTGNPWPPYKER
-1144 TPLRPEYRG
+1144 TPLHPCYKG
-1153 LVKLLHCKTLHIV
+1153 LDRLLHCKTLHIV
-1166 IFTLLYKIWMDHH
+1166 IFTLLYKIWLDHS

-1193 ELGLDNQVQDD
+1193 ELGLDNQVEED
-1204 KEQEEPCIEEHC
+1204 KGDEVRPSEHC
-1216 HDSWFPGTSLLSNLH
+1216 HDSWFPGTNLLSNLH
-1231 HIINFVR
+1231 HVINYVR

-1245 PEVKREPPPSTS
+1245 PEVKREREPPASTS
-1257 ADADAT
+1257 AEA
-1263 SFGPNL
+1263 SNFGQNSRRL
-1269 REAQV
+1269 TGNWRENVREAQV

-1293 TEASAQVV
+1293 TEASQAV

-1320 TEILEVRESML
+1320 TEILEIHESML

-1346 SLPRILTKAAGR
+1346 SLSATWLEDMDANPNRHAHGDGITAIERILTKAATR
-1358 SRHSHR
+1358 SHQSKR

-1370 GKVSPPVP
+1370 GKVFPPVA
-1378 PKKSSPADKKT
+1378 PKKNSPTAKKT

-1425 SPDGE
+1425 SPDTE

-1436 ASDVMDSEVL
+1436 ASEVKESEVL

-1470 QASSVLGHRCKSVD
+1470 QASSVLGHRCKSD
-1484 AKKLP
+1484 EAKKLP

-1494 HIYAAD
+1494 RIYPAD
-1500 TCGVA
+1500 TCGAA
-1505 HDLRLALMQH
+1505 HDVRLALMQS
-1515 YFRESSCL
+1515 FFKDSSCL

-1552 ESLRNVQNDQ
+1552 ESLRNDQ
-1562 VLQGFSVDKGE
+1562 VMQGFSVDKGE

-1585 VIPCRPGRGPEA
+1585 VLPCRPGRSTEVVSWHM
-1597 GAGRCPSNK
+1597 PSNK
-1606 KTGVLVKEVE
+1606 KTSVLVKEVE
-1616 DLQGQLAPFPTESN
+1616 DLQEQLGFFPTESN

-1637 VIKDIKNA
+1637 VIKDIKNT
-1645 TQKKYMDYGKNPG
+1645 TQRKYMDYGKNPG

-1664 LFMGVGLQ
+1664 LFMYSV
-1672 VGLYLMLCVGASAH
+1672 A
-1686 RGVGLQVGVYLMLC
+1686 
-1700 VGGVGPQGAL
+1700 
-1710 AHRTN
+1710 RTN

-1723 GGGLCSGGASAAAKR
+1723 GGNLCSGGASGAAKR
-1738 SCLNQLFQ
+1738 SCLNQLFH
-1746 VLATHMRLY
+1746 VLAMHMRLY

-1766 LTQVSENQQEGE
+1766 LTQVAPSRDNCLD
-1778 DEDRREVAM
+1778 DERPEVPM
-1787 LFRDVPSLLIIF
+1787 LFRDCPSLLIIF

-1806 LRKEHFTCVVKMLYN
+1806 LRKEHFICLVRMLYN
-1821 LQFVQGLAALSVKFS
+1821 LQYTQALAALSAKFS
-1836 PEEKR
+1836 PEER
-1841 VWSTSGALKKNA
+1841 QAWSTSGTLKKVMEISPSLPY
-1853 ANADKCLEALLSHV
+1853 CCFVLYPRALGYLYHPIICCPV
-1867 IGELSR
+1867 
-1873 DESVYRLN
+1873 RL
-1881 TEETSVLSSSVVSPQ
+1881 LLLFQ
-1896 SIEFSLR
+1896 EFSGLAG
-1903 QFCLPFLRLS
+1903 CLG
-1913 SLLQHHLYGDV
+1913 LLDPAPQ
-1924 LTECPTPSSVPS
+1924 PSNPMYS
-1936 ASCLEWPAV
+1936 ASCLDWTV
-1945 CAFQLVTQW
+1945 SAFDLMSQW
-1954 CQEVTGL
+1954 CSEVTGL
-1961 PEAQGD
+1961 ADTQ
-1967 HSLTLLVQDPQ
+1967 TLLVQDLQ
-1978 WAAPRLLRL
+1978 WASPHLLHL
-1987 PENYNV
+1987 PDNYNT

-1999 RKECTACQKVPKDPA
+1999 KKACTACKKVPKDPA

-2026 GPCCKQQGV
+2026 GLCCKQHGI
-2035 CECVL
+2035 CECVW

-2089 KPLFLCAERYRVLE
+2089 KPLFLCVERYRVLE

>member
-1 MADMSPTEAK
+1 MAASTQ
-11 VARQI
+11 R
-16 EYYFGDH
+16 
-23 NLPRDKFL
+23 RDK
-31 KEQLQVDDGWV
+31 KTT
-42 AVATMLQFNREAYH
+42 AA
-56 AKKAEERK
+56 
-64 AHKADSKA
+64 
-72 KAKHNQDEQ
+72 
-81 QKQTE
+81 
-86 DKEMDLLLEEQT
+86 
-98 GCLLKFSGELD
+98 LLK
-109 QVSREDFH
+109 
-117 ALFSGHGKIKWVDFT
+117 
-132 RGAKEGT
+132 
-139 LLFDG
+139 
-144 KAQEALDKATEA
+144 TE
-156 NGGTLQIKDNDATWE
+156 
-171 LLEGDVEKDVMKK
+171 
-184 MIQAQQELHSRNKGR
+184 
-199 GPPSPKKR
+199 
-207 AREDTADAP
+207 
-216 AAKHRRPNAEDS
+216 
-228 ASTSQICDQFAFDVI
+228 
-243 KGNRPTPD
+243 
-251 LARTPE
+251 LART
-257 NMTPR
+257 
-262 TWQDN
+262 DN
-267 KNKSVDNK
+267 S
-275 PESMMAASLLP
+275 
-286 SLRCGD
+286 
-292 KKATAARL
+292 
-300 KADLSRATDDNCAS
+300 S
-314 GAHRQLQELL
+314 GVRGLQELL
-324 DAVLDPETP
+324 DAVLSPEES
-333 ATDAEALDWCKC
+333 AADAEALDWCKH
-345 LIAGGDGFEGFCEAV
+345 LLAGGDSFEDFCKTV

-391 SLCAECFNQGDHT
+391 SLCAECFNHGDHT

-425 VMRETGFCRRH
+425 VMRESGFCRRH

-445 CVPQDLLLMSEL
+445 SVPRELLLMSEM

-463 ISVVQY
+463 ICIIQH
-469 LREGYT
+469 LRDGYA
-475 EPDSGDLQKVLQQL
+475 EPDGSSERDLQKVLQQL
-489 EPQISFLEE
+489 ELHISFLEE

-515 NQQTFKDLSM
+515 NQQTFRELSM
-525 GQEDNTYA
+525 GQEENVYA
-533 KQNYE
+533 KRNYE
-538 KYLSALK
+538 KYLSALRS
-545 NSGLVSVEDKALPP
+545 SGLASVEEKGASAD
-559 STEGAAVV
+559 SGSGGGAA
-567 AEGAVASTEA
+567 ALGSLGA
-577 TAAGSPEESSKEED
+577 TAAASPDPSSKEED
-591 LDGGQSVGQRKRVK
+591 QYGGQNVGQRKRVK
-605 LSSATKDSSI
+605 LTSSTKDPSI
-615 MDSLKHK
+615 MDTLKHK
-622 RFLEELLFWTIKYEF
+622 CFLEELLFWTIKYEF

-701 HVTEECHLL
+701 HVTEECQLL

-724 LVKSEL
+724 LIRSEL
-730 QDEENSRHVVVNCG
+730 QDEENSHHVVVNCG

-837 TQEYTKTVVRYCL
+837 TQDYTKTVVRYCL
-850 EALQLWFDAI
+850 DALQIWFDNI

-882 MFLSKAVKC
+882 MFLSKGVKC
-891 QGLDLDSLLPDQEML
+891 QGLDLDSLLPDQETL

-959 QVCASRLD
+959 QVCASQLD
-967 PDYFISFKV
+967 PDYFISSVFERFKV

-981 MASQHQNPVLDSEQE
+981 MASQHQNNALDSEQE

-1005 FLVILTSLRV
+1005 FLVILCSLRL
-1015 HLGMTDDEILRSEMV
+1015 HLGMSDDEILRAEMV

-1038 THSSLLDLIP
+1038 THSALLDLIP

-1053 KSGVVPGSCSFEEML
+1053 KSGIVPGSCSFEEML
-1068 STVADFKAP
+1068 SAVADFKAP

-1100 FDPIMVVLR
+1100 FDPIMVILR

-1122 YAAFLKQ
+1122 YSAFLKQ
-1129 SGVDSTNPWPPYKER
+1129 SGLHSGNPWPPYKER
-1144 TPLRPEYRG
+1144 TALHPCYEG
-1153 LVKLLHCKTLHIV
+1153 LVRLLHCKTLHIV
-1166 IFTLLYKIWMDHH
+1166 IFTLLYKIWMDHQ

-1193 ELGLDNQVQDD
+1193 ELGLDSQVQDGPG
-1204 KEQEEPCIEEHC
+1204 EEVPCIEENC
-1216 HDSWFPGTSLLSNLH
+1216 HDSWFPSTNLLANLH
-1231 HIINFVR
+1231 HVINYVR

-1257 ADADAT
+1257 EDT
-1263 SFGPNL
+1263 STFSQSSRRLSGNWRENL

-1280 RRRKFQEIINRSS
+1280 RRKKFQEIINRSS
-1293 TEASAQVV
+1293 REASQAV
-1301 RPKSSSTRWVPPG
+1301 RPKSSASRWLPPG
-1314 TPPQLV
+1314 TQPQLV
-1320 TEILEVRESML
+1320 TEILEIRESML
-1331 SLLIKLHQKL
+1331 SLLVKLHQKL
-1341 SAKQN
+1341 SARQN
-1346 SLPRILTKAAGR
+1346 SLSDVWLEQPHAERLAHGDGITAIERILAKAATR
-1358 SRHSHR
+1358 SRQSKR
-1364 SIQEIC
+1364 CIQEIC
-1370 GKVSPPVP
+1370 GKVCPPVP
-1378 PKKSSPADKKT
+1378 PKKSSPSDKKT

-1425 SPDGE
+1425 SPE
-1430 AAMDLG
+1430 ADTAMDLG
-1436 ASDVMDSEVL
+1436 ASEQPDCEVL
-1446 YDCVICGQSGPSTED
+1446 YDCVICGQSGSSTDD
-1461 RPTGLVVLL
+1461 RPFGLVVLL
-1470 QASSVLGHRCKSVD
+1470 QASSVLGHRSRNDQPKR
-1484 AKKLP
+1484 LP
-1489 TTDEE
+1489 TSDEE
-1494 HIYAAD
+1494 HIYPED
-1500 TCGVA
+1500 TCGAACDV
-1505 HDLRLALMQH
+1505 RLTLLQR
-1515 YFRESSCL
+1515 FFKESSCL

-1552 ESLRNVQNDQ
+1552 ESLRNDQ

-1585 VIPCRPGRGPEA
+1585 VLPCRPGQVTEA
-1597 GAGRCPSNK
+1597 GAWHAPCHKPAH
-1606 KTGVLVKEVE
+1606 VLVKEVE
-1616 DLQGQLAPFPTESN
+1616 DLQDQLGIFPVSFTTETN
-1630 LSKEMEL
+1630 LSKEMES
-1637 VIKDIKNA
+1637 VIKDIKNT
-1645 TQKKYMDYGKNPG
+1645 TQKKYMDYGRNPG

-1664 LFMGVGLQ
+1664 LFMYSV
-1672 VGLYLMLCVGASAH
+1672 A
-1686 RGVGLQVGVYLMLC
+1686 
-1700 VGGVGPQGAL
+1700 
-1710 AHRTN
+1710 RTN

-1723 GGGLCSGGASAAAKR
+1723 GGNLCCGGASAAAKR
-1738 SCLNQLFQ
+1738 SCLNQLFH
-1746 VLATHMRLY
+1746 VLAMHMRLY

-1766 LTQVSENQQEGE
+1766 LTQVTHSRESECG
-1778 DEDRREVAM
+1778 DDRPEVPM

-1806 LRKEHFTCVVKMLYN
+1806 LRKEHFTCVVKVLYP
-1821 LQFVQGLAALSVKFS
+1821 LLYTQALAALSIKFT
-1836 PEEKR
+1836 PEER
-1841 VWSTSGALKKNA
+1841 RAWLASGAHQKQSGFNTETSW
-1853 ANADKCLEALLSHV
+1853 EALLSHLV
-1867 IGELSR
+1867 SELSAAKTLY
-1873 DESVYRLN
+1873 EVKA
-1881 TEETSVLSSSVVSPQ
+1881 EEGSTLSSTVWTPQ
-1896 SIEFSLR
+1896 SIELTLQ
-1903 QFCLPFLRLS
+1903 QFCLPYLRLS
-1913 SLLQHHLYGDV
+1913 CLLQHHLYGDGLTGCLNEEEFSV
-1924 LTECPTPSSVPS
+1924 LSACLGLVSPAAQPGSQVSS
-1936 ASCLEWPAV
+1936 ASCLEWPVNPFA
-1945 CAFQLVTQW
+1945 LLSQW
-1954 CQEVTGL
+1954 CSEVTSL
-1961 PEAQGD
+1961 PESQAEQTV
-1967 HSLTLLVQDPQ
+1967 TLVVQDPR
-1978 WAAPRLLRL
+1978 WEAPRLLHL
-1987 PENYNV
+1987 PDNYNT

-1999 RKECTACQKVPKDPA
+1999 RKACTACSKVPKDPA
-2014 LCLVCGTFVCLK
+2014 LCLVCGAFVCLK
-2026 GPCCKQQGV
+2026 GACCKQQGI

-2089 KPLFLCAERYRVLE
+2089 KPLFLCEERYRVLE

>member
-1 MADMSPTEAK
+1 
-11 VARQI
+11 
-16 EYYFGDH
+16 
-23 NLPRDKFL
+23 
-31 KEQLQVDDGWV
+31 
-42 AVATMLQFNREAYH
+42 
-56 AKKAEERK
+56 
-64 AHKADSKA
+64 
-72 KAKHNQDEQ
+72 
-81 QKQTE
+81 
-86 DKEMDLLLEEQT
+86 
-98 GCLLKFSGELD
+98 
-109 QVSREDFH
+109 
-117 ALFSGHGKIKWVDFT
+117 
-132 RGAKEGT
+132 
-139 LLFDG
+139 
-144 KAQEALDKATEA
+144 
-156 NGGTLQIKDNDATWE
+156 
-171 LLEGDVEKDVMKK
+171 
-184 MIQAQQELHSRNKGR
+184 
-199 GPPSPKKR
+199 
-207 AREDTADAP
+207 
-216 AAKHRRPNAEDS
+216 
-228 ASTSQICDQFAFDVI
+228 
-243 KGNRPTPD
+243 
-251 LARTPE
+251 
-257 NMTPR
+257 
-262 TWQDN
+262 
-267 KNKSVDNK
+267 
-275 PESMMAASLLP
+275 MMAASLL
-286 SLRCGD
+286 RRD
-292 KKATAARL
+292 KKSTAAHL
-300 KADLSRATDDNCAS
+300 KADLKRTDNSS
-314 GAHRQLQELL
+314 GLRQLQELL
-324 DAVLDPETP
+324 DSVLHPERGSEP
-333 ATDAEALDWCKC
+333 EALEWCKW
-345 LIAGGDGFEGFCEAV
+345 LLAGGDGFDEFCRTV
-360 RSYDNAALC
+360 RSYDNATLC

-391 SLCAECFNQGDHT
+391 SLCAECFNNGDHT

-418 CDCGDSN
+418 CDCGDGN
-425 VMRETGFCRRH
+425 VMRESGFCSRH
-436 RLKTGEDVP
+436 RLKTGENVP
-445 CVPQDLLLMSEL
+445 LVPRDLLLMSEM

-463 ISVVQY
+463 ITIIQY
-469 LREGYT
+469 LRDGYT
-475 EPDSGDLQKVLQQL
+475 EPESAADRDLQKVLQQL
-489 EPQISFLEE
+489 DLHISFLEE

-515 NQQTFKDLSM
+515 NQQTFKELSM
-525 GQEDNTYA
+525 GQEENVYA
-533 KQNYE
+533 KRSYE

-545 NSGLVSVEDKALPP
+545 SSGLVSVEEK
-559 STEGAAVV
+559 GA
-567 AEGAVASTEA
+567 GAGA
-577 TAAGSPEESSKEED
+577 TDTPAGED
-591 LDGGQSVGQRKRVK
+591 QDGLQGVGQRKRVK
-605 LSSATKDSSI
+605 LSSSTKDPSI
-615 MDSLKHK
+615 MDTLKHK
-622 RFLEELLFWTIKYEF
+622 CFLEELLFWTIKYEF

-701 HVTEECHLL
+701 HVTEECQLL
-710 DVMVTVLLYMMESC
+710 DIMVTVLLYMMESC
-724 LVKSEL
+724 LIKSEL
-730 QDEENSRHVVVNCG
+730 QDEENNHHVVVNCG

-775 DHSLLMLWM
+775 DQSLLRLWM

-837 TQEYTKTVVRYCL
+837 THEYTKTVVRYCL
-850 EALQLWFDAI
+850 ETLQMWFDTI
-860 GFVDEPAPNQ
+860 GFVDEPALNQ
-870 VTFHL
+870 LTFHL

-882 MFLSKAVKC
+882 MFLSKGVKC

-967 PDYFISFKV
+967 PDYFISSVFERFKV

-981 MASQHQNPVLDSEQE
+981 MASQHQNAVLDSEQE

-1005 FLVILTSLRV
+1005 FLVILSSLRV
-1015 HLGMTDDEILRSEMV
+1015 HLGMSDDEILRAEMV

-1068 STVADFKAP
+1068 SAVADFKAP

-1091 PKAEVWEKE
+1091 PKGDAPYSE
-1100 FDPIMVVLR
+1100 R
-1109 TVYRRDVQSAMDR
+1109 HT
-1122 YAAFLKQ
+1122 AFL
-1129 SGVDSTNPWPPYKER
+1129 SGVHTGNPWPPYKER
-1144 TPLRPEYRG
+1144 TALHPCYKG
-1153 LVKLLHCKTLHIV
+1153 LVRLLHCKTLHIV
-1166 IFTLLYKIWMDHH
+1166 IFTLLYKIWMDHQ

-1204 KEQEEPCIEEHC
+1204 KVEEVSFEHC

-1231 HIINFVR
+1231 HVINFVR

-1245 PEVKREPPPSTS
+1245 PEPDTLRSVCLVFIPLSVVSPQ
-1257 ADADAT
+1257 
-1263 SFGPNL
+1263 NL

-1280 RRRKFQEIINRSS
+1280 RRRKFQEIINRSNH
-1293 TEASAQVV
+1293 EASQAV
-1301 RPKSSSTRWVPPG
+1301 RPKSSSSRLLPPG
-1314 TPPQLV
+1314 SPPQLV
-1320 TEILEVRESML
+1320 TEILEIGESML
-1331 SLLIKLHQKL
+1331 SLLVKLHQKL
-1341 SAKQN
+1341 SGKQN
-1346 SLPRILTKAAGR
+1346 SLSLSWLAEVDPAHHAHGDGLTAIERILAKAAAR
-1358 SRHSHR
+1358 SRHSKR
-1364 SIQEIC
+1364 CLQEIC
-1370 GKVSPPVP
+1370 GKVCPPIP
-1378 PKKSSPADKKT
+1378 PKKNSPGDKKS

-1425 SPDGE
+1425 SPETD
-1430 AAMDLG
+1430 A
-1436 ASDVMDSEVL
+1436 VMEMGSAEPLDSEVL

-1470 QASSVLGHRCKSVD
+1470 QASSVLGHRCRSDTPKR
-1484 AKKLP
+1484 LP

-1494 HIYAAD
+1494 HIYPED
-1500 TCGVA
+1500 TCGAA
-1505 HDLRLALMQH
+1505 HDVRLSLMQR
-1515 YFRESSCL
+1515 YFKDSSCL

-1552 ESLRNVQNDQ
+1552 ESLRNDQ

-1585 VIPCRPGRGPEA
+1585 VLPCRPGRGMET
-1597 GAGRCPSNK
+1597 GAWHAPSNK
-1606 KTGVLVKEVE
+1606 SMSTLVREVE
-1616 DLQGQLAPFPTESN
+1616 DLQEQLGIFPVSAESN
-1630 LSKEMEL
+1630 LSKEMES
-1637 VIKDIKNA
+1637 VIKDIKNT

-1664 LFMGVGLQ
+1664 LFMYSV
-1672 VGLYLMLCVGASAH
+1672 A
-1686 RGVGLQVGVYLMLC
+1686 
-1700 VGGVGPQGAL
+1700 
-1710 AHRTN
+1710 RTN

-1723 GGGLCSGGASAAAKR
+1723 GGNLCSGGASAAAKR
-1738 SCLNQLFQ
+1738 SCLNQLFH
-1746 VLATHMRLY
+1746 VLAMHMRLY

-1766 LTQVSENQQEGE
+1766 LTQSTHSRDTEYCD
-1778 DEDRREVAM
+1778 DERPEVPM

-1799 VLTMPQP
+1799 ILTMPQP
-1806 LRKEHFTCVVKMLYN
+1806 LRKEHFTCVVKVLYS
-1821 LQFVQGLAALSVKFS
+1821 LQYTQALAALSVRFS
-1836 PEEKR
+1836 PEER
-1841 VWSTSGALKKNA
+1841 LAWSNTGAAKKNTP
-1853 ANADKCLEALLSHV
+1853 NSDKSWESLLGHV
-1867 IGELSR
+1867 ISELTKAK
-1873 DESVYRLN
+1873 DVYD
-1881 TEETSVLSSSVVSPQ
+1881 TSSEETLVLSSSVWSPQ
-1896 SIEFSLR
+1896 SIEFSLQ

-1913 SLLQHHLYGDV
+1913 CLLQHHLYGDSLPGCLV
-1924 LTECPTPSSVPS
+1924 EEEFSLLAGCLGLAGSAQSS
-1936 ASCLEWPAV
+1936 AACLEWNISA
-1945 CAFQLVTQW
+1945 LDLISQW
-1954 CQEVTGL
+1954 CSEVI
-1961 PEAQGD
+1961 
-1967 HSLTLLVQDPQ
+1967 SLLVQDPQ
-1978 WAAPRLLRL
+1978 WAAPRLLHL
-1987 PENYNV
+1987 PDNYNT

-1999 RKECTACQKVPKDPA
+1999 RKSCTSCGKTPKDPA
-2014 LCLVCGTFVCLK
+2014 LCLVCGAFVCLK
-2026 GPCCKQQGV
+2026 GHCCKQQGV

-2089 KPLFLCAERYRVLE
+2089 KPLYLCEERYRVLE

>member
-1 MADMSPTEAK
+1 
-11 VARQI
+11 
-16 EYYFGDH
+16 
-23 NLPRDKFL
+23 
-31 KEQLQVDDGWV
+31 
-42 AVATMLQFNREAYH
+42 
-56 AKKAEERK
+56 
-64 AHKADSKA
+64 
-72 KAKHNQDEQ
+72 
-81 QKQTE
+81 
-86 DKEMDLLLEEQT
+86 
-98 GCLLKFSGELD
+98 
-109 QVSREDFH
+109 
-117 ALFSGHGKIKWVDFT
+117 
-132 RGAKEGT
+132 
-139 LLFDG
+139 
-144 KAQEALDKATEA
+144 
-156 NGGTLQIKDNDATWE
+156 
-171 LLEGDVEKDVMKK
+171 
-184 MIQAQQELHSRNKGR
+184 
-199 GPPSPKKR
+199 
-207 AREDTADAP
+207 
-216 AAKHRRPNAEDS
+216 
-228 ASTSQICDQFAFDVI
+228 
-243 KGNRPTPD
+243 
-251 LARTPE
+251 
-257 NMTPR
+257 
-262 TWQDN
+262 
-267 KNKSVDNK
+267 
-275 PESMMAASLLP
+275 MAASLL
-286 SLRCGD
+286 RRD
-292 KKATAARL
+292 KKATAAHL
-300 KADLSRATDDNCAS
+300 KADLNRTDNSS
-314 GAHRQLQELL
+314 GLRQLQELL
-324 DAVLDPETP
+324 DNVLNPEKP
-333 ATDAEALDWCKC
+333 ASDTEALDWCKY
-345 LIAGGDGFEGFCEAV
+345 LLAGGDGFEEFCKTV
-360 RSYDNAALC
+360 RSYDNATLC

-391 SLCAECFNQGDHT
+391 SLCAECFNNGDHT

-425 VMRETGFCRRH
+425 VMRESGFCRRH
-436 RLKTGEDVP
+436 RLKTGECVPSVP
-445 CVPQDLLLMSEL
+445 CDLLLMSEM

-463 ISVVQY
+463 ISIIQY
-469 LREGYT
+469 LRDGYT
-475 EPDSGDLQKVLQQL
+475 EPESATDRDLQKVLQQL

-515 NQQTFKDLSM
+515 NQQTFKELSM
-525 GQEDNTYA
+525 GQEENVYA
-533 KQNYE
+533 KRSYE

-545 NSGLVSVEDKALPP
+545 NSGLVSVEEKGSAGAGA
-559 STEGAAVV
+559 GAADSP
-567 AEGAVASTEA
+567 AGAGALSLLGAAAAAS
-577 TAAGSPEESSKEED
+577 PNEENKEED
-591 LDGGQSVGQRKRVK
+591 QDGGQCVGQRKRVK
-605 LSSATKDSSI
+605 LSSSTKDPSI
-615 MDSLKHK
+615 MDTLKHK
-622 RFLEELLFWTIKYEF
+622 CFLEELLFWTIKYEF

-701 HVTEECHLL
+701 HVTEECQLL
-710 DVMVTVLLYMMESC
+710 DIMVTVLLYMMESC
-724 LVKSEL
+724 LIKSEL
-730 QDEENSRHVVVNCG
+730 QDEENNRHVVVNCG

-850 EALQLWFDAI
+850 ETLQIWFDAI

-916 QASLSEIHSNMWVRN
+916 QACLSEIHSNMWVRN

-946 FCNSMIDPDIYLL
+946 FCNSMIDPDIFLL

-967 PDYFISFKV
+967 PDYFISSVFERFKV

-981 MASQHQNPVLDSEQE
+981 MASQHQNTVLDAEQE

-1005 FLVILTSLRV
+1005 FLVILCSLRI
-1015 HLGMTDDEILRSEMV
+1015 HLGMTDDEILRAEMV

-1053 KSGVVPGSCSFEEML
+1053 KSGIVPGSCSFEEML
-1068 STVADFKAP
+1068 SAVADFKAP

-1100 FDPIMVVLR
+1100 FDPIMVILR

-1122 YAAFLKQ
+1122 YSAFLKQ
-1129 SGVDSTNPWPPYKER
+1129 SGIHTGNPWPPYKER
-1144 TPLRPEYRG
+1144 TPLHPCYRG
-1153 LVKLLHCKTLHIV
+1153 LVRLLHCKTLHIV
-1166 IFTLLYKIWMDHH
+1166 IFTLLYKIWMDHQ
-1179 NMSEHVLCMVLYLI
+1179 NMSEHVLCMVLYLV
-1193 ELGLDNQVQDD
+1193 ELGLDNHMQED
-1204 KEQEEPCIEEHC
+1204 KEDEEPCIEEHC

-1231 HIINFVR
+1231 HVIHFVR

-1245 PEVKREPPPSTS
+1245 PEVEKKRERERERETPPSTS
-1257 ADADAT
+1257 AESS
-1263 SFGPNL
+1263 SFGQNL
-1269 REAQV
+1269 REAQL

-1293 TEASAQVV
+1293 HEASQAV
-1301 RPKSSSTRWVPPG
+1301 RPKSSSRWHPPG
-1314 TPPQLV
+1314 SPPQLV
-1320 TEILEVRESML
+1320 TEILEIRESML
-1331 SLLIKLHQKL
+1331 SLLVKLHQKL

-1346 SLPRILTKAAGR
+1346 SLSPGWLEEADPARHAHGDGITAIERILAKAASR
-1358 SRHSHR
+1358 SRHSKR
-1364 SIQEIC
+1364 CLQEIC
-1370 GKVSPPVP
+1370 GRVCPTVTAKKNSPGD
-1378 PKKSSPADKKT
+1378 KKS

-1425 SPDGE
+1425 SPEAE
-1430 AAMDLG
+1430 AAMDVGSAEPLD
-1436 ASDVMDSEVL
+1436 SDVL

-1470 QASSVLGHRCKSVD
+1470 QASSVLGHRCRSD
-1484 AKKLP
+1484 EAKRLP
-1489 TTDEE
+1489 TSDEE
-1494 HIYAAD
+1494 QIFPED
-1500 TCGVA
+1500 TCGATNDV
-1505 HDLRLALMQH
+1505 RLALMQR
-1515 YFRESSCL
+1515 YFKDSSCL

-1552 ESLRNVQNDQ
+1552 ESLRNDQ

-1585 VIPCRPGRGPEA
+1585 VLPCKPGRGTEA
-1597 GAGRCPSNK
+1597 GAWHTPSNK
-1606 KTGVLVKEVE
+1606 SPATLVKEVG
-1616 DLQGQLAPFPTESN
+1616 DLQEELGIFPVSTYTESN
-1630 LSKEMEL
+1630 LTKEMES

-1664 LFMGVGLQ
+1664 LFMYSV
-1672 VGLYLMLCVGASAH
+1672 A
-1686 RGVGLQVGVYLMLC
+1686 
-1700 VGGVGPQGAL
+1700 
-1710 AHRTN
+1710 RTN

-1723 GGGLCSGGASAAAKR
+1723 GGNLCSGGASAAAKR
-1738 SCLNQLFQ
+1738 SCLNQLFH
-1746 VLATHMRLY
+1746 VLAMHMRLY

-1766 LTQVSENQQEGE
+1766 LTQITQNRESEYG
-1778 DEDRREVAM
+1778 DEERPEVPM

-1806 LRKEHFTCVVKMLYN
+1806 LRKEHFTCIVKVLYT
-1821 LQFVQGLAALSVKFS
+1821 LQYTQALAALSVKFN
-1836 PEEKR
+1836 PEER
-1841 VWSTSGALKKNA
+1841 LAWSNTGAAKKNMP
-1853 ANADKCLEALLSHV
+1853 NSEKSWETLLSHV
-1867 IGELSR
+1867 ISELTKARGVYESR
-1873 DESVYRLN
+1873 PEESM
-1881 TEETSVLSSSVVSPQ
+1881 LSSSVWSPQ
-1896 SIEFSLR
+1896 SIEFTLQ

-1913 SLLQHHLYGDV
+1913 CLLQHHLYGDNLPGCLIEEEFSLLV
-1924 LTECPTPSSVPS
+1924 GCLGLLPGSAQSSSSLNS
-1936 ASCLEWPAV
+1936 ATCLGWNVNPFE
-1945 CAFQLVTQW
+1945 LLSQW
-1954 CQEVTGL
+1954 CSEL
-1961 PEAQGD
+1961 F
-1967 HSLTLLVQDPQ
+1967 SLAGAPSQQAMTLLVQDPQ
-1978 WAAPRLLRL
+1978 WVAPRLLQL
-1987 PENYNV
+1987 PDNYNT

-1999 RKECTACQKVPKDPA
+1999 RKSCSVCNKTPKDPA
-2014 LCLVCGTFVCLK
+2014 LCLVCGAFVCLK
-2026 GPCCKQQGV
+2026 GLCCKQQGI

-2089 KPLFLCAERYRVLE
+2089 KPLFLCEERYRVLE

>member
-1 MADMSPTEAK
+1 
-11 VARQI
+11 
-16 EYYFGDH
+16 
-23 NLPRDKFL
+23 
-31 KEQLQVDDGWV
+31 
-42 AVATMLQFNREAYH
+42 
-56 AKKAEERK
+56 
-64 AHKADSKA
+64 
-72 KAKHNQDEQ
+72 
-81 QKQTE
+81 
-86 DKEMDLLLEEQT
+86 
-98 GCLLKFSGELD
+98 
-109 QVSREDFH
+109 
-117 ALFSGHGKIKWVDFT
+117 
-132 RGAKEGT
+132 
-139 LLFDG
+139 
-144 KAQEALDKATEA
+144 
-156 NGGTLQIKDNDATWE
+156 
-171 LLEGDVEKDVMKK
+171 
-184 MIQAQQELHSRNKGR
+184 
-199 GPPSPKKR
+199 
-207 AREDTADAP
+207 
-216 AAKHRRPNAEDS
+216 
-228 ASTSQICDQFAFDVI
+228 
-243 KGNRPTPD
+243 
-251 LARTPE
+251 
-257 NMTPR
+257 
-262 TWQDN
+262 
-267 KNKSVDNK
+267 
-275 PESMMAASLLP
+275 MAASLL
-286 SLRCGD
+286 RRD
-292 KKATAARL
+292 KKATAAHL
-300 KADLSRATDDNCAS
+300 KADLNRTDN
-314 GAHRQLQELL
+314 GNGVRQLQELL
-324 DAVLDPETP
+324 DVVLNPETP
-333 ATDAEALDWCKC
+333 AADTEALDWCKC
-345 LIAGGDGFEGFCEAV
+345 LIASGEGFEEFCKTV
-360 RSYDNAALC
+360 RSYDNATLC

-391 SLCAECFNQGDHT
+391 SLCAECFNNGDHT

-418 CDCGDSN
+418 CDCGDGN
-425 VMRETGFCRRH
+425 VMRESGFCRQH
-436 RLKTGEDVP
+436 RLRTGENVP
-445 CVPQDLLLMSEL
+445 SIPQDLLLMSEM
-457 VLPRFI
+457 VLPHFI
-463 ISVVQY
+463 LCIIQY
-469 LREGYT
+469 LRDGYIEADPST
-475 EPDSGDLQKVLQQL
+475 ERDLQKVLQQL

-515 NQQTFKDLSM
+515 NQQTFKELSM
-525 GQEDNTYA
+525 GQEENVYA
-533 KQNYE
+533 KKNYD
-538 KYLSALK
+538 KYLSALQ
-545 NSGLVSVEDKALPP
+545 NSGLVSVEEKAQ
-559 STEGAAVV
+559 GATADVTV
-567 AEGAVASTEA
+567 GAEGGAGAMALLGT
-577 TAAGSPEESSKEED
+577 TAPGSPDESSKEED
-591 LDGGQSVGQRKRVK
+591 QDAGQSVGQRKRVK
-605 LSSATKDSSI
+605 LSSSTKDPCVI
-615 MDSLKHK
+615 DSLKHK
-622 RFLEELLFWTIKYEF
+622 CFLEELLFWTIKYEF

-701 HVTEECHLL
+701 HVTEECQLL
-710 DVMVTVLLYMMESC
+710 DIMVTVLLYMMESC
-724 LVKSEL
+724 LIKSEL
-730 QDEENSRHVVVNCG
+730 QDEENSHHVVVNCS

-762 ILSHQSVAKRFLE
+762 ILSHQSVAKKFLE

-837 TQEYTKTVVRYCL
+837 TQEYSKTVVRYCL
-850 EALQLWFDAI
+850 ETLQIWFDAI
-860 GFVDEPAPNQ
+860 GFIDEPAPNQ

-967 PDYFISFKV
+967 PDYFISSVFERFKV

-981 MASQHQNPVLDSEQE
+981 MASQHQNAVLDSEQE

-1015 HLGMTDDEILRSEMV
+1015 HLGMTDDEILRGEMV

-1038 THSSLLDLIP
+1038 THSALLDLIP

-1053 KSGVVPGSCSFEEML
+1053 KSGIVPGSCSFEEML
-1068 STVADFKAP
+1068 SAVADFKAP

-1122 YAAFLKQ
+1122 YSAFLKQ
-1129 SGVDSTNPWPPYKER
+1129 AGIHTGNPWPPYKER
-1144 TPLRPEYRG
+1144 TALHPCYKG
-1153 LVKLLHCKTLHIV
+1153 LIKLLHCKTLHIV
-1166 IFTLLYKIWMDHH
+1166 IFTLLYKIWMDHP
-1179 NMSEHVLCMVLYLI
+1179 NMSEHVLCMVMYLI

-1204 KEQEEPCIEEHC
+1204 KEDEEPCIEEHC
-1216 HDSWFPGTSLLSNLH
+1216 HDSWFPGTNLLSNLH
-1231 HIINFVR
+1231 HVINFVR

-1245 PEVKREPPPSTS
+1245 PEVKREAPPSTS
-1257 ADADAT
+1257 TEA
-1263 SFGPNL
+1263 SSYGQNL

-1280 RRRKFQEIINRSS
+1280 RRRKFQEIINRSN
-1293 TEASAQVV
+1293 TEASQVV

-1314 TPPQLV
+1314 APPQLV
-1320 TEILEVRESML
+1320 TEILEIRESML

-1341 SAKQN
+1341 SSKQN
-1346 SLPRILTKAAGR
+1346 SLSPSWLEDMDMSRHTHGDGITAIERILTKAATR
-1358 SRHSHR
+1358 SCQIKR
-1364 SIQEIC
+1364 SIQDIC
-1370 GKVSPPVP
+1370 GKVCPPVP
-1378 PKKSSPADKKT
+1378 PKKNSPADKKT
-1389 MDKEERRQRA
+1389 MDKEERRLRA

-1425 SPDGE
+1425 SPDTE

-1436 ASDVMDSEVL
+1436 ASEVMESEVL
-1446 YDCVICGQSGPSTED
+1446 YDCVICGQSGPSTDD
-1461 RPTGLVVLL
+1461 RPIGLVVLL
-1470 QASSVLGHRCKSVD
+1470 QASSVLGHRCQSKE

-1489 TTDEE
+1489 TSDEE
-1494 HIYAAD
+1494 HIYAVD

-1505 HDLRLALMQH
+1505 HDVRLTLLQR
-1515 YFRESSCL
+1515 FFKDSSCL

-1552 ESLRNVQNDQ
+1552 ESLRNDQ

-1585 VIPCRPGRGPEA
+1585 VLPCRPGRGTEA
-1597 GAGRCPSNK
+1597 GSWHTPTNK
-1606 KTGVLVKEVE
+1606 KTLVLVKEVE
-1616 DLQGQLAPFPTESN
+1616 ELQEKLGLFQTESN

-1637 VIKDIKNA
+1637 VIKDVKNT
-1645 TQKKYMDYGKNPG
+1645 TQNKYMDYGKNPG

-1664 LFMGVGLQ
+1664 LFMYSV
-1672 VGLYLMLCVGASAH
+1672 A
-1686 RGVGLQVGVYLMLC
+1686 
-1700 VGGVGPQGAL
+1700 
-1710 AHRTN
+1710 RTN

-1723 GGGLCSGGASAAAKR
+1723 GGHLCSGGASASAKR
-1738 SCLNQLFQ
+1738 SCLNQLFH
-1746 VLATHMRLY
+1746 VLAMHMRLY

-1760 YNPWTR
+1760 YNPWTK
-1766 LTQVSENQQEGE
+1766 LTQVTPIREADGF
-1778 DEDRREVAM
+1778 DEDRPEVPM

-1821 LQFVQGLAALSVKFS
+1821 LQFTQAVVAVSTKFS
-1836 PEEKR
+1836 PEER
-1841 VWSTSGALKKNA
+1841 QAWSTSGALKKDV
-1853 ANADKCLEALLSHV
+1853 ANAETSFEALLSHV
-1867 IGELSR
+1867 ICELSK
-1873 DESVYRLN
+1873 DKSVYKVN
-1881 TEETSVLSSSVVSPQ
+1881 TEETSMLSSSVWSPQ
-1896 SIEFSLR
+1896 SIEFSLQ

-1913 SLLQHHLYGDV
+1913 CLLQHHLYGDN
-1924 LTECPTPSSVPS
+1924 LTGCLEEEEFTSLAVCLGLLPS
-1936 ASCLEWPAV
+1936 APQPANIVASGSCLRWAAS
-1945 CAFQLVTQW
+1945 AFGLVTQW
-1954 CQEVTGL
+1954 CAEVTGL
-1961 PEAQGD
+1961 TQMQPEQ
-1967 HSLTLLVQDPQ
+1967 SLTLLVQEPQ
-1978 WAAPRLLRL
+1978 WTAPRLLQL
-1987 PENYNV
+1987 PDNYNI

-1999 RKECTACQKVPKDPA
+1999 RKACTACNKVPKDPA
-2014 LCLVCGTFVCLK
+2014 LCLVCGAFVCLK
-2026 GPCCKQQGV
+2026 GVCCKQQGI

-2103 QQWVSHTFDH
+2103 QQWGSHTFDH

>member
-1 MADMSPTEAK
+1 
-11 VARQI
+11 
-16 EYYFGDH
+16 
-23 NLPRDKFL
+23 
-31 KEQLQVDDGWV
+31 
-42 AVATMLQFNREAYH
+42 
-56 AKKAEERK
+56 
-64 AHKADSKA
+64 
-72 KAKHNQDEQ
+72 
-81 QKQTE
+81 
-86 DKEMDLLLEEQT
+86 
-98 GCLLKFSGELD
+98 
-109 QVSREDFH
+109 
-117 ALFSGHGKIKWVDFT
+117 
-132 RGAKEGT
+132 
-139 LLFDG
+139 
-144 KAQEALDKATEA
+144 
-156 NGGTLQIKDNDATWE
+156 
-171 LLEGDVEKDVMKK
+171 
-184 MIQAQQELHSRNKGR
+184 
-199 GPPSPKKR
+199 
-207 AREDTADAP
+207 
-216 AAKHRRPNAEDS
+216 
-228 ASTSQICDQFAFDVI
+228 
-243 KGNRPTPD
+243 
-251 LARTPE
+251 
-257 NMTPR
+257 
-262 TWQDN
+262 
-267 KNKSVDNK
+267 
-275 PESMMAASLLP
+275 MAASLL
-286 SLRCGD
+286 RRD
-292 KKATAARL
+292 KKSTAAHL
-300 KADLSRATDDNCAS
+300 KADLKRTDNSS
-314 GAHRQLQELL
+314 GLRQLQELL
-324 DAVLDPETP
+324 DSVLNPERGSDPE
-333 ATDAEALDWCKC
+333 ALEWCKW
-345 LIAGGDGFEGFCEAV
+345 LLAGGDGFDEFCRTV
-360 RSYDNAALC
+360 RSYDNATLC

-391 SLCAECFNQGDHT
+391 SLCAECFNNGDHT

-418 CDCGDSN
+418 FCDLRHLID
-425 VMRETGFCRRH
+425 GFNARFCNRH
-436 RLKTGEDVP
+436 RLKTGENVP
-445 CVPQDLLLMSEL
+445 SVPRDLLLMSEM

-463 ISVVQY
+463 ITIIQY
-469 LREGYT
+469 LRDGYT
-475 EPDSGDLQKVLQQL
+475 EPESAADRDLQKVLQQL
-489 EPQISFLEE
+489 EPHISFLEE

-515 NQQTFKDLSM
+515 NQQTFKELSM
-525 GQEDNTYA
+525 GQEENVYA
-533 KQNYE
+533 KRNYE

-545 NSGLVSVEDKALPP
+545 SSGLVSVEEKGAGIAGAGATDTPAGAGAL
-559 STEGAAVV
+559 SLLG
-567 AEGAVASTEA
+567 A
-577 TAAGSPEESSKEED
+577 TAAASLEDSSKEED
-591 LDGGQSVGQRKRVK
+591 QDGLQGVGQRKRVK
-605 LSSATKDSSI
+605 LSSSTKDPSI
-615 MDSLKHK
+615 MDTLKHK
-622 RFLEELLFWTIKYEF
+622 CFLEELLFWTIKYEF

-701 HVTEECHLL
+701 HVTEECQLL
-710 DVMVTVLLYMMESC
+710 DIMVTVLLYMMESC
-724 LVKSEL
+724 LIKSEL
-730 QDEENSRHVVVNCG
+730 QDEENNRHVVVNCG

-775 DHSLLMLWM
+775 DHSLLLLWM

-825 MWGLLTHCKVKE
+825 MWGLLTHCKVK

-850 EALQLWFDAI
+850 ETLQMWFDAI
-860 GFVDEPAPNQ
+860 GFVDEG
-870 VTFHL
+870 
-875 PLHRYYA
+875 
-882 MFLSKAVKC
+882 VKC

-967 PDYFISFKV
+967 PDYFISSVFERFKV

-981 MASQHQNPVLDSEQE
+981 MASQHQNAVLDSEQE

-1005 FLVILTSLRV
+1005 FLVILCSLRI
-1015 HLGMTDDEILRSEMV
+1015 HLGMSDDEILRAEMV

-1068 STVADFKAP
+1068 SAVADFKAP

-1091 PKAEVWEKE
+1091 PKADVWEKE
-1100 FDPIMVVLR
+1100 FDPIMVILR

-1129 SGVDSTNPWPPYKER
+1129 SGIHTGNPWPPYKER
-1144 TPLRPEYRG
+1144 TPLHPCYKG
-1153 LVKLLHCKTLHIV
+1153 LVRLLHCKTLHIV
-1166 IFTLLYKIWMDHH
+1166 IFTLLYKIWMDHQ

-1193 ELGLDNQVQDD
+1193 ELGLDNQVHDD
-1204 KEQEEPCIEEHC
+1204 KVEEEPCIEEHC

-1231 HIINFVR
+1231 HVINFVR

-1245 PEVKREPPPSTS
+1245 PEVERKRERERERETPPSTS
-1257 ADADAT
+1257 SEST
-1263 SFGPNL
+1263 TFGQSSRRLTGNWREVEGFGNDFKLNL

-1280 RRRKFQEIINRSS
+1280 RRRKFQEIINRSNH
-1293 TEASAQVV
+1293 EASQAV
-1301 RPKSSSTRWVPPG
+1301 RPKSSSSRWLPPG
-1314 TPPQLV
+1314 SPPQLV
-1320 TEILEVRESML
+1320 TEILEIRESML
-1331 SLLIKLHQKL
+1331 SLLVKLHQKL

-1346 SLPRILTKAAGR
+1346 SLSLSWLAEVDPAHHAHGDGLTAIERILAKAAAR
-1358 SRHSHR
+1358 SRHSKR
-1364 SIQEIC
+1364 CLQEIC
-1370 GKVSPPVP
+1370 GKVCPPIP
-1378 PKKSSPADKKT
+1378 PKKNSPGDKKS

-1425 SPDGE
+1425 SPETD
-1430 AAMDLG
+1430 AVMDM
-1436 ASDVMDSEVL
+1436 ASAEPLDSEVL

-1470 QASSVLGHRCKSVD
+1470 QASSVLGHRCRSDTPKR
-1484 AKKLP
+1484 LP

-1494 HIYAAD
+1494 HIYPED
-1500 TCGVA
+1500 TCGA
-1505 HDLRLALMQH
+1505 THDVRLSLMQR
-1515 YFRESSCL
+1515 YFKDSSCL

-1552 ESLRNVQNDQ
+1552 ESLRNDQ

-1585 VIPCRPGRGPEA
+1585 VLPCRPGRGMET
-1597 GAGRCPSNK
+1597 GAWHAPSNK
-1606 KTGVLVKEVE
+1606 SMSTLVKEVE
-1616 DLQGQLAPFPTESN
+1616 DLQEQLGIFPVSASLKQRDPILVFISAHSPPLFSVVSHLISPSWFGAESN
-1630 LSKEMEL
+1630 LSKEMES
-1637 VIKDIKNA
+1637 VIKDIKNT
-1645 TQKKYMDYGKNPG
+1645 TQKK
-1658 SPDNDF
+1658 
-1664 LFMGVGLQ
+1664 
-1672 VGLYLMLCVGASAH
+1672 
-1686 RGVGLQVGVYLMLC
+1686 
-1700 VGGVGPQGAL
+1700 
-1710 AHRTN
+1710 TN

-1723 GGGLCSGGASAAAKR
+1723 GGNLCSGGASAAAKR
-1738 SCLNQLFQ
+1738 SCLNQLFH
-1746 VLATHMRLY
+1746 VLAMHMRLY

-1766 LTQVSENQQEGE
+1766 LTQITHSRDTEYCD
-1778 DEDRREVAM
+1778 DERPEVPM

-1799 VLTMPQP
+1799 ILTMPQP
-1806 LRKEHFTCVVKMLYN
+1806 LRKEHFTCVVKVLYS
-1821 LQFVQGLAALSVKFS
+1821 LQYTQALAALSIRFS
-1836 PEEKR
+1836 REER
-1841 VWSTSGALKKNA
+1841 LAWSNTGAAKKNTPNSDKSWESLLGHMISELTKAKDVYDTNSEEAFVSSGAMSSA
-1853 ANADKCLEALLSHV
+1853 A
-1867 IGELSR
+1867 
-1873 DESVYRLN
+1873 
-1881 TEETSVLSSSVVSPQ
+1881 
-1896 SIEFSLR
+1896 
-1903 QFCLPFLRLS
+1903 
-1913 SLLQHHLYGDV
+1913 
-1924 LTECPTPSSVPS
+1924 
-1936 ASCLEWPAV
+1936 CLEWNIS
-1945 CAFQLVTQW
+1945 AFDLISQW
-1954 CQEVTGL
+1954 CSEVIGL
-1961 PEAQGD
+1961 SDTPAQQ
-1967 HSLTLLVQDPQ
+1967 SVSLLVQDPQ
-1978 WAAPRLLRL
+1978 WAAPRLLHL
-1987 PENYNV
+1987 PDNYNT

-1999 RKECTACQKVPKDPA
+1999 RKSCTSCGKTPKDPA
-2014 LCLVCGTFVCLK
+2014 LCLVCGAFVCLK
-2026 GPCCKQQGV
+2026 GHCCKQQGV

-2089 KPLFLCAERYRVLE
+2089 KPLYLCEERYRVLE